1 MSSMFVTVNEF
12 IGEKWPPFLPKPPD
26 PAVLDHV
33 WIEPPQTTANVDRGG
48 MTTRLLFEKELVLG
62 LPGFDA
68 VSVVLAPGAA
78 DGAPAELG
86 LGIDILP
93 KTVLRLTDA
102 PVALRFGPKLL
113 RPMRK
118 VTSGG
123 EARYEPDP
131 GRPFVQ
137 FVVPKLSGS
146 ASQDGLV
153 SDTPFTAQLPYPVMI
168 GDTGVVIDGATVGF
182 HRSGGKACLVMQWTE
197 GALNRLLG
205 QFVPNLGD
213 RSPAGAQQVTLR
225 MIIGD
230 GLEELRLDWQ
240 AAAPGAAFALPGLS
254 VGIPAS
260 SRFSLLLLRQGTGLG
275 RAAFVVTLTGNE
287 PVTAGSTFAWGRDGD
302 RELHNDEPPQP
313 PDKPLFKVTL
323 KPTGGP
329 RSLVLLDVP
338 LGAAKLPGF
347 FRELTTPIAPLDLND
362 PAALCTPVAFDPVD
376 LRDGWTAELS
386 VNIDAGGGAFTL
398 PFLKQGQGGDSQFLQ
413 LYTPTP
419 LTGLPITLPQGEVG
433 FDIGVRLRALSMSF
447 DLRCRLTF
455 SLSTFALKVDHD
467 RGIELRSPEAEREFP
482 DLFGLRWRFKGKDL
496 GDKTFHYFTI
506 ATKGYNY
513 QIQQP
518 EGALL
523 ELDFTRASE
532 EPITFS
538 VRDFALTPKG
548 VNLAAT
554 VTDRPARLNG
564 LRTRFRFT
572 DSGFVIRENR
582 IADFTIAGSGPL
594 PPDLVGDATADIALQ
609 FAQRDGGNLTLVQ
622 GAANLR
628 GVKLLDCK
636 GTRFQFSVDA
646 LGLRFV
652 DDGAFHLY
660 FTITGSAQF
669 VLAPGD
675 DADGPLAL
683 LGKTR
688 IDLVQCPLTGDAQVI
703 GKHVK
708 FLIEL
713 PKPKTFGF
721 LGCFEM
727 ELRAIGFVPQCEF
740 FDGDGA
746 MQVTGQLKFAQGP
759 GDTPDSRPD
768 YHELFIGLPLPGEF
782 VPRIHF
788 TRLAVNLAIG
798 AAFRLNGVVDFVD
811 EPDQAGLIG
820 EGLVQIQ
827 GLPAIAASF
836 GFLRVRRGA
845 GSPWVRAWFLYL
857 EIRQVS
863 FMIPVIQIYL
873 REIGM
878 GFGYR
883 FTIAA
888 IKAADAENDVK
899 KLLKTLQGLSRTQ
912 GDLSKR
918 DRWAVDLEDA
928 GQDPRW
934 TIVLRAM
941 ISQTSASASPL
952 RYEAFAEA
960 DLACIFLVDAIIAF
974 RSDLTFFMSVRGWFN
989 TNYADYVTNRD
1000 GARENP
1006 ILSGFVLLSP
1016 RQKRFLAHISK
1027 PEGGKPGVHP
1037 PLPDFVRDAIANSR
1051 FSATLLIEPG
1061 LFHYELGWPNMLRWH
1076 TKLGPLAVEIEGGF
1090 IFRVSTTELVLGTS
1104 FLARGKLELSAG
1116 VDLGLVGMR
1125 ISALAR
1131 VAFGARYIG
1140 VIDFRDP
1147 TGNSAIYG
1155 AIGLEVQIAFSIEF
1169 WIKIPLVFTTI
1180 RLSFSFSLEITF
1192 SAGLEI
1198 GVKGLSIPGV
1208 RGVGTVGVA
1217 CCGHSLQ
1224 ATVKVAFQ
1232 EDNVQAALDRT
1243 KEFLSLG
1250 LEATEVDP
1258 VPGTAGTLE
1267 AASTTD
1273 TASTTDAAQ
1282 TTDAASAFTRM
1293 LTPRRAAL
1301 PPRAL
1306 APLLGEG
1313 TAAPAEADV
1322 FHVPGYVIFV
1332 LREAP
1337 SWDAERHVYFVL
1349 LPQGERLH
1357 RDAQGLL
1364 DLDEDGFPIAEPELG
1379 FLPPPPAEGTVVG
1392 KDFALRVPRPAAGET
1407 YTLKH
1412 FEPLP
1417 DPRFV
1422 DVSGAV
1428 TAGEPITWA
1437 VNWAARLYTDGSAER
1452 RVVNQTTGQPGAPTP
1467 LGDGLSLAQH
1477 LANAF
1482 KQHYSGAVARP
1493 VGDPGPLPGYRPPVT
1508 DPRVQNPSDSS
1519 FEAAVRGAYE
1529 QFSGS
1534 PFLKHDTQEL
1544 YEQLLESAFDP
1555 RTTIYAAD
1563 GAAQDGG
1570 DPGTVGTVQAN
1581 QQAHQLRGVIIHDII
1596 SDLRAFHAESDQTE
1610 RGKLVSR
1617 SLAFQMGLVFAVRT
1631 ADNRRPA
1638 WLDQVATG
1646 PDVQPS
1652 ISQRE
1657 RPEASAPGPT
1667 NEGVRTFN
1675 VAQAQFNLFPPEFE
1689 QVRQYSDASTIA
1701 LAWDL
1706 SWQRQAKPGM
1716 SRVQNDPDHHLA
1728 HYLVRRRALDG
1739 DEAERTTT
1747 VKPVKVL
1754 HRHTTDVAGADGS
1767 DEATPTDT
1775 LSLLQPRFQVVDH
1788 FPDTADDLAALPRE
1802 GRGYVYT
1809 ITPVDFAGTAGR
1821 PLTLIATRY
1830 PNTPPAVPVDGDL
1843 TVSYSIAPSDL
1854 DPAGSAATP
1863 QVMSPRQVYVEW
1875 SEPAR
1880 QNGPAVPIRTY
1891 RLIFRRESTVP
1902 IGSYGLD
1909 STTQRGRTAGLPT
1922 SNARPLPTDIKIDLD
1937 HVFGPPGARA
1947 AVIPVATLRERG
1959 VLPDG
1964 AWRPEAWR
1972 VFFQTIS
1979 DREVPSALAPVQLLL
1994 AAEAVAAP
2002 PATPAPTDRIEHT
2015 GNPREE
2021 RRPAELEWLPRP
2033 TAFGV
2038 VRPEDERA
2046 EPGTAHAPMPLPSID
2061 VQSDGEDGE
2070 DGESAGV
2077 APFVFTGDIGAN
2089 VGFRPHPLGIRAIRF
2104 RWNQGP
2110 SGDAAYPLELNAG
2123 YRLYELN
2130 IDAATTD
2137 TFASAARLSEEL
2149 RLLQEVQMLPA
2160 DDLPLVPGDTLNTSQ
2175 WEAWYPGAVQRRR
2188 RPDPSAQGVQDE
2200 RGPWYS
2206 WQDSYLEWPAWEGV
2220 TQPGGKRTTAL
2231 HPLLERLVE
2240 RLRGMRPG
2248 SVTDSQG
2255 RISDGYAAA
2264 LQISPPTLPNDL
2276 ADFLASCPPGA
2287 DRYGWGALQR
2297 LGLAVTF
2304 SLHDP
2309 VTGAVRGPKLLE
2321 LLQGLVAKLGNGE
2334 TTAAPDPDA
2343 AAPDAAGP
2351 DAAAAPDPDA
2361 AAFAAFRRHLHVELL
2376 FQPGRSIQLGERP
2389 AAGDD
2394 LLALVQI
2401 SLRPTVRQRLRYRAV
2416 TISGRSNT
2424 EVEVRFTLTAPCSL
2438 VDRPDSGAGQLELD
2452 PQPAPITRTIR
2463 LPLNGEAALLL
2474 RGAALP
2480 ATIEVR
2486 PSAKLSVDPQ
2496 PFDPAIAALLTY
2508 DAGRKLLSART
2519 MLSAEQIKLVRPSIA
2534 PADLQSVES
2543 LAGTVRSEQFGPAD
2557 ERTNHFTVA
2566 TGALAKAFAT
2576 ADGNPPEHVQWLR
2589 LKYYLETLNSNDPKV
2604 PDSSRVNLPTA
2615 EAEIA
2620 KALPDVLAWTAR
2632 FFDASGAIAARQGEL
2647 GETGAGPWVATAYPR
2662 AGSPALATPD
2672 ASGRLTYTQLLEDR
2686 WAHTLRYYF
2695 QPYGRYDLLWQ
2706 SLRRSPTLFP
2716 GRAATEVDIPAV
2728 KVDPAAGGLDVVIER
2743 TQAVDAPLILGSRR
2757 LDEAATPARPPAPG
2771 AIWEVIVAQ
2780 HHEQALAERNQTLV
2794 RQLAFRQLA
2803 FSLLRRFGYPS
2814 WYYWVRAFA
2823 RQHRFELPVRLVED
2837 EYPPIPDGLPS
2848 KPDHLVLDGAADQD
2862 ELRGL
2867 DLPERVGDFSQG
2879 VLALQWRALPFYYEH
2894 RLLVIAQTDST
2905 VSPINSV
2912 TQRDLTYRSPI
2923 PNATVSG
2930 ADIVWRRL
2938 PPFPADI
2945 PAGAQLQP
2953 DTRVRTIAIPLR
2965 RFWDSLPDEAQR
2977 RWPGETPDPATGGAT
2992 ARKLSALPDPE
3003 VVYQIVELFS
3013 GNIEVQAE
3021 CFYDPVAKKFA
3032 HRQLGKRFLVA
3043 RTTLLPPAGALGD
3056 FPLAVELVQ
3065 VSEERLSTGYSTAG
3079 LPLDTRN
3086 RVAIDAQGRLLFAG
3100 VMTSGDRDVLV
3111 RLMNEPDAAKIRQLF
3126 DGWYVTEPVS
3136 APAADLP
3143 ARLQALIDFL
3153 PTQTLTLVWEGPS
3166 DAAAG
3171 ELRRLPGDSAFT
3183 GAIAQIIAQAAG
3195 AGPDAV
3201 TRVEIS
3207 VGPEQVPAELRR
3219 KAELARNAAGTHYTT
3234 LGWNGAMS
3242 SADVAALRRWA
3253 RFPEFAQAV
3262 EKLIVAVREAGTSEP
3277 PPPSV
3282 TVPFVVAVRPTQAAL
3297 SGALAAK
3304 LLLGAVLMRY
3314 HGMMRAD
3321 DPAALLPSYPG
3332 RPDQLALRRL
3342 HSASQGSGMR
3352 GRSLVI
3358 RARRGSATPSEPRPI
3373 EPRRIEPT
3381 DL

>member
-1 MSSMFVTVNEF
+1 MTIFVTLKDYL
-12 IGEKWPPFLPKPPD
+12 GEKWPPFLPKPPD
-26 PAVLDHV
+26 PAVLAHI
-33 WIEPPQTTANVDRGG
+33 WIEPPQTTVEPGKVNLVS
-48 MTTRLLFEKELVLG
+48 RLLLEQDLVLG
-62 LPGFDA
+62 LPGLDA
-68 VSVVLAPGAA
+68 VSVVLLRDSG
-78 DGAPAELG
+78 GTAEPEGLG
-86 LGIDILP
+86 LELDFVP
-93 KTVLRLTDA
+93 HTVLRVTDA

-118 VTSGG
+118 VVSGG
-123 EARYEPDP
+123 DARYEPDP
-131 GRPFVQ
+131 GRPFVE
-137 FVVPKLSGS
+137 FTVPKLSGS
-146 ASQDGLV
+146 ASKDGIKA
-153 SDTPFTAQLPYPVMI
+153 DAPFTAQLPYPVQI
-168 GDTGVVIDGATVGF
+168 GDTGVVIDSATVGF
-182 HRSGGKACLVMQWTE
+182 HQAGGKMCLVLQWKE

-213 RSPAGAQQVTLR
+213 RSPAGEQQITLR

-230 GLEELRLDWQ
+230 GLEEVRLDWQ

-254 VGIPAS
+254 VGVPAS
-260 SRFSLLLLRQGTGLG
+260 SRFSLLLMRQGAGLG
-275 RAAFVVTLTGNE
+275 RAAFVVTLTGTD

-313 PDKPLFKVTL
+313 PGEPLFSVTL
-323 KPTGGP
+323 KPADGP

-338 LGAAKLPGF
+338 LGEPKLPGF
-347 FRELTTPIAPLDLND
+347 FSELATPIPPLDLND
-362 PAALCTPVAFDPVD
+362 PAALCEPVVFDPAE
-376 LRDGWTAELS
+376 LQDGWTATLS

-398 PFLKQGQGGDSQFLQ
+398 PFLRQGQGTDAQFLQ
-413 LYTPTP
+413 LYTRTP
-419 LTGLPITLPQGEVG
+419 LKGLPITLPQGEVS
-433 FDIGVRLRALSMSF
+433 FDIGVRVRVVSLSF
-447 DLRCRLTF
+447 DLLCRLTF

-467 RGIELRSPEAEREFP
+467 EGIELRSPEAEREFP

-506 ATKGYNY
+506 ATKDYHY
-513 QIQQP
+513 QLQQP
-518 EGALL
+518 EGAVL

-660 FTITGSAQF
+660 FTITGSARF

-675 DADGPLAL
+675 DADGPLGL
-683 LGKTR
+683 LGKIR
-688 IDLVQCPLTGDAQVI
+688 IDLVQCPLTGDARVI

-708 FLIEL
+708 FLVEL
-713 PKPKTFGF
+713 PKPKSFNF

-768 YHELFIGLPLPGEF
+768 YHQLFIGLPLPGEF

-798 AAFRLNGVVDFVD
+798 AAFRLSGAVDFVD
-811 EPDQAGLIG
+811 EPDQTGLVG
-820 EGLVQIQ
+820 EGIVQIQ

-845 GSPWVRAWFLYL
+845 GSPWLRAWFLYL

-888 IKAADAENDVK
+888 IKAADVENDVK
-899 KLLKTLQGLSRTQ
+899 KLLKTLQELSRTQ

-918 DRWAVDLEDA
+918 DRWAVDLEEA

-1027 PEGGKPGVHP
+1027 PEGGKPGIHP

-1090 IFRVSTTELVLGTS
+1090 IFRVSTTEMVLGTS
-1104 FLARGKLELSAG
+1104 FLARGRLELSAG

-1125 ISALAR
+1125 ISATAR

-1147 TGNSAIYG
+1147 TGESAVYG
-1155 AIGLEVQIAFSIEF
+1155 AIGLEVQIAFAIEF

-1180 RLSFSFSLEITF
+1180 RLSFKFSLEITF

-1198 GVKGLSIPGV
+1198 GVKGLSVPGV
-1208 RGVGTVGVA
+1208 RGSGTVGVS

-1224 ATVKVAFQ
+1224 ANVKLAFQ

-1250 LEATEVDP
+1250 LEATEVEP
-1258 VPGTAGTLE
+1258 VPGTGGALG
-1267 AASTTD
+1267 AAPE
-1273 TASTTDAAQ
+1273 
-1282 TTDAASAFTRM
+1282 FTR
-1293 LTPRRAAL
+1293 LQDARRPAL

-1306 APLLGEG
+1306 AAVLGEPSS
-1313 TAAPAEADV
+1313 APAEGDV

-1332 LREAP
+1332 LREPP
-1337 SWDAERHVYFVL
+1337 SWDDERKTYFVL

-1357 RDAQGLL
+1357 RDAQGALE
-1364 DLDEDGFPIAEPELG
+1364 LDEDGFPVAEPELG
-1379 FLPPPPAEGTVVG
+1379 FLPPPPAENTVVG
-1392 KDFALRVPRPAAGET
+1392 KDFALRVPRPAAGENT
-1407 YTLKH
+1407 TLLH

-1417 DPRFV
+1417 TPRFV
-1422 DVSGAV
+1422 DVSGVV
-1428 TAGEPITWA
+1428 TAGQPITWA
-1437 VNWAARLYTDGSAER
+1437 VDWAARLYTGKAAER
-1452 RVVNQTTGQPGAPTP
+1452 RVVNRTTGDPGKPTP
-1467 LGDGLSLAQH
+1467 LEDGLSLAEH

-1482 KQHYSGAVARP
+1482 KQTYTGEGEGAVARP
-1493 VGDPGPLPGYRPPVT
+1493 VGDPGALPGYRPPVS
-1508 DPRVQNPSDSS
+1508 DPRVRNPSDGS

-1534 PFLKHDTQEL
+1534 PFLKRDPREL
-1544 YEQLLESAFDP
+1544 YEQLLEAAFDP
-1555 RTTIYAAD
+1555 ATSIYAAD
-1563 GAAQDGG
+1563 GSAQDGG
-1570 DPGTVGTVQAN
+1570 DPGSVSAVQAG

-1596 SDLRAFHAESDQTE
+1596 ADLRAYHAERDQAE
-1610 RGKLVSR
+1610 RDKLAAG
-1617 SLAFQMGLVFAVRT
+1617 SLAFKMGLVFAVRT
-1631 ADNRRPA
+1631 ADGRRPA
-1638 WLDQVATG
+1638 WLDQVAAG
-1646 PDVQPS
+1646 PDAQPT

-1657 RPEASAPGPT
+1657 RPDATDPGPVS
-1667 NEGVRTFN
+1667 EGVRTFN
-1675 VAQAQFNLFPPEFE
+1675 VAQTQFSLFPPEFE
-1689 QVRQYSDASTIA
+1689 QVRQHSDASTIA
-1701 LAWDL
+1701 LTWDL
-1706 SWQRQAKPGM
+1706 TWRRAATAGT
-1716 SRVQNDPDHHLA
+1716 SRAQNDPDHHLA

-1739 DEAERTTT
+1739 AEAERVTT

-1754 HRHTTDVAGADGS
+1754 HRHTTDVPGDDGS
-1767 DEATPTDT
+1767 GEATPTDT

-1788 FPDTADDLAALPRE
+1788 FPDTAADRAALPRE
-1802 GRGYVYT
+1802 GRSYVYT
-1809 ITPVDFAGTAGR
+1809 ITPVDFAGTSGR

-1863 QVMSPRQVYVEW
+1863 QVMPPRQVYVEW

-1880 QNGPAVPIRTY
+1880 QDGPAVPIRTY

-1909 STTQRGRTAGLPT
+1909 STTQRGRTTGLPT

-1947 AVIPVATLRERG
+1947 AVIPVAVLRERG
-1959 VLPDG
+1959 VLPGG

-1979 DREVPSALAPVQLLL
+1979 DRDVPSALAPVQLML

-2002 PATPAPTDRIEHT
+2002 PTSPAPDDRIEHS

-2033 TAFGV
+2033 TGFSV
-2038 VRPEDERA
+2038 VSPEDERA
-2046 EPGTAHAPMPLPSID
+2046 EPGLAHAPMPLPGTAPS
-2061 VQSDGEDGE
+2061 G
-2070 DGESAGV
+2070 AG
-2077 APFVFTGDIGAN
+2077 APDPFVFTGDIGAM

-2137 TFASAARLSEEL
+2137 TFASAARLAEEL

-2188 RPDPSAQGVQDE
+2188 RPDPSARGVQDE

-2206 WQDSYLEWPAWEGV
+2206 WQDSYLEWPEWEGV
-2220 TQPGGKRTTAL
+2220 TRPGGRRETAL

-2240 RLRGMRPG
+2240 RLRAMRPG
-2248 SVTDSQG
+2248 SGTDPRG
-2255 RISDGYAAA
+2255 GITDGYAAA
-2264 LQISPPTLPNDL
+2264 LQVSPPTLPNDL

-2309 VTGAVRGPKLLE
+2309 DAGALRGPKLLE
-2321 LLQGLVAKLGNGE
+2321 LLRELFARLGTGE
-2334 TTAAPDPDA
+2334 TDPD
-2343 AAPDAAGP
+2343 G
-2351 DAAAAPDPDA
+2351 

-2376 FQPGRSIQLGERP
+2376 FQPGRGVQLGERP
-2389 AAGDD
+2389 AEGDD
-2394 LLALVQI
+2394 LLALVQL

-2424 EVEVRFTLTAPCSL
+2424 DVEVRFTLTAPCSL
-2438 VDRPDSGAGQLELD
+2438 VDRPDGGAGQQELE

-2480 ATIEVR
+2480 ATIEIR
-2486 PSAKLSVDPQ
+2486 PSARLSAAPQ
-2496 PFDPAIAALLTY
+2496 PFDPAIAPLLTF
-2508 DAGRKLLSART
+2508 DADRKLLSAST
-2519 MLSAEQIKLVRPSIA
+2519 MLSAAQLKLLRPAIA
-2534 PADLQSVES
+2534 PADLQAVEG
-2543 LAGTVRSEQFGPAD
+2543 LAGTVRSEDFGPTD
-2557 ERTNHFTVA
+2557 ERSGHFTVA
-2566 TGALAKAFAT
+2566 TDALAKAFAT
-2576 ADGNPPEHVQWLR
+2576 GGLPEQVQWLR

-2604 PDSSRVNLPTA
+2604 PDTSRVTVPTA
-2615 EAEIA
+2615 EAEIVR
-2620 KALPDVLAWTAR
+2620 ALPDVLAWTTR
-2632 FFDASGAIAARQGEL
+2632 FFDAGGAIHAGQDGL

-2662 AGSPALATPD
+2662 AGSPAVAASD
-2672 ASGRLTYTQLLEDR
+2672 ADGRLTYTQLLEDR

-2716 GRAATEVDIPAV
+2716 GRAAAEADDPAV
-2728 KVDPAAGGLDVVIER
+2728 RVDPAAGGLDVVIER

-2757 LDEAATPARPPAPG
+2757 LDEAATPAGPPAPG

-2794 RQLAFRQLA
+2794 RQLAFRQVA
-2803 FSLLRRFGYPS
+2803 FSLLRRFGYTS
-2814 WYYWVRAFA
+2814 WYHWVRGFV
-2823 RQHRFELPVRLVED
+2823 QEHEQELPVRLVED
-2837 EYPPIPDGLPS
+2837 VYPPIPGELPDR
-2848 KPDHLVLDGAADQD
+2848 PDHLVLDGAADQD

-2894 RLLVIAQTDST
+2894 RLLVIAQTDGT

-2912 TQRDLTYRSPI
+2912 TQRDLTYRSPL
-2923 PNATVSG
+2923 PHATVTG

-2938 PPFPADI
+2938 PPFPTDI
-2945 PAGAQLQP
+2945 PGGAQLQP
-2953 DTRVRTIAIPLR
+2953 DTRVRTITVPLR
-2965 RFWDSLPDEAQR
+2965 RLWDSLPDEAQR
-2977 RWPGETPDPATGGAT
+2977 RWPGETPDPAGGDTNGEAT
-2992 ARKLSALPDPE
+2992 ARKLGALPDPE

-3021 CFYDPVAKKFA
+3021 CFYDPAAKKFT

-3043 RTTLLPPAGALGD
+3043 RTTLMPPADVLGD
-3056 FPLAVELVQ
+3056 FPLAVDLVQ
-3065 VSEERLSTGYSTAG
+3065 VSEERLSTGYSTAN

-3086 RVAIDAQGRLLFAG
+3086 RVAIDGQGRLLFAG
-3100 VMTSGDRDVLV
+3100 VMTRGDRDALTG
-3111 RLMNEPDAAKIRQLF
+3111 LMNAADAAKIRQLY
-3126 DGWYVTEPVS
+3126 DGWYTTEPVS
-3136 APAADLP
+3136 APAQNLP
-3143 ARLQALIDFL
+3143 ARLQPLIDFL

-3166 DAAAG
+3166 DAAAAD
-3171 ELRRLPGDSAFT
+3171 LRGLPGDSAFT
-3183 GAIAQIIAQAAG
+3183 GAIEQIIARAAG
-3195 AGPDAV
+3195 AGPGAV
-3201 TRVEIS
+3201 TRVEIP
-3207 VGPEQVPAELRR
+3207 VGPEQIPDELEG
-3219 KAELARNAAGTHYTT
+3219 KVELARDAAGRRYTT
-3234 LGWNGAMS
+3234 IGWNGAMS
-3242 SADVAALRRWA
+3242 AADIDALRRWA
-3253 RFPEFAQAV
+3253 RFPEFTEAV
-3262 EKLIVAVREAGTSEP
+3262 EKLIVAVREAGTGDP
-3277 PPPSV
+3277 PAASV
-3282 TVPFVVAVRPTQAAL
+3282 TVPFTVAVRPVQAGL
-3297 SGALAAK
+3297 SGALAGK
-3304 LLLGAVLMRY
+3304 LLLGAALMRY

-3321 DPAALLPSYPG
+3321 DPAALLTSYPG
-3332 RPDQLALRRL
+3332 RPDQLAIRRL
-3342 HSASQGSGMR
+3342 HHTSQGSGTR

-3358 RARRGSATPSEPRPI
+3358 RARRGSAAPSEPRPI
-3373 EPRRIEPT
+3373 DPANV
-3381 DL
+3381 L

>member
-1 MSSMFVTVNEF
+1 MSSTMFVTLNEYF
-12 IGEKWPPFLPKPPD
+12 GSKWPAFLPRPSD
-26 PAVLDHV
+26 PATLDHV
-33 WIEPPQTTANVDRGG
+33 WIEPPQTTAKAGEVNL
-48 MTTRLLFEKELVLG
+48 TTRLLFEQEFVLG
-62 LPGFDA
+62 LPGVDA
-68 VSVVLAPGAA
+68 VSLVLFPGGGDAPA
-78 DGAPAELG
+78 AELG
-86 LGIDILP
+86 LEIDVLP
-93 KTVLRLTDA
+93 KTVLRVTDV
-102 PVALRFGPKLL
+102 PVALRFGPELL
-113 RPMRK
+113 RPMRR
-118 VTSGG
+118 VAGG
-123 EARYEPDP
+123 GDVRYEPDP

-137 FVVPKLSGS
+137 LAMPKLSGS
-146 ASQDGLV
+146 ASKDGIV
-153 SDTPFTAQLPYPVMI
+153 FDAPFTAQLPHPVMV
-168 GDTGVVIDGATVGF
+168 GDTGVVVDGAAVAF
-182 HRSGGKACLVMQWTE
+182 HRAGGKACLVLQWKE
-197 GALNRLLG
+197 GGLNGLLG
-205 QFVPNLGD
+205 RFLPNLGD
-213 RSPAGAQQVTLR
+213 RSPAGEQQVTLR
-225 MIIGD
+225 LIIGD
-230 GLEELRLDWQ
+230 GLEEVRLDWQ

-254 VGIPAS
+254 VGLPAS
-260 SRFSLLLLRQGTGLG
+260 SRFSLLLLRQGAGLG
-275 RAAFVVTLTGNE
+275 RAAFVVTLAGDGA
-287 PVTAGSTFAWGRDGD
+287 VTAGSTFAWNRDGD
-302 RELHNDEPPQP
+302 RELHNDETPQP
-313 PDKPLFKVTL
+313 PGKPLFSVSLT
-323 KPTGGP
+323 PADGP
-329 RSLVLLDVP
+329 RSLVLLDVA
-338 LGAAKLPGF
+338 LGAAELPGF
-347 FRELTTPIAPLDLND
+347 FRQLTTPIAPLDLND
-362 PAALCTPVAFDPVD
+362 PAALCTPVAFDPAD
-376 LRDGWTAELS
+376 LQDGWTAQLS
-386 VNIDAGGGAFTL
+386 VDVDAGGGDFTL
-398 PFLKQGQGGDSQFLQ
+398 PFLKQGQGGDSQFVQ
-413 LYTPTP
+413 LYTRTP
-419 LTGLPITLPQGEVG
+419 LDGLPITLPQGEVA
-433 FDIGVRLRALSMSF
+433 FDIGVRVRILSISL
-447 DLRCRLTF
+447 DLLCRLTF
-455 SLSTFALKVDHD
+455 NLRTFALKVDHD
-467 RGIELRSPEAEREFP
+467 QGIELRSTEAEREFP
-482 DLFGLRWRFKGKDL
+482 DLFGLRWRFKGRDL
-496 GDKTFHYFTI
+496 GDKTFHYLTI
-506 ATKGYNY
+506 ATKDYHY

-518 EGALL
+518 EGAVL

-548 VNLAAT
+548 VSLAAA

-660 FTITGSAQF
+660 FTVTGSAQF
-669 VLAPGD
+669 VAAPGD
-675 DADGPLAL
+675 DPDGPLAL

-688 IDLVQCPLTGDAQVI
+688 IDLVQCPLTGDARVI
-703 GKHVK
+703 AKHVK

-713 PKPKTFGF
+713 PKPVSFNF

-727 ELRAIGFVPQCEF
+727 ELRAIGFVPQCDF

-782 VPRIHF
+782 LPRIHF
-788 TRLAVNLAIG
+788 THLAVNLAIG
-798 AAFRLNGVVDFVD
+798 AAFRLNGAVDFVD
-811 EPDQAGLIG
+811 QPDQTGLVG

-845 GSPWVRAWFLYL
+845 GSPWLRAWFLYL

-888 IKAADAENDVK
+888 IKAADAENDVR
-899 KLLKTLQGLSRTQ
+899 KLLKTLEGLSRTQ

-952 RYEAFAEA
+952 RYEALAEA
-960 DLACIFLVDAIIAF
+960 DLACVFLVDAIIAL
-974 RSDLTFFMSVRGWFN
+974 RSDLTFFMAVRGWFN
-989 TNYADYVTNRD
+989 TNYADYVTNKD
-1000 GARENP
+1000 GVRENP

-1016 RQKRFLAHISK
+1016 RQKRFLAHVFK

-1076 TKLGPLAVEIEGGF
+1076 TQLGPLAVEVEGGF
-1090 IFRVSTTELVLGTS
+1090 ILRVSTTEMVLGTS
-1104 FLARGKLELSAG
+1104 FLARGRLELSAG

-1125 ISALAR
+1125 ISATAR

-1147 TGNSAIYG
+1147 VNGSAVYG
-1155 AIGLEVQIAFSIEF
+1155 AIGLEVQVAFAIEF

-1180 RLSFSFSLEITF
+1180 RLSFRFSLEIAF

-1198 GVKGLSIPGV
+1198 GVKGLSVPGV
-1208 RGVGTVGVA
+1208 RGVGTVGVS
-1217 CCGHSLQ
+1217 CCGHSLH
-1224 ATVKVAFQ
+1224 ATVKVAFE

-1243 KEFLSLG
+1243 KGFLSLG
-1250 LEATEVDP
+1250 LEATEVEP
-1258 VPGTAGTLE
+1258 VPGTGTAL
-1267 AASTTD
+1267 
-1273 TASTTDAAQ
+1273 DAAPDLARGL
-1282 TTDAASAFTRM
+1282 DA
-1293 LTPRRAAL
+1293 RRPAL

-1306 APLLGEG
+1306 RAVLGEE

-1322 FHVPGYVIFV
+1322 FHVPGYVVFV
-1332 LREAP
+1332 LRDAP
-1337 SWDAERHVYFVL
+1337 SWDAEKHTYFVL
-1349 LPQGERLH
+1349 LPQAERLH
-1357 RDAQGLL
+1357 RDAQGRLV
-1364 DLDEDGFPIAEPELG
+1364 LDEEGFPVAEPERG
-1379 FLPPPPAEGTVVG
+1379 FLPPPPSAGTAVG
-1392 KDFALRVPRPAAGET
+1392 KDFALRVPKPAAGES
-1407 YTLKH
+1407 YTLRH
-1412 FEPLP
+1412 FDPLP

-1428 TAGEPITWA
+1428 TAGEPITWK
-1437 VNWAARLYTDGSAER
+1437 VNWAARLYADGSAER
-1452 RVVNQTTGQPGAPTP
+1452 RVVNQATGEPGAPAP
-1467 LGDGLSLAQH
+1467 LADGLSLAQH

-1482 KQHYSGAVARP
+1482 KQTYTGAGDGAVARP
-1493 VGDPGPLPGYRPPVT
+1493 VGDPGALPGYRPPVS
-1508 DPRVQNPSDSS
+1508 DPRVQNPSDGS

-1534 PFLKHDTQEL
+1534 PFLKRDRQEL
-1544 YEQLLESAFDP
+1544 YERLLESAFGPD
-1555 RTTIYAAD
+1555 TTIYAAD
-1563 GAAQDGG
+1563 GTAQDGG
-1570 DPGTVGTVQAN
+1570 DPGTVGAVQAD
-1581 QQAHQLRGVIIHDII
+1581 QQAHQMRGVIIHDII
-1596 SDLRAFHAESDQTE
+1596 SDLRAFQAEADQAE
-1610 RGKLVSR
+1610 RAKIVAR
-1617 SLAFQMGLVFAVRT
+1617 SLAFQMGLVFAVRS
-1631 ADNRRPA
+1631 ADGHRPA

-1646 PDVQPS
+1646 LDAQPS
-1652 ISQRE
+1652 IGQRE
-1657 RPEASAPGPT
+1657 RPEATDPGT
-1667 NEGVRTFN
+1667 AGQDVRAFN
-1675 VAQAQFNLFPPEFE
+1675 VAQAQFSLFPPEFQ

-1706 SWQRQAKPGM
+1706 SWQRPGTPGM
-1716 SRVQNDPDHHLA
+1716 SRAQNDPDHHLA

-1739 DEAERTTT
+1739 GEAEHTTT
-1747 VKPVKVL
+1747 VKPVAVL
-1754 HRHTTDVAGADGS
+1754 HRHTTDVPGAG
-1767 DEATPTDT
+1767 EAGEAVPTDT
-1775 LSLLQPRFQVVDH
+1775 LALLQPRFQVVDH
-1788 FPDTADDLAALPRE
+1788 FPDTAADRAALPRE

-1830 PNTPPAVPVDGDL
+1830 PSTPPAVPVDGDL

-1854 DPAGSAATP
+1854 EPAGTAATP
-1863 QVMSPRQVYVEW
+1863 TVLAPRQVYVEW

-1880 QNGPAVPIRTY
+1880 QDGPAVPIRTY

-1937 HVFGPPGARA
+1937 PVFGPPGARG
-1947 AVIPVATLRERG
+1947 AVIPVAVLRERG

-1979 DREVPSALAPVQLLL
+1979 DRDVPSALAPVQLML

-2002 PATPAPTDRIEHT
+2002 PTTPAPADRIEHT

-2033 TAFGV
+2033 TAFDV

-2046 EPGTAHAPMPLPSID
+2046 EPGLAHTPMP
-2061 VQSDGEDGE
+2061 VQDADG
-2070 DGESAGV
+2070 SAAETAGPP
-2077 APFVFTGDIGAN
+2077 PFVFTGDIGAT

-2137 TFASAARLSEEL
+2137 TFASPARLAEEL
-2149 RLLQEVQMLPA
+2149 RLLQEVQMIPA
-2160 DDLPLVPGDTLNTSQ
+2160 DDLPLAPGDTLNTGQ

-2188 RPDPSAQGVQDE
+2188 PPDPSAQGVRDE

-2206 WQDSYLEWPAWEGV
+2206 WQDSYLEWPEWKGV
-2220 TQPGGKRTTAL
+2220 TQPGGRRETAL

-2240 RLRGMRPG
+2240 RLRAMRPG
-2248 SVTDSQG
+2248 STTDPQG
-2255 RISDGYAAA
+2255 RLSDGYAAA
-2264 LQISPPTLPNDL
+2264 LQASPPTLPNDL

-2309 VTGAVRGPKLLE
+2309 SAGTLHGPKLLE
-2321 LLQGLVAKLGNGE
+2321 LLKELFARLGSGG
-2334 TTAAPDPDA
+2334 T
-2343 AAPDAAGP
+2343 GP
-2351 DAAAAPDPDA
+2351 DPDPDA
-2361 AAFAAFRRHLHVELL
+2361 AAFAALRRHLHVELL
-2376 FQPGRSIQLGERP
+2376 FQPGRSVQLGERP
-2389 AAGDD
+2389 AEGDD
-2394 LLALVQI
+2394 LLALVQL
-2401 SLRPTVRQRLRYRAV
+2401 SLRPAVRQRLRYRAV

-2438 VDRPDSGAGQLELD
+2438 VDRPDGRTGQLELE
-2452 PQPAPITRTIR
+2452 PQPTPTTRRIR
-2463 LPLNGEAALLL
+2463 LPLNGEAAMLL
-2474 RGAALP
+2474 RGATLP

-2486 PSAKLSVDPQ
+2486 PSVKLSADPG
-2496 PFDPAIAALLTY
+2496 PFVPAIASLLDY
-2508 DAGRKLLSART
+2508 DQGRKLLSART
-2519 MLSAEQIKLVRPSIA
+2519 MLSAAQIELVRPSLA
-2534 PADLQSVES
+2534 AADRQAADG
-2543 LAGTVRSEQFGPAD
+2543 LAGTVRSEEFGPTD
-2557 ERTNHFTVA
+2557 ERTDHFTVA
-2566 TGALAKAFAT
+2566 TEALAKVFAA
-2576 ADGNPPEHVQWLR
+2576 ADGSAPERVQWLR
-2589 LKYYLETLNSNDPKV
+2589 LTYYVETLNSNDPKV
-2604 PDSSRVNLPTA
+2604 PGTRKVTFPTG

-2632 FFDASGAIAARQGEL
+2632 FFDAGGAIGTGPDGL
-2647 GETGAGPWVATAYPR
+2647 GRTGTGPWTATAYPR

-2672 ASGRLTYTQLLEDR
+2672 AGGRLTYTQPVEDR
-2686 WAHTLRYYF
+2686 WAHTLRYYL
-2695 QPYGRYDLLWQ
+2695 QPFGRYDLLWQ

-2716 GRAATEVDIPAV
+2716 GRAAADAGAPAV
-2728 KVDPAAGGLDVVIER
+2728 KVDPAAGGLDVVIGR

-2757 LDEAATPARPPAPG
+2757 LDGPATPAAPPAPG

-2794 RQLAFRQLA
+2794 RQLAFRQVA
-2803 FSLLRRFGYPS
+2803 FSLLRRFGYPA
-2814 WYYWVRAFA
+2814 WYRWVRDFA
-2823 RQHRFELPVRLVED
+2823 ADHQHELPVRLVEG
-2837 EYPPIPDGLPS
+2837 EYPPVPDGLPGT
-2848 KPDHLVLDGAADQD
+2848 PDHLDLGGAADQD

-2867 DLPERVGDFSQG
+2867 DLPERVGDFSRG
-2879 VLALQWRALPFYYEH
+2879 ALALQWRALPFYYEH
-2894 RLLVIAQTDST
+2894 RLLVIAQTDGT
-2905 VSPINSV
+2905 VSPVNSV
-2912 TQRDLTYRSPI
+2912 TQRDLAYRSPL
-2923 PNATVSG
+2923 PSATVSG
-2930 ADIVWRRL
+2930 ADIVWHRL
-2938 PPFPADI
+2938 PPFPDGI
-2945 PAGAQLQP
+2945 PGDAPLEP
-2953 DTRVRTIAIPLR
+2953 DTRVRTVTVPLR
-2965 RFWDSLPDEAQR
+2965 RLWDSLSDEAQQ
-2977 RWPGETPDPATGGAT
+2977 RWPGERPDPAGNGAA

-3021 CFYDPVAKKFA
+3021 CFYDPVAGRFT

-3043 RTTLLPPAGALGD
+3043 RTTLAPPADPLGD
-3056 FPLAVELVQ
+3056 FPLAVDLVQ
-3065 VSEERLSTGYSTAG
+3065 VSEERLSAGYPTAN
-3079 LPLDTRN
+3079 LPLGTRN
-3086 RVAIDAQGRLLFAG
+3086 RVAVDEHGRLLFAG
-3100 VMTSGDRDVLV
+3100 VMTRADRDALV
-3111 RLMNEPDAAKIRQLF
+3111 GLVGAADAAKIRRLYESW
-3126 DGWYVTEPVS
+3126 DVTEPVS
-3136 APAADLP
+3136 APAATLP
-3143 ARLQALIDFL
+3143 SRLAALIDFL
-3153 PTQTLTLVWEGPS
+3153 PAQTLTLVWEGPS

-3171 ELRRLPGDSAFT
+3171 DLRLLPGDSAFT
-3183 GAIAQIIAQAAG
+3183 GAVNQLIAQAAG
-3195 AGPDAV
+3195 ADPDAS
-3201 TRVEIS
+3201 TRVEIPA
-3207 VGPEQVPAELRR
+3207 GPEQIPDELRGR
-3219 KAELARNAAGTHYTT
+3219 VQVARNAAGTQYTT
-3234 LGWNGAMS
+3234 IGWTGAMS
-3242 SADVAALRRWA
+3242 GADIDALRRWA
-3253 RFPEFAQAV
+3253 RFPEFAAAV
-3262 EKLIVAVREAGTSEP
+3262 EKLIVAVRDAGTGG
-3277 PPPSV
+3277 PPPSTV
-3282 TVPFVVAVRPTQAAL
+3282 TVPFTVAVRPTQAGL
-3297 SGALAAK
+3297 SGVLAGK

-3321 DPAALLPSYPG
+3321 DPDALLPAYPG

-3342 HSASQGSGMR
+3342 HRASQGGGMS

-3358 RARRGSATPSEPRPI
+3358 RAHRGSATPSEPRPI
-3373 EPRRIEPT
+3373 EPA
-3381 DL
+3381 DV

>member
-1 MSSMFVTVNEF
+1 MSGSMFQTVNEY
-12 IGEKWPPFLPKPPD
+12 IGRKWPPFLGEPPAPD
-26 PAVLDHV
+26 VLDHI
-33 WIEPPQTTANVDRGG
+33 WIEPLFTTADVNKGG
-48 MTTRLLFEKELVLG
+48 MATRLLFERELVLAMPG
-62 LPGFDA
+62 LDE
-68 VSVVLAPGAA
+68 VSLVLAPAGG
-78 DGAPAELG
+78 DGEPAQMG
-86 LGIDILP
+86 LEVDILP
-93 KTVLRLTDA
+93 KTLLRLTDV

-118 VTSGG
+118 VSGG
-123 EARYEPDP
+123 GYEPDP
-131 GRPFVQ
+131 GHPFVQ
-137 FVVPKLSGS
+137 LTVPKISGT
-146 ASQDGLV
+146 ASEDGIRA
-153 SDTPFTAQLPYPVMI
+153 DTPFTADLPYPVQI
-168 GDTGVVIDGATVGF
+168 GDTGVVIDSAKVGF
-182 HRSGGKACLVMQWTE
+182 HQAGGKTCLVLQWKE
-197 GALNRLLG
+197 GALSRLLG

-213 RSPAGAQQVTLR
+213 RSPAGEQDVTLR
-225 MIIGD
+225 LIIGD
-230 GLEELRLDWQ
+230 GIEEARLDWQ

-254 VGIPAS
+254 VNVPAS
-260 SRFSLLLLRQGTGLG
+260 SRFSLLLMRQGAGLG
-275 RAAFVVTLTGNE
+275 RAAFVVTLTGTD

-302 RELHNDEPPQP
+302 RELHNDEPPPP
-313 PDKPLFKVTL
+313 PDKPLFTVAL
-323 KPTGGP
+323 KPPAGP
-329 RSLVLLDVP
+329 RSLVLLDVA

-347 FRELTTPIAPLDLND
+347 FHELATPIPPLDLTD
-362 PAALCTPVAFDPVD
+362 PAALCKPTVFDPGD
-376 LRDGWTAELS
+376 LHDGWTATLS
-386 VNIDAGGGAFTL
+386 VNLDAAGGAFTL
-398 PFLKQGQGGDSQFLQ
+398 PFLKQGQGDDSQFLQ
-413 LYTPTP
+413 LYTNTP
-419 LTGLPITLPQGEVG
+419 LTGLPITLPQGEVS
-433 FDIGVRLRALSMSF
+433 FDIGVRLRVLSLSF
-447 DLRCRLTF
+447 DLLSRLTF

-467 RGIELRSPEAEREFP
+467 QGIKLRSPEAEREFP

-496 GDKTFHYFTI
+496 GDRTFHYFTV
-506 ATKGYNY
+506 ATKDYHY

-518 EGALL
+518 EGAVL
-523 ELDFTRASE
+523 ELDFTRASD
-532 EPITFS
+532 EPISFS
-538 VRDFALTPKG
+538 VKDFALTPKG
-548 VNLAAT
+548 VNLAAA
-554 VTDRPARLNG
+554 VIDRPARLNG

-646 LGLRFV
+646 IGLRFV

-675 DADGPLAL
+675 DADGPLGL
-683 LGKTR
+683 LGKIR
-688 IDLVQCPLTGDAQVI
+688 IDLVQCPLTGDARVI

-708 FLIEL
+708 FLVEL
-713 PKPKTFGF
+713 PKPKSFSF

-746 MQVTGQLKFAQGP
+746 MQVTGQLTFAQGA

-768 YHELFIGLPLPGEF
+768 YHQLFVGLPAPGEF

-798 AAFRLNGVVDFVD
+798 AAFKLSGAVDFVD
-811 EPDQAGLIG
+811 EPDQTGLIG
-820 EGLVQIQ
+820 EGVVQIH
-827 GLPAIAASF
+827 GLPTIAASF
-836 GFLRVRRGA
+836 GFLRVRRGP
-845 GSPWVRAWFLYL
+845 GSPWLRAWFLYL

-899 KLLKTLQGLSRTQ
+899 KLLKTLEGLSRTQ

-928 GQDPRW
+928 GEDPRW

-952 RYEAFAEA
+952 RYEASAEEK
-960 DLACIFLVDAIIAF
+960 LACVFLVDAIIAF

-989 TNYADYVTNRD
+989 TNYADYVTNKD

-1037 PLPDFVRDAIANSR
+1037 PLPDFVRDAIASSR

-1076 TKLGPLAVEIEGGF
+1076 TKLGPLAVEVEGGF
-1090 IFRVSTTELVLGTS
+1090 IFRVSTTEMVLGTS
-1104 FLARGKLELSAG
+1104 FLARGRLELSAG

-1125 ISALAR
+1125 ITATAR

-1140 VIDFRDP
+1140 VVDFRDP
-1147 TGNSAIYG
+1147 FGNSAVYG
-1155 AIGLEVQIAFSIEF
+1155 AIGLEVQITFAIEF

-1208 RGVGTVGVA
+1208 RGVGTVGVS

-1224 ATVKVAFQ
+1224 ATVKIAFQ

-1250 LEATEVDP
+1250 LEATEVEP
-1258 VPGTAGTLE
+1258 VPGTEGAV
-1267 AASTTD
+1267 
-1273 TASTTDAAQ
+1273 
-1282 TTDAASAFTRM
+1282 AFTRS
-1293 LTPRRAAL
+1293 LAARRAAL

-1306 APLLGEG
+1306 AAVIGE
-1313 TAAPAEADV
+1313 TAAVEADV
-1322 FHVPGYVIFV
+1322 FHVPGYVLFV
-1332 LREAP
+1332 LRDAP
-1337 SWDAERHVYFVL
+1337 SWDDEHQTYFAL

-1357 RDAQGLL
+1357 RDAQGGLV
-1364 DLDEDGFPIAEPELG
+1364 LDEDGFPVAEPELG
-1379 FLPPPPAEGTVVG
+1379 FLPPPPTEGTVVG
-1392 KDFALRVPRPAAGET
+1392 KDFALRVPKPAAGET
-1407 YTLKH
+1407 YTLRH

-1417 DPRFV
+1417 DPKFV

-1428 TAGEPITWA
+1428 TAGQPITWA
-1437 VNWAARLYTDGSAER
+1437 VNWAARLYADGSAER
-1452 RVVNQTTGQPGAPTP
+1452 RVVNQATGQPSDPTP
-1467 LGDGLSLAQH
+1467 LQDGLSLAQH
-1477 LANAF
+1477 VANAF
-1482 KQHYSGAVARP
+1482 KQQYTGTDAHP
-1493 VGDPGPLPGYRPPVT
+1493 VGDPGALPGYRPPVS

-1519 FEAAVRGAYE
+1519 YEAAVRGAYE

-1534 PFLKHDTQEL
+1534 PFLKRDHQEL
-1544 YEQLLESAFDP
+1544 YEQLLEAAFDP

-1563 GAAQDGG
+1563 GAAQDDG
-1570 DPGTVGTVQAN
+1570 DPGTVSPVQAD
-1581 QQAHQLRGVIIHDII
+1581 QQAHQLRGVIIHDIV
-1596 SDLRAFHAESDQTE
+1596 SDLRAFHAESDQTK
-1610 RGKLVSR
+1610 RNHLIAR
-1617 SLAFQMGLVFAVRT
+1617 SLAFQMGLVFAVKS
-1631 ADNRRPA
+1631 ADNHRPA

-1646 PDVQPS
+1646 LDAQPS

-1657 RPEASAPGPT
+1657 KPDATAPGPT
-1667 NEGVRTFN
+1667 NEAVRSFN

-1701 LAWDL
+1701 LAWEL
-1706 SWQRQAKPGM
+1706 SWRRRASPGT

-1754 HRHTTDVAGADGS
+1754 HRHKTDVAGAADA
-1767 DEATPTDT
+1767 ATPTDT
-1775 LSLLQPRFQVVDH
+1775 LSLLQPRFQIVDH
-1788 FPDTADDLAALPRE
+1788 FPDTADDRAALPRE

-1809 ITPVDFAGTAGR
+1809 IIPVDFAGNSGR

-1843 TVSYSIAPSDL
+1843 TVSYSIAPSDV
-1854 DPAGSAATP
+1854 DPAGPVTTP
-1863 QVMSPRQVYVEW
+1863 QVMPPRQVYVEW

-1880 QNGPAVPIRTY
+1880 QDGPAVPVRTY

-1909 STTQRGRTAGLPT
+1909 STTQRGRTTGLPT
-1922 SNARPLPTDIKIDLD
+1922 SNARPLPTDVKIDLD
-1937 HVFGPPGARA
+1937 HVFGPAGARA

-1959 VLPDG
+1959 LLPDG

-1979 DREVPSALAPVQLLL
+1979 DRGVPSALAPVQLLL

-2002 PATPAPTDRIEHT
+2002 PTSPAPTDHIEHT

-2038 VRPEDERA
+2038 VLPEDERA
-2046 EPGTAHAPMPLPSID
+2046 EPGLAHMPMPLQNIA
-2061 VQSDGEDGE
+2061 QSEAE
-2070 DGESAGV
+2070 AA
-2077 APFVFTGDIGAN
+2077 APFVFTGDIGTI
-2089 VGFRPHPLGIRAIRF
+2089 VGFRTHPLGIRAIRF

-2137 TFASAARLSEEL
+2137 TFASAARLAEEL

-2188 RPDPSAQGVQDE
+2188 QPDPSAQGVQDE

-2206 WQDSYLEWPAWEGV
+2206 WQDSYLEWPEWQGV
-2220 TQPGGKRTTAL
+2220 TQPGGRRETAL

-2248 SVTDSQG
+2248 SGTDPQG
-2255 RISDGYAAA
+2255 QITNGYAAA
-2264 LQISPPTLPNDL
+2264 LQASPPTLPNDL
-2276 ADFLASCPPGA
+2276 ADFLANCPPGA

-2309 VTGAVRGPKLLE
+2309 DTGALRGPKLLE
-2321 LLQGLVAKLGNGE
+2321 LLQGLFTKLGGDA
-2334 TTAAPDPDA
+2334 TPADPDA
-2343 AAPDAAGP
+2343 P
-2351 DAAAAPDPDA
+2351 
-2361 AAFAAFRRHLHVELL
+2361 AFAAFRRHLHVELL
-2376 FQPGRSIQLGERP
+2376 FQQGRSVQLNQRP
-2389 AAGDD
+2389 AEGDD

-2416 TISGRSNT
+2416 TISGRSNADI
-2424 EVEVRFTLTAPCSL
+2424 EVRFTLTAPCSL
-2438 VDRPDSGAGQLELD
+2438 VDRPDSGTGQSELE
-2452 PQPAPITRTIR
+2452 PQPSPITRTIR

-2474 RGAALP
+2474 RGATLP

-2486 PSAKLSVDPQ
+2486 PSAKLSVNPK
-2496 PFDPAIAALLTY
+2496 PFAPAIAPLLSY
-2508 DAGRKLLSART
+2508 DSGRKLLTATT
-2519 MLSAEQIKLVRPSIA
+2519 MLSAAQLKLLRPSLA
-2534 PADLQSVES
+2534 AADVQAAQNLG
-2543 LAGTVRSEQFGPAD
+2543 GTVGSEDFGPTD
-2557 ERTNHFTVA
+2557 ERTSHFTVA
-2566 TGALAKAFAT
+2566 TDALAKVFAT
-2576 ADGNPPEHVQWLR
+2576 PDDTVPEHVQWLR

-2604 PDSSRVNLPTA
+2604 PDTSRVVLPTN
-2615 EAEIA
+2615 ETEIA
-2620 KALPDVLAWTAR
+2620 KALPDVIAWTTR
-2632 FFDASGAIAARQGEL
+2632 FFDASGAVFAGPDGL
-2647 GETGAGPWVATAYPR
+2647 GTTGAGPWAATAYPR
-2662 AGSPALATPD
+2662 AGSPAVATPD
-2672 ASGRLTYTQLLEDR
+2672 DDGRLTYTQLLEDR

-2716 GRAATEVDIPAV
+2716 GRAAAEVDVPVV

-2780 HHEQALAERNQTLV
+2780 HHEQTLAERNQTLV
-2794 RQLAFRQLA
+2794 RQLAFRQIA
-2803 FSLLRRFGYPS
+2803 FTLLRRFGYPS
-2814 WYYWVRAFA
+2814 WYYWVRGFA
-2823 RQHRFELPVRLVED
+2823 EEHQRELPVRLVED
-2837 EYPPIPDGLPS
+2837 VYPPVPDQLPS
-2848 KPDHLVLDGAADQD
+2848 RPDHLVLDDAADQD

-2894 RLLVIAQTDST
+2894 RLLVIAQTDGT
-2905 VSPINSV
+2905 VSPINSI
-2912 TQRDLTYRSPI
+2912 TQRDLTYRSPL
-2923 PNATVSG
+2923 PGATVTG
-2930 ADIVWRRL
+2930 ADIVWHRV
-2938 PPFPADI
+2938 PPFPAGT
-2945 PAGAQLQP
+2945 PGGGRLRA
-2953 DTRVRTIAIPLR
+2953 DTRVRTITIPLR
-2965 RFWDSLPDEAQR
+2965 PFWDSLPDEAQQ
-2977 RWPGETPDPATGGAT
+2977 RWPGEKPDPTSGPAT

-3021 CFYDPVAKKFA
+3021 CFFDPVTKKFA
-3032 HRQLGKRFLVA
+3032 HRQLGKRFLVSG
-3043 RTTLLPPAGALGD
+3043 TTLLPPKGALDD
-3056 FPLAVELVQ
+3056 FPLAVDLVQ
-3065 VSEERLSTGYSTAG
+3065 VSEEQLSTGYSTAH
-3079 LPLDTRN
+3079 LPVGTRN
-3086 RVAIDAQGRLLFAG
+3086 RVAIDDHGRLLFAG
-3100 VMTSGDRDVLV
+3100 VMTKGDLDALV
-3111 RLMNEPDAAKIRQLF
+3111 GLVNAADAAKIRELF
-3126 DGWYVTEPVS
+3126 ESWYTTEPVS
-3136 APAADLP
+3136 GPAANLP
-3143 ARLQALIDFL
+3143 ARLQALIDF
-3153 PTQTLTLVWEGPS
+3153 PTTQALTLVWEGPS
-3166 DAAAG
+3166 DAAAA
-3171 ELRRLPGDSAFT
+3171 ELRRLAGDTAFT
-3183 GAIAQIIAQAAG
+3183 GAIEQIITEAAG

-3201 TRVEIS
+3201 TRVEIP
-3207 VGPEQVPAELRR
+3207 VGPEQIPEELEG
-3219 KAELARNAAGTHYTT
+3219 KVELARNAPGTQYTA
-3234 LGWNGAMS
+3234 LGWTGAMS
-3242 SADVAALRRWA
+3242 DADIAALRRWA
-3253 RFPEFAQAV
+3253 RFPAFADAV
-3262 EKLIVAVREAGTSEP
+3262 EKLIVAVREAGTTDP
-3277 PPPSV
+3277 PPPPPI
-3282 TVPFVVAVRPTQAAL
+3282 TVPFTVAVRPRQSGL
-3297 SGALAAK
+3297 SGVLAKK

-3332 RPDQLALRRL
+3332 RPDQLALGRL
-3342 HSASQGSGMR
+3342 HRASQDSGMS

-3358 RARRGSATPSEPRPI
+3358 RASRGSAAPSETRPI
-3373 EPRRIEPT
+3373 EPLPIEPE
-3381 DL
+3381 DV

>member
-1 MSSMFVTVNEF
+1 MTIFVSLKDYL
-12 IGEKWPPFLPKPPD
+12 GEKWPPFLPRPAD
-26 PAVLDHV
+26 PAVLAHI
-33 WIEPPQTTANVDRGG
+33 WIEPPQTTVQPDKVNLVS
-48 MTTRLLFEKELVLG
+48 RLLLEQDLVLG
-62 LPGFDA
+62 LPGLDA
-68 VSVVLAPGAA
+68 VSLVLKRDSGGTDDPQG
-78 DGAPAELG
+78 LG
-86 LGIDILP
+86 LEIDFVP
-93 KTVLRLTDA
+93 HTVLRVTDA

-113 RPMRK
+113 RAMRK
-118 VTSGG
+118 VSGG
-123 EARYEPDP
+123 GDARYEPDP
-131 GRPFVQ
+131 GRPFVELA
-137 FVVPKLSGS
+137 VPKLSGT
-146 ASQDGLV
+146 ASKDGIR
-153 SDTPFTAQLPYPVMI
+153 SDTPFSAALPYPVQI
-168 GDTGVVIDGATVGF
+168 ADTGVVVDSATVGF
-182 HRSGGKACLVMQWTE
+182 HQADGRTCLVLQWKE

-213 RSPAGAQQVTLR
+213 RSPAGEQQVTLR

-230 GLEELRLDWQ
+230 GIEEVRLDWQ

-254 VGIPAS
+254 VSLPAS
-260 SRFSLLLLRQGTGLG
+260 TRFSLLLMRQGAGGAGLG
-275 RAAFVVTLTGNE
+275 RAAFVATLTGTD

-313 PDKPLFKVTL
+313 PGKPLFAVTL
-323 KPTGGP
+323 KPADGP
-329 RSLVLLDVP
+329 RSLVLLDVA
-338 LGAAKLPGF
+338 LGAPKLPGF
-347 FRELTTPIAPLDLND
+347 FRQLTTPIPALDLND
-362 PAALCTPVAFDPVD
+362 PAALCKPTVFDPAD
-376 LRDGWTAELS
+376 LHDGWTATLS
-386 VNIDAGGGAFTL
+386 VNLDAGGGAFTL
-398 PFLKQGQGGDSQFLQ
+398 PFLKQGQGADSQFLQ
-413 LYTPTP
+413 LYLRTP
-419 LTGLPITLPQGEVG
+419 LDGLPITLPQGEVS
-433 FDIGVRLRALSMSF
+433 FDIGMRLRVLSLSF
-447 DLRCRLTF
+447 DLLCRLTF

-467 RGIELRSPEAEREFP
+467 QGIELRAPEAEREFP
-482 DLFGLRWRFKGKDL
+482 DLFGMRWRFKGRPL
-496 GDKTFHYFTI
+496 EDKSFHYFTI
-506 ATKGYNY
+506 ATKDYHY

-518 EGALL
+518 EGAVL

-660 FTITGSAQF
+660 FTVTGSAQF

-688 IDLVQCPLTGDAQVI
+688 IDLVQCPLTGDARVI
-703 GKHVK
+703 AKHVK
-708 FLIEL
+708 FLVEL
-713 PKPKTFGF
+713 PKPKSFNF

-768 YHELFIGLPLPGEF
+768 YHELFIGLPAPGEF

-788 TRLAVNLAIG
+788 THLAVNLAIG
-798 AAFRLNGVVDFVD
+798 SAFRLHGVVDFVD
-811 EPDQAGLIG
+811 EPDQTGLVG
-820 EGLVQIQ
+820 EGLVEIH
-827 GLPAIAASF
+827 GLPTLAASF

-845 GSPWVRAWFLYL
+845 GQPWLRAWFLYL

-883 FTIAA
+883 YTIAS
-888 IKAADAENDVK
+888 IKAADAEHDVK
-899 KLLKTLQGLSRTQ
+899 KLLKTLEGLSRTQ

-952 RYEAFAEA
+952 RYEAAAEA

-974 RSDLTFFMSVRGWFN
+974 RSDLTFFMAVRGWFN
-989 TNYADYVTNRD
+989 TNYADYVNNVD

-1027 PEGGKPGVHP
+1027 PEGGKPGKHP
-1037 PLPDFVRDAIANSR
+1037 PLPDFVRDAIGNSR

-1090 IFRVSTTELVLGTS
+1090 IFRVSTTEMVLGTS
-1104 FLARGKLELSAG
+1104 FLARGRLELSAG

-1125 ISALAR
+1125 ISATAR

-1147 TGNSAIYG
+1147 TGNSAVYG
-1155 AIGLEVQIAFSIEF
+1155 AIGLEVQVTFAIEF

-1180 RLSFSFSLEITF
+1180 RLTFRFSLEISF

-1208 RGVGTVGVA
+1208 RGHGTVGIS

-1224 ATVKVAFQ
+1224 ANVKVAFQ

-1258 VPGTAGTLE
+1258 VPGTEGALG
-1267 AASTTD
+1267 AAPD
-1273 TASTTDAAQ
+1273 IA
-1282 TTDAASAFTRM
+1282 RM
-1293 LTPRRAAL
+1293 LPTPQHVL

-1306 APLLGEG
+1306 APLLGM
-1313 TAAPAEADV
+1313 APSVEADV

-1332 LREAP
+1332 LRDAP
-1337 SWDAERHVYFVL
+1337 SWDAEHKIYFAL

-1357 RDAQGLL
+1357 RDAQGRLV
-1364 DLDEDGFPIAEPELG
+1364 LDEDGFPVAEPEPG
-1379 FLPPPPAEGTVVG
+1379 FLPPPPAQNTVPT
-1392 KDFALRVPRPAAGET
+1392 KDFALRVPKPAAGET
-1407 YTLKH
+1407 YTLLH
-1412 FEPLP
+1412 YEPLP
-1417 DPRFV
+1417 TPQFV

-1428 TAGEPITWA
+1428 TAGQPISWA
-1437 VNWAARLYTDGSAER
+1437 VDWAARLYAGSAER
-1452 RVVNQTTGQPGAPTP
+1452 RVVNQTTGEPGDPTK

-1477 LANAF
+1477 VGNAF
-1482 KQHYSGAVARP
+1482 KQQYTGSGDTAVGRP
-1493 VGDPGPLPGYRPPVT
+1493 VGDPGALPGYRPPVS
-1508 DPRVQNPSDSS
+1508 DPRVRNPSDSS
-1519 FEAAVRGAYE
+1519 FEAAVRGAFE

-1544 YEQLLESAFDP
+1544 YEQLLESAFSTG
-1555 RTTIYAAD
+1555 TTIYAPN
-1563 GAAQDGG
+1563 GTAQDEG
-1570 DPGTVGTVQAN
+1570 DPGTVGAVQAD
-1581 QQAHQLRGVIIHDII
+1581 QQAHQMRGVIIHDII
-1596 SDLRAFHAESDQTE
+1596 SDLRAFHAEGSQAE
-1610 RGKLVSR
+1610 RDKIAAG
-1617 SLAFQMGLVFAVRT
+1617 SLAFRMGLVFAVKS
-1631 ADNRRPA
+1631 ADGRRPA

-1657 RPEASAPGPT
+1657 RPEATAPGST
-1667 NEGVRTFN
+1667 SESVRSFN

-1701 LAWDL
+1701 L
-1706 SWQRQAKPGM
+1706 SWELGWRRPAAPGM
-1716 SRVQNDPDHHLA
+1716 TRAQNDPDHHLA

-1754 HRHTTDVAGADGS
+1754 HRHTTDVPGVPGLDEAGGAGTDA
-1767 DEATPTDT
+1767 ATPTDT

-1788 FPDTADDLAALPRE
+1788 FPDTAEDRAALPRE

-1809 ITPVDFAGTAGR
+1809 ITPVDFSGSAGR

-1863 QVMSPRQVYVEW
+1863 QVMPPRQVYVEW
-1875 SEPAR
+1875 SEPAV
-1880 QNGPAVPIRTY
+1880 QNGPPVPVRTY

-1909 STTQRGRTAGLPT
+1909 STTQRGRTTGLPT

-1947 AVIPVATLRERG
+1947 AVIPVAKLREAG

-1979 DREVPSALAPVQLLL
+1979 DRDVPSALAPVQLLL

-2002 PATPAPTDRIEHT
+2002 PASPAPTDRIEHT
-2015 GNPREE
+2015 GAPREE

-2033 TAFGV
+2033 TGFAV

-2046 EPGTAHAPMPLPSID
+2046 EPGLAHTPMPLATT
-2061 VQSDGEDGE
+2061 GG
-2070 DGESAGV
+2070 AGV
-2077 APFVFTGDIGAN
+2077 EAAGPFIFTGAIGSI

-2137 TFASAARLSEEL
+2137 TFASAARLAEEL
-2149 RLLQEVQMLPA
+2149 RLRQEVQMLPA

-2175 WEAWYPGAVQRRR
+2175 WEAWYPGAIQRRR
-2188 RPDPSAQGVQDE
+2188 RPDPATEGVRDQ

-2206 WQDSYLEWPAWEGV
+2206 WQDSYLEWPAWPGV
-2220 TQPGGKRTTAL
+2220 TQPGGRRTAAL

-2240 RLRGMRPG
+2240 RLRALRPG
-2248 SVTDSQG
+2248 SGTDPQG

-2264 LQISPPTLPNDL
+2264 LQVSPPTLPNDL
-2276 ADFLASCPPGA
+2276 ADFLASCPPAA
-2287 DRYGWGALQR
+2287 DRYGWGVLQR

-2309 VTGAVRGPKLLE
+2309 ATGALRGPKLLE
-2321 LLQGLVAKLGNGE
+2321 LLQKLFTLLGDAG
-2334 TTAAPDPDA
+2334 AA
-2343 AAPDAAGP
+2343 
-2351 DAAAAPDPDA
+2351 DPDA

-2376 FQPGRSIQLGERP
+2376 FQPGHSVQLGER
-2389 AAGDD
+2389 AAEGDD

-2416 TISGRSNT
+2416 TITGRSNAD
-2424 EVEVRFTLTAPCSL
+2424 VEVRFTVTAPCSL
-2438 VDRPDSGAGQLELD
+2438 VERPDTGSGQSELE

-2474 RGAALP
+2474 RAAALP

-2486 PSAKLSVDPQ
+2486 PSTRLTKDPG
-2496 PFDPAIAALLTY
+2496 PFDPAIASLLIY
-2508 DAGRKLLSART
+2508 DQARKLLTART
-2519 MLSAEQIKLVRPSIA
+2519 MLSADQIKLLRRA
-2534 PADLQSVES
+2534 LDPADLQAADN
-2543 LAGTVRSEQFGPAD
+2543 LAGTVRTEDFGPTD

-2566 TGALAKAFAT
+2566 TGALAAVFA
-2576 ADGNPPEHVQWLR
+2576 APDDGVPEHVQWLR

-2604 PDSSRVNLPTA
+2604 PDTGRVTLPTG
-2615 EAEIA
+2615 ESEIA
-2620 KALPDVLAWTAR
+2620 KALPDVLAWTVR
-2632 FFDASGAIAARQGEL
+2632 FFDASGAVFAGQDGL
-2647 GETGAGPWVATAYPR
+2647 GATGTGPWVATAYPR
-2662 AGSPALATPD
+2662 AGSPTVATPD
-2672 ASGRLTYTQLLEDR
+2672 AGGRLTYTHLLEDH

-2716 GRAATEVDIPAV
+2716 GRAAAEVGVPAV

-2771 AIWEVIVAQ
+2771 AIWEVIIAQ
-2780 HHEQALAERNQTLV
+2780 HHEQTLAEHNQTLA
-2794 RQLAFRQLA
+2794 RQLAFRRLA
-2803 FSLLRRFGYPS
+2803 FTLLRRFGYTD
-2814 WYYWVRAFA
+2814 WYDWVRGFA
-2823 RQHRFELPVRLVED
+2823 RDHQREVPVRLVED
-2837 EYPPIPDGLPS
+2837 EFPAIPATLPDR
-2848 KPDHLVLDGAADQD
+2848 PDHLVLDGAADRD

-2867 DLPERVGDFSQG
+2867 DLPERVGDFSRG

-2894 RLLVIAQTDST
+2894 RLLVIAQTDGT

-2912 TQRDLTYRSPI
+2912 TQRDLTYRSPLPI
-2923 PNATVSG
+2923 ATVSG
-2930 ADIVWRRL
+2930 ADIVWHRL
-2938 PPFPADI
+2938 PPFPADV
-2945 PAGAQLQP
+2945 PADAPLQA
-2953 DTRVRTIAIPLR
+2953 DTRVRSVTIPLR
-2965 RFWDSLPDEAQR
+2965 PFWDSLPDDAQA
-2977 RWPGETPDPATGGAT
+2977 RWPGEKPDPAASGANAGAT
-2992 ARKLSALPDPE
+2992 ARKLAALPDPE

-3021 CFYDPVAKKFA
+3021 CFFDAVAGRFT

-3043 RTTLLPPAGALGD
+3043 RTTLAPPAGDLGD
-3056 FPLAVELVQ
+3056 FPLTVDLVQ
-3065 VSEERLSTGYSTAG
+3065 VSEEQLSHGYSTAN

-3086 RVAIDAQGRLLFAG
+3086 RVAIDDKGRLLFAG
-3100 VMTSGDRDVLV
+3100 VMTRADRDALV
-3111 RLMNEPDAAKIRQLF
+3111 GLTSAPDAAKIRQLYES
-3126 DGWYVTEPVS
+3126 WYVTEPVS
-3136 APAADLP
+3136 GPAAHLP
-3143 ARLQALIDFL
+3143 DRLAPLIDFL
-3153 PTQTLTLVWEGPS
+3153 PTQTLTLAWQGPS
-3166 DAAAG
+3166 DAAAAD
-3171 ELRRLPGDSAFT
+3171 LQRLPGDSAFT
-3183 GAIAQIIAQAAG
+3183 GAIARIVAQAAG
-3195 AGPDAV
+3195 AGPDV
-3201 TRVEIS
+3201 ITRVEIP
-3207 VGPEQVPAELRR
+3207 VGPEQIPDKLQGKVD
-3219 KAELARNAAGTHYTT
+3219 LARNAPGTRYTSI
-3234 LGWNGAMS
+3234 GWTGAMTD
-3242 SADVAALRRWA
+3242 ADAAALRRWA
-3253 RFPEFAQAV
+3253 TFPEFTQAV
-3262 EKLIVAVREAGTSEP
+3262 EALIVAVRGAATPGDAP
-3277 PPPSV
+3277 V
-3282 TVPFVVAVRPTQAAL
+3282 TVPFDVPVRPVQSGLTGVVAE
-3297 SGALAAK
+3297 K

-3321 DPAALLPSYPG
+3321 DPAALRSSYPG

-3342 HSASQGSGMR
+3342 HRTSQGSGMA
-3352 GRSLVI
+3352 GRSLVV
-3358 RARRGSATPSEPRPI
+3358 RARRGSAGPSEQRPI
-3373 EPRRIEPT
+3373 DPADVRA
-3381 DL
+3381 DA

>member
-1 MSSMFVTVNEF
+1 MFVTVNDF
-12 IGEKWPPFLPKPPD
+12 LGSKWPAFLPEPPD
-26 PAVLDHV
+26 PAVLDSI
-33 WIEPPQTTANVDRGG
+33 WIEPPQTTAKAGEVNLR
-48 MTTRLLFEKELVLG
+48 TRLLFEQELVLG
-62 LPGFDA
+62 LPGLDA
-68 VSVVLAPGAA
+68 VSLVLFPAGG

-86 LGIDILP
+86 LEIDVLP
-93 KTVLRLTDA
+93 KTVLRVVDV
-102 PVALRFGPKLL
+102 PVALRFGTELL

-118 VTSGG
+118 VANGG
-123 EARYEPDP
+123 DARYEPDP
-131 GRPFVQ
+131 GRQFVQ
-137 FVVPKLSGS
+137 LTMPKLSGS
-146 ASQDGLV
+146 ASKDGIEF
-153 SDTPFTAQLPYPVMI
+153 DAPFTAQLPHPVMI
-168 GDTGVVIDGATVGF
+168 GDTGVVVDSAAVGF
-182 HRSGGKACLVMQWTE
+182 HRAGGKACLVLQWKE
-197 GALNRLLG
+197 SGLNGLLG

-213 RSPAGAQQVTLR
+213 RSPAGEQQVTLR
-225 MIIGD
+225 LIIGD
-230 GLEELRLDWQ
+230 GLEEVRLDWQ
-240 AAAPGAAFALPGLS
+240 AAAPGAAFALPGLT
-254 VGIPAS
+254 VGVPAS
-260 SRFSLLLLRQGTGLG
+260 SRFSLLVLRQGAGLG
-275 RAAFVVTLTGNE
+275 RAALVVTLAGGE
-287 PVTAGSTFAWGRDGD
+287 PVTAGSTFAWNRDGD

-313 PDKPLFKVTL
+313 PDKPLFSVSL
-323 KPTGGP
+323 KPTSGP
-329 RSLVLLDVP
+329 RSLVLLDVA

-347 FRELTTPIAPLDLND
+347 FRQLTTPIAPLDLGD
-362 PAALCTPVAFDPVD
+362 PDALCTPVVFDPADLQGDWIALLSVD
-376 LRDGWTAELS
+376 L
-386 VNIDAGGGAFTL
+386 DAAGGAFTL
-398 PFLKQGQGGDSQFLQ
+398 PFLKQGQGDDAQFLQ
-413 LYTPTP
+413 LYLHTP
-419 LTGLPITLPQGEVG
+419 LDGLPITLPQGEVG
-433 FDIGVRLRALSMSF
+433 FDIGVRVRVLSLSF
-447 DLRCRLTF
+447 DLLCRLTF
-455 SLSTFALKVDHD
+455 NLTTFALKVDHD
-467 RGIELRSPEAEREFP
+467 RGIELRSTEAEREFP
-482 DLFGLRWRFKGKDL
+482 ELFGMRWRFKGKDL

-506 ATKGYNY
+506 ATKDYQY

-518 EGALL
+518 EGAVL

-548 VNLAAT
+548 VNLSAT

-609 FAQRDGGNLTLVQ
+609 FAQREGGNLTLVQ

-669 VLAPGD
+669 VPAPGD

-688 IDLVQCPLTGDAQVI
+688 IDLVQCPLTGDASVI

-713 PKPKTFGF
+713 PKPKSFSF

-746 MQVTGQLKFAQGP
+746 MQVAGQLKFAQGP

-768 YHELFIGLPLPGEF
+768 YHELFIGLPAPGEF
-782 VPRIHF
+782 LPRIHF
-788 TRLAVNLAIG
+788 TRLAVNLALG
-798 AAFRLNGVVDFVD
+798 AAFRLSGAVDFVD
-811 EPDQAGLIG
+811 QPDQTGLIG
-820 EGLVQIQ
+820 EGVVQIQ
-827 GLPAIAASF
+827 GLPAVAASF
-836 GFLRVRRGA
+836 GFLRVRRGP
-845 GSPWVRAWFLYL
+845 GSPWLRAWFLYL

-899 KLLKTLQGLSRTQ
+899 KLLKTLEGLSRTQ

-918 DRWAVDLEDA
+918 DRWAVDLEEA

-941 ISQTSASASPL
+941 ISQTSASPSPL

-960 DLACIFLVDAIIAF
+960 DLACVFLVDAIIAF
-974 RSDLTFFMSVRGWFN
+974 RSDLTFFMAVRGWFN
-989 TNYADYVTNRD
+989 TNYADYVNDKD
-1000 GARENP
+1000 GVRENP

-1016 RQKRFLAHISK
+1016 RQKRFLAHVSK
-1027 PEGGKPGVHP
+1027 PEGGKPGTHP

-1076 TKLGPLAVEIEGGF
+1076 TELGPLAVEVEGGF
-1090 IFRVSTTELVLGTS
+1090 IFRVSTTEMVLGTS
-1104 FLARGKLELSAG
+1104 FLARGRLALSAG

-1125 ISALAR
+1125 ISATAR

-1147 TGNSAIYG
+1147 AGDSAVYG
-1155 AIGLEVQIAFSIEF
+1155 AIGLEVQVAFAIEF
-1169 WIKIPLVFTTI
+1169 WIKIPLVFTTVK
-1180 RLSFSFSLEITF
+1180 LSFKFSLEITF

-1198 GVKGLSIPGV
+1198 GVKGLSVPGV
-1208 RGVGTVGVA
+1208 RGVGTVGVS

-1224 ATVKVAFQ
+1224 ANVKVAF
-1232 EDNVQAALDRT
+1232 EEENVQAALDRT
-1243 KEFLSLG
+1243 REFLSLG
-1250 LEATEVDP
+1250 LEATEVEP
-1258 VPGTAGTLE
+1258 VPGTEG
-1267 AASTTD
+1267 AA
-1273 TASTTDAAQ
+1273 AFARG
-1282 TTDAASAFTRM
+1282 SAE
-1293 LTPRRAAL
+1293 RRAAL

-1306 APLLGEG
+1306 AAVLGEA
-1313 TAAPAEADV
+1313 AAPAEGDV

-1332 LREAP
+1332 LRDAP
-1337 SWDAERHVYFVL
+1337 SWDAEQQTYFVL
-1349 LPQGERLH
+1349 LPQGERPQ
-1357 RDAQGLL
+1357 RDAQGRLV
-1364 DLDEDGFPIAEPELG
+1364 LDEDGFSVAVPEPG

-1392 KDFALRVPRPAAGET
+1392 KDFALRVPKPAPGES
-1407 YTLKH
+1407 YTLRH
-1412 FEPLP
+1412 FEPSP

-1422 DVSGAV
+1422 DVSAAV
-1428 TAGEPITWA
+1428 AAGEPITWA

-1452 RVVNQTTGQPGAPTP
+1452 RVVNQATGEPGAPAP
-1467 LGDGLSLAQH
+1467 LEDGLSLAQH

-1482 KQHYSGAVARP
+1482 KQTYTGSGDGAVARP
-1493 VGDPGPLPGYRPPVT
+1493 VGDPGPLPGYRPPVS

-1529 QFSGS
+1529 QFGGS
-1534 PFLKHDTQEL
+1534 PFLKRDPQEP

-1555 RTTIYAAD
+1555 RSTIYAAD
-1563 GAAQDGG
+1563 GVAQDDG
-1570 DPGTVGTVQAN
+1570 DPAAVGPVQVD

-1596 SDLRAFHAESDQTE
+1596 SDLRAFHAESDQG
-1610 RGKLVSR
+1610 RRAQLVAR
-1617 SLAFQMGLVFAVRT
+1617 SAAFQMGLVFAVRS
-1631 ADNRRPA
+1631 ADGHRPA
-1638 WLDQVATG
+1638 WLDQVGTG
-1646 PDVQPS
+1646 PEAQPS

-1657 RPEASAPGPT
+1657 RPEAPAPGPV
-1667 NEGVRTFN
+1667 NDDVRTFN
-1675 VAQAQFNLFPPEFE
+1675 VAQAQFSLFPPEFE

-1701 LAWDL
+1701 LSWEL
-1706 SWQRQAKPGM
+1706 SWQRQAVPGM
-1716 SRVQNDPDHHLA
+1716 SRAQNDPDHHLA

-1739 DEAERTTT
+1739 DEAEHTTT

-1754 HRHTTDVAGADGS
+1754 HRHTTDVAGAEGA

-1788 FPDTADDLAALPRE
+1788 FPDTANDRAALPRE

-1809 ITPVDFAGTAGR
+1809 ITPVDFAGSSGR

-1863 QVMSPRQVYVEW
+1863 QVMAPRQVYVEW
-1875 SEPAR
+1875 SEPAG
-1880 QNGPAVPIRTY
+1880 QNGPAVPIRAY
-1891 RLIFRRESTVP
+1891 RLVFRRESTVP

-1947 AVIPVATLRERG
+1947 AVIPVAVLRERG
-1959 VLPDG
+1959 VLPEG

-1972 VFFQTIS
+1972 VFFQTVS
-1979 DREVPSALAPVQLLL
+1979 DRDVPSALAPVQLML
-1994 AAEAVAAP
+1994 AAEAVAEP
-2002 PATPAPTDRIEHT
+2002 PASPAPTDRIEHT
-2015 GNPREE
+2015 GDPREE

-2033 TAFGV
+2033 TAFDV

-2046 EPGTAHAPMPLPSID
+2046 EPGLAHAPMPLPGADRSGAEAA
-2061 VQSDGEDGE
+2061 VP
-2070 DGESAGV
+2070 
-2077 APFVFTGDIGAN
+2077 APFVFTGDIGAI

-2137 TFASAARLSEEL
+2137 TFDSAERLGEEL

-2160 DDLPLVPGDTLNTSQ
+2160 DDLPLMPGDTLNTSQ
-2175 WEAWYPGAVQRRR
+2175 WEAWYPAAVQRRR
-2188 RPDPSAQGVQDE
+2188 PPDPSAQGVRDE

-2206 WQDSYLEWPAWEGV
+2206 WQDSYLEWPEWPGV
-2220 TQPGGKRTTAL
+2220 TQPGGKRETAL

-2248 SVTDSQG
+2248 SGTDPRG
-2255 RISDGYAAA
+2255 RLSDGYAAA

-2276 ADFLASCPPGA
+2276 ADFMASCPPSA

-2309 VTGAVRGPKLLE
+2309 AMGALRGPKLLE
-2321 LLQGLVAKLGNGE
+2321 LLQELFERLGSGD
-2334 TTAAPDPDA
+2334 TD
-2343 AAPDAAGP
+2343 
-2351 DAAAAPDPDA
+2351 PDPDA

-2376 FQPGRSIQLGERP
+2376 FQPGRSVQLGERP
-2389 AAGDD
+2389 AEGDD
-2394 LLALVQI
+2394 LLALVQL

-2424 EVEVRFTLTAPCSL
+2424 DVEVRFTLTAPCSL
-2438 VDRPDSGAGQLELD
+2438 VERPDGGAGRQELE
-2452 PQPAPITRTIR
+2452 PQPAPITRTVR

-2486 PSAKLSVDPQ
+2486 PSARLTADPK
-2496 PFDPAIAALLTY
+2496 PFDPAIAPLLTY
-2508 DAGRKLLSART
+2508 DPSRKLLSART
-2519 MLSAEQIKLVRPSIA
+2519 MLSAAQFGLLRPSLA
-2534 PADLQSVES
+2534 PADLQAAAS
-2543 LAGTVRSEQFGPAD
+2543 LAGTVLTEDFGPTD
-2557 ERTNHFTVA
+2557 ERANHFTVA
-2566 TGALAKAFAT
+2566 TDALAKVFAT
-2576 ADGNPPEHVQWLR
+2576 ADGNPPERVQWLR

-2604 PDSSRVNLPTA
+2604 PDTSRVNLPTV
-2615 EAEIA
+2615 ETEIV

-2632 FFDASGAIAARQGEL
+2632 FFDASGAVEAGPDGL
-2647 GETGAGPWVATAYPR
+2647 GRTGAGPWAATAYPR
-2662 AGSPALATPD
+2662 AGSPVPATPD
-2672 ASGRLTYTQLLEDR
+2672 AGGRLTYTQLIEDR

-2716 GRAATEVDIPAV
+2716 GRAATEVGIPPV
-2728 KVDPAAGGLDVVIER
+2728 KADPAAGGLDVVIER
-2743 TQAVDAPLILGSRR
+2743 TQAVDAPLVLGSRR

-2771 AIWEVIVAQ
+2771 AIWEVIIAQ
-2780 HHEQALAERNQTLV
+2780 HHEQALAERNQTLA
-2794 RQLAFRQLA
+2794 RQLAFRRIA

-2814 WYYWVRAFA
+2814 WYHWLRAFA
-2823 RQHRFELPVRLVED
+2823 EDHQRELPVRLIED
-2837 EYPPIPDGLPS
+2837 EYPPVPDHLLS
-2848 KPDHLVLDGAADQD
+2848 EPDHLVLDGAADRD

-2894 RLLVIAQTDST
+2894 RLLVIAQTDGT
-2905 VSPINSV
+2905 VSPVNAV
-2912 TQRDLTYRSPI
+2912 TQRDLTYRSPL
-2923 PNATVSG
+2923 PEAAMSG
-2930 ADIVWRRL
+2930 ADIVWHRQ
-2938 PPFPADI
+2938 PPFPAGVPDDA
-2945 PAGAQLQP
+2945 PLQA
-2953 DTRVRTIAIPLR
+2953 DTRARTVTIPLR

-2977 RWPGETPDPATGGAT
+2977 RWPGEAPDPATGDAA

-3021 CFYDPVAKKFA
+3021 CFYDPVAGRFS

-3043 RTTLLPPAGALGD
+3043 RTTLTPPADALGD
-3056 FPLAVELVQ
+3056 FPLAVDLVQ
-3065 VSEERLSTGYSTAG
+3065 VSEEQLSRGYSTAN

-3086 RVAIDAQGRLLFAG
+3086 RVAIDEHGRLLLAG
-3100 VMTSGDRDVLV
+3100 VMTRADRDALAGLV
-3111 RLMNEPDAAKIRQLF
+3111 NGPDAAKIRRLF
-3126 DGWYVTEPVS
+3126 ETWDVTEPVS
-3136 APAADLP
+3136 LSAGDLP
-3143 ARLQALIDFL
+3143 DRLEAVIDFL
-3153 PTQTLTLVWEGPS
+3153 PAQTLSLVWEGPS
-3166 DAAAG
+3166 DAAA
-3171 ELRRLPGDSAFT
+3171 EDLRRLPGDSAFT
-3183 GAIAQIIAQAAG
+3183 GAVAQLVAQAAG
-3195 AGPDAV
+3195 ADPGAV
-3201 TRVEIS
+3201 TRVEIP
-3207 VGPEQVPAELRR
+3207 VGPEQIPEELQD
-3219 KAELARNAAGTHYTT
+3219 KVDFARDAPGTQYTAI
-3234 LGWNGAMS
+3234 GWSGAMS
-3242 SADVAALRRWA
+3242 GTDIAALRRWA
-3253 RFPEFAQAV
+3253 LFPEFAEAV
-3262 EKLIVAVREAGTSEP
+3262 EKLIVAVREAGAGDAAASP
-3277 PPPSV
+3277 V
-3282 TVPFVVAVRPTQAAL
+3282 TVPFAAAVRPVQTAL
-3297 SGALAAK
+3297 DGVLAER

-3321 DPAALLPSYPG
+3321 DPDALLASYPG

-3342 HSASQGSGMR
+3342 HHASQVGGMN

-3358 RARRGSATPSEPRPI
+3358 RARRGSAEPSEPRLIDPV
-3373 EPRRIEPT
+3373 

>member
-1 MSSMFVTVNEF
+1 MSSMFVTVNDYL
-12 IGEKWPPFLPKPPD
+12 GDKWPDFLPRPPD

-33 WIEPPQTTANVDRGG
+33 WLEPPQITAKPDDVSL
-48 MTTRLLFEKELVLG
+48 TTRLLFERELVLG
-62 LPGFDA
+62 LPGLDA
-68 VSVVLAPGAA
+68 VSLVLAPGSG
-78 DGAPAELG
+78 DGAPVGLS

-93 KTVLRLTDA
+93 QTVLRVTDM

-118 VTSGG
+118 VTGG
-123 EARYEPDP
+123 GDARYEPDP

-137 FVVPKLSGS
+137 LDVPKLSGR
-146 ASQDGLV
+146 ASRDGITF
-153 SDTPFTAQLPYPVMI
+153 DAPFTAQLPYPVMI
-168 GDTGVVIDGATVGF
+168 GDTGLVVDGAAVGF
-182 HRSGGKACLVMQWTE
+182 HRAGGKACLVLQWKE

-205 QFVPNLGD
+205 GLVPNLGD
-213 RSPAGAQQVTLR
+213 RSPAGEQQVTLR
-225 MIIGD
+225 LIIGGD
-230 GLEELRLDWQ
+230 GPEELRLDWQ
-240 AAAPGAAFALPGLS
+240 AAAPGAAFTLPGLS
-254 VGIPAS
+254 VGVPATG
-260 SRFSLLLLRQGTGLG
+260 RFSLLLLRQGAGLG
-275 RAAFVVTLTGNE
+275 RAAFVVTLTGGD

-313 PDKPLFKVTL
+313 PDKPLFSVTL
-323 KPTGGP
+323 KPADGP
-329 RSLVLLDVP
+329 RSVVLLDVA
-338 LGAAKLPGF
+338 LGEPKLPGF
-347 FRELTTPIAPLDLND
+347 FRQLTTPIAPLDLND
-362 PAALCTPVAFDPVD
+362 PAALCTPVVFDPAD
-376 LRDGWTAELS
+376 LQEGWSAQLS

-398 PFLKQGQGGDSQFLQ
+398 PFLKQGQGGDAQFLQ

-433 FDIGVRLRALSMSF
+433 FDIGVRLRVLSLGF
-447 DLRCRLTF
+447 DLLCRLTF
-455 SLSTFALKVDHD
+455 DLGTFALKVDHD
-467 RGIELRSPEAEREFP
+467 RGIELRSPESEREFP

-506 ATKGYNY
+506 ATKDYHY

-518 EGALL
+518 QGAAL

-548 VNLAAT
+548 VTLAAT

-660 FTITGSAQF
+660 FTVTGSAQF
-669 VLAPGD
+669 VPAPGD
-675 DADGPLAL
+675 DPDGPLAL

-688 IDLVQCPLTGDAQVI
+688 IDLVQCPLTGDARVI

-713 PKPKTFGF
+713 PKPTSFGF

-740 FDGDGA
+740 FGGDGA
-746 MQVTGQLKFAQGP
+746 MLVTGQLKFAQGP

-811 EPDQAGLIG
+811 EPDQTGLVG

-845 GSPWVRAWFLYL
+845 GLPWLRAWFLYL

-888 IKAADAENDVK
+888 IKAADAENDVR
-899 KLLKTLQGLSRTQ
+899 KLLKTLEGLSRTQ

-918 DRWAVDLEDA
+918 DRWAVDLEEA

-960 DLACIFLVDAIIAF
+960 DLACVFLVDAIIAF

-989 TNYADYVTNRD
+989 TNYADYVGNRD

-1027 PEGGKPGVHP
+1027 PEGGKPGDHP
-1037 PLPDFVRDAIANSR
+1037 PLPDFVRDAIADSR

-1076 TKLGPLAVEIEGGF
+1076 TELGPLAVEVEGGF
-1090 IFRVSTTELVLGTS
+1090 IFRVSTTEMVLGTS
-1104 FLARGKLELSAG
+1104 FLARGRLQLSAG

-1125 ISALAR
+1125 ISATAR

-1147 TGNSAIYG
+1147 TGESAVYG
-1155 AIGLEVQIAFSIEF
+1155 AIGLEVQVSFAIEF

-1180 RLSFSFSLEITF
+1180 RLSFRFSLEITF

-1198 GVKGLSIPGV
+1198 GVKGLSVPGV
-1208 RGVGTVGVA
+1208 RGVGTVGVS

-1224 ATVKVAFQ
+1224 ATVRVAFE

-1250 LEATEVDP
+1250 LEATEVEP
-1258 VPGTAGTLE
+1258 VPGTEGAP
-1267 AASTTD
+1267 AA
-1273 TASTTDAAQ
+1273 AP
-1282 TTDAASAFTRM
+1282 AFTR
-1293 LTPRRAAL
+1293 LQSARRPAL

-1306 APLLGEG
+1306 AAVIGE
-1313 TAAPAEADV
+1313 APAPAEADV

-1332 LREAP
+1332 LREP
-1337 SWDAERHVYFVL
+1337 PGWDGEHKIYFVL

-1357 RDAQGLL
+1357 RDAQGRLV
-1364 DLDEDGFPIAEPELG
+1364 LDEEGFPVAEPEPG

-1392 KDFALRVPRPAAGET
+1392 KDFALRVPKPADGEN
-1407 YTLKH
+1407 YTLLH
-1412 FEPLP
+1412 YEPLAGQ
-1417 DPRFV
+1417 RFV
-1422 DVSGAV
+1422 DVSNAV
-1428 TAGEPITWA
+1428 AAGQPITWA

-1452 RVVNQTTGQPGAPTP
+1452 RVVNQATGAPGAPVP
-1467 LGDGLSLAQH
+1467 LENGLSLAQH

-1482 KQHYSGAVARP
+1482 KQHYAGAGEGATARP
-1493 VGDPGPLPGYRPPVT
+1493 VGDPGALPGYRPPVS

-1534 PFLKHDTQEL
+1534 PFLKRDPQEL
-1544 YEQLLESAFDP
+1544 YGQLLESAFDP

-1563 GAAQDGG
+1563 GAAHDDG
-1570 DPGTVGTVQAN
+1570 DPGAVGPVQAD

-1596 SDLRAFHAESDQTE
+1596 SDLRAFHAEGDQARRDT
-1610 RGKLVSR
+1610 LVAGST
-1617 SLAFQMGLVFAVRT
+1617 AFQMGLVFAVRT

-1646 PDVQPS
+1646 LDAQPA

-1657 RPEASAPGPT
+1657 RPEATGPGPAA
-1667 NEGVRTFN
+1667 EGVRAFN
-1675 VAQAQFNLFPPEFE
+1675 VAQAQFSLFPPEFE

-1701 LAWDL
+1701 LTWDL
-1706 SWQRQAKPGM
+1706 GWRRQAMPGT
-1716 SRVQNDPDHHLA
+1716 SRAQNDPDHHLA

-1739 DEAERTTT
+1739 DEAEHTTT

-1754 HRHTTDVAGADGS
+1754 HRHTTDVAGAEGADQ
-1767 DEATPTDT
+1767 ATPTDT

-1788 FPDTADDLAALPRE
+1788 FPDTADDRAALPRE

-1809 ITPVDFAGTAGR
+1809 ITPVDFSGGSGR

-1843 TVSYSIAPSDL
+1843 TVAYSIAPSDL

-1863 QVMSPRQVYVEW
+1863 EVMPPRQVYVEW

-1880 QNGPAVPIRTY
+1880 QNGPAVPIRTH

-1909 STTQRGRTAGLPT
+1909 STTQRGRTTGLPT
-1922 SNARPLPTDIKIDLD
+1922 SNARPLPADIKIDLD

-1947 AVIPVATLRERG
+1947 AVVPVATLRERG

-1972 VFFQTIS
+1972 VYFQTVS
-1979 DREVPSALAPVQLLL
+1979 DRDVPSALAPVQLRL

-2002 PATPAPTDRIEHT
+2002 PASPAPDDRIEHS

-2033 TAFGV
+2033 AGFDV

-2046 EPGTAHAPMPLPSID
+2046 EPGLAHAPMPLQDITR
-2061 VQSDGEDGE
+2061 SDAEA
-2070 DGESAGV
+2070 AGPD
-2077 APFVFTGDIGAN
+2077 PFVFTGDIGAI

-2123 YRLYELN
+2123 YRLYELD

-2137 TFASAARLSEEL
+2137 TFASATRLAEEL

-2206 WQDSYLEWPAWEGV
+2206 WQDSYLEWPTWEGV
-2220 TQPGGKRTTAL
+2220 TRPGGKRETAL

-2240 RLRGMRPG
+2240 RLRAMRPG
-2248 SVTDSQG
+2248 SVTDPQG

-2264 LQISPPTLPNDL
+2264 LQVSPPTLPNDL

-2287 DRYGWGALQR
+2287 DRYGWGVLQR

-2309 VTGAVRGPKLLE
+2309 ISGAVRGPKLLE
-2321 LLQGLVAKLGNGE
+2321 LLQGLFAQLGSGE
-2334 TTAAPDPDA
+2334 VIADPEADPDT
-2343 AAPDAAGP
+2343 
-2351 DAAAAPDPDA
+2351 
-2361 AAFAAFRRHLHVELL
+2361 AAFAAVRRHLHVELL

-2424 EVEVRFTLTAPCSL
+2424 DVEVRFTLTAPCSL
-2438 VDRPDSGAGQLELD
+2438 VGRPDGGTGQVELE
-2452 PQPAPITRTIR
+2452 PQPSPLTRTIR

-2486 PSAKLSVDPQ
+2486 PSAKLSAEPK
-2496 PFDPAIAALLTY
+2496 PFDPAVAPLLDY
-2508 DAGRKLLSART
+2508 DPARKLLRART
-2519 MLSAEQIKLVRPSIA
+2519 MLSADQIKLLRPSLA
-2534 PADLQSVES
+2534 PADLQAVES
-2543 LAGTVRSEQFGPAD
+2543 LAGTVRSEEFGPTD
-2557 ERTNHFTVA
+2557 ERANHFTVA
-2566 TGALAKAFAT
+2566 TGALAKVFAT
-2576 ADGNPPEHVQWLR
+2576 ADDDVPEHVQWLR

-2604 PDSSRVNLPTA
+2604 PDTGKVSLPTG

-2620 KALPDVLAWTAR
+2620 KVLPDVLAWTAR
-2632 FFDASGAIAARQGEL
+2632 FFDAGGAVYAGQGGMAA
-2647 GETGAGPWVATAYPR
+2647 TGAGPWAATAYPR
-2662 AGSPALATPD
+2662 AGSPAPATPD
-2672 ASGRLTYTQLLEDR
+2672 AGGRLTYTQLLEDR

-2716 GRAATEVDIPAV
+2716 GRAAAEIDVPAV

-2757 LDEAATPARPPAPG
+2757 LDEPATPARPPAPG

-2780 HHEQALAERNQTLV
+2780 HHEQTLAEHNQTLV
-2794 RQLAFRQLA
+2794 RRLAFRQIA
-2803 FSLLRRFGYPS
+2803 FSLLRRFGYTS
-2814 WYYWVRAFA
+2814 WYHWVRGFA
-2823 RQHRFELPVRLVED
+2823 HDNQRELPVRLVED
-2837 EYPPIPDGLPS
+2837 EYPDIPDHLPDR
-2848 KPDHLVLDGAADQD
+2848 PDHLVLDGAADQD

-2879 VLALQWRALPFYYEH
+2879 VLALQWRALPFYYDH
-2894 RLLVIAQTDST
+2894 RLLVIAQTDGT
-2905 VSPINSV
+2905 VSKINSV
-2912 TQRDLTYRSPI
+2912 TQRDLTYRSPL
-2923 PNATVSG
+2923 PSATVSG
-2930 ADIVWRRL
+2930 ADIVWHRL
-2938 PPFPADI
+2938 PPFPDAI
-2945 PAGAQLQP
+2945 PGDAPLQP
-2953 DTRVRTIAIPLR
+2953 DTRVRSIAIPLR
-2965 RFWDSLPDEAQR
+2965 RFWDSLSDEAQQ
-2977 RWPGETPDPATGGAT
+2977 RWPAEQPDPVTGGAT
-2992 ARKLSALPDPE
+2992 ARKPGALPDPE

-3021 CFYDPVAKKFA
+3021 CFYDPVAKRFA
-3032 HRQLGKRFLVA
+3032 HRQLGERFLVA
-3043 RTTLLPPAGALGD
+3043 RTTLMPPAGALGD
-3056 FPLAVELVQ
+3056 FPLMVDLVQ
-3065 VSEERLSTGYSTAG
+3065 VSEEQLGHGYSTAD

-3086 RVAIDAQGRLLFAG
+3086 RTAIDEHGRLLFAG
-3100 VMTSGDRDVLV
+3100 VMTRGDRDALAG
-3111 RLMNEPDAAKIRQLF
+3111 LMSEADAAKIRQLF
-3126 DGWYVTEPVS
+3126 EGWYATEPVG
-3136 APAADLP
+3136 APAGALP
-3143 ARLQALIDFL
+3143 GRLGTLIDFL

-3166 DAAAG
+3166 DAAA
-3171 ELRRLPGDSAFT
+3171 EDLRRLPGDSAFT
-3183 GAIAQIIAQAAG
+3183 GAIAQIVAQAAG
-3195 AGPDAV
+3195 AGPDTV
-3201 TRVEIS
+3201 TRVEIPA
-3207 VGPEQVPAELRR
+3207 GPEQIPDELQG
-3219 KAELARNAAGTHYTT
+3219 KAELARNAPGTQYTAI
-3234 LGWNGAMS
+3234 GWSGAMTT
-3242 SADVAALRRWA
+3242 ADIAALRRWA
-3253 RFPEFAQAV
+3253 RFPEFAEAV
-3262 EKLIVAVREAGTSEP
+3262 EKLIVAVRDAAAGDAQA
-3277 PPPSV
+3277 PSV
-3282 TVPFVVAVRPTQAAL
+3282 TVPFTVAVRPIQAGL
-3297 SGALAAK
+3297 SGVLAEK

-3342 HSASQGSGMR
+3342 HRASQGSGMR
-3352 GRSLVI
+3352 GRSLVV
-3358 RARRGSATPSEPRPI
+3358 RARRGSAAPSGPRPI
-3373 EPRRIEPT
+3373 DPA
-3381 DL
+3381 DV

>member
-1 MSSMFVTVNEF
+1 MSSSSMFVTLNDF
-12 IGEKWPPFLPKPPD
+12 LGSKWPAFLPKPPD
-26 PAVLDHV
+26 PATLDHV
-33 WIEPPQTTANVDRGG
+33 WIEPPQTTAKAGEVNL
-48 MTTRLLFEKELVLG
+48 TTRLLFEQELVLG
-62 LPGFDA
+62 LPGLDA
-68 VSVVLAPGAA
+68 VSLVLFPARG

-86 LGIDILP
+86 LEIDVLP
-93 KTVLRLTDA
+93 QTVLRVVDV
-102 PVALRFGPKLL
+102 PVALRFGTELL

-118 VTSGG
+118 VTNGG
-123 EARYEPDP
+123 DARYEPDP

-137 FVVPKLSGS
+137 LAMPKLSGS
-146 ASQDGLV
+146 AGKDGIKF
-153 SDTPFTAQLPYPVMI
+153 DAPFTAELPHPVMI
-168 GDTGVVIDGATVGF
+168 GDTGLVIDGATVGF
-182 HRSGGKACLVMQWTE
+182 HRAGGKACLVLQWKE
-197 GALNRLLG
+197 GGLNRLLG
-205 QFVPNLGD
+205 QLIPNLGD
-213 RSPAGAQQVTLR
+213 RSPAGEQQVTLR
-225 MIIGD
+225 LIIGD

-240 AAAPGAAFALPGLS
+240 AAAPGAAFALPGLD
-254 VGIPAS
+254 VGLPAS
-260 SRFSLLLLRQGTGLG
+260 SRFSLLLLRQGAGLG
-275 RAAFVVTLTGNE
+275 RAALVVTLAGGE

-302 RELHNDEPPQP
+302 RELHNDEPPPP
-313 PDKPLFKVTL
+313 PDKPLFSVTL
-323 KPTGGP
+323 KPADGP
-329 RSLVLLDVP
+329 RSLVLLDVA

-347 FRELTTPIAPLDLND
+347 FRQLTTPIAPLDLND
-362 PAALCTPVAFDPVD
+362 PAALCTPVAFDPAD
-376 LRDGWTAELS
+376 LQGDWTARLS
-386 VNIDAGGGAFTL
+386 VNIDAAGGAFTL
-398 PFLKQGQGGDSQFLQ
+398 PFLKQGQGEDAQFLQ
-413 LYTPTP
+413 LYLRTP
-419 LTGLPITLPQGEVG
+419 LDGLPITLPQGEVG
-433 FDIGVRLRALSMSF
+433 FDIGVRLRVLSLSF
-447 DLRCRLTF
+447 DLLCRLTF
-455 SLSTFALKVDHD
+455 NLSTFALKVDHD
-467 RGIELRSPEAEREFP
+467 QGIELRSPEPEREFP
-482 DLFGLRWRFKGKDL
+482 DLFGMRWRFKGRDL

-506 ATKGYNY
+506 ATKDYHY

-518 EGALL
+518 EGSVL

-609 FAQRDGGNLTLVQ
+609 FAQREGGNLTLVQ

-669 VLAPGD
+669 VAAPGD
-675 DADGPLAL
+675 DPDGPLAL

-688 IDLVQCPLTGDAQVI
+688 IDLVQCPLTGDARVI

-713 PKPKTFGF
+713 PKPKSFSF

-740 FDGDGA
+740 FGGDGA

-782 VPRIHF
+782 LPRIHF
-788 TRLAVNLAIG
+788 TRLAVNLALG
-798 AAFRLNGVVDFVD
+798 AAFRLNGAVDFVD
-811 EPDQAGLIG
+811 EPDQTGLIG

-845 GSPWVRAWFLYL
+845 GSPWLRAWFLYL

-883 FTIAA
+883 FTIAS

-899 KLLKTLQGLSRTQ
+899 KLLKTLEGLSRTQ

-918 DRWAVDLEDA
+918 DRWAVDLEEA

-960 DLACIFLVDAIIAF
+960 DLACVFLVDAIIAF
-974 RSDLTFFMSVRGWFN
+974 RSDLTFFMAVRGWFN
-989 TNYADYVTNRD
+989 TNYADYVDNKD
-1000 GARENP
+1000 GVRENP

-1027 PEGGKPGVHP
+1027 PEGGKPGNHP

-1076 TKLGPLAVEIEGGF
+1076 TKLGPLAVEVEGGF
-1090 IFRVSTTELVLGTS
+1090 IFRVSTTEMVLGTS
-1104 FLARGKLELSAG
+1104 FLARGSLELSAG

-1125 ISALAR
+1125 ISATAR

-1147 TGNSAIYG
+1147 TTNSAVYG
-1155 AIGLEVQIAFSIEF
+1155 AIGLEVQIAFAIEF

-1198 GVKGLSIPGV
+1198 GVKGLSVPGV
-1208 RGVGTVGVA
+1208 RGVGTVGVS

-1224 ATVKVAFQ
+1224 ATVKVAF
-1232 EDNVQAALDRT
+1232 EEENVQAALDRT

-1250 LEATEVDP
+1250 LEATEVEP
-1258 VPGTAGTLE
+1258 VPGTEGAL
-1267 AASTTD
+1267 
-1273 TASTTDAAQ
+1273 DAA
-1282 TTDAASAFTRM
+1282 AALTRTPSA
-1293 LTPRRAAL
+1293 RRPAL

-1306 APLLGEG
+1306 AAVLG
-1313 TAAPAEADV
+1313 AAASAPAEGDV

-1332 LREAP
+1332 LRDSP
-1337 SWDAERHVYFVL
+1337 SWDDEHQIYFVL

-1357 RDAQGLL
+1357 RDAQGGLE
-1364 DLDEDGFPIAEPELG
+1364 LDEDGFPVAEPEPG

-1392 KDFALRVPRPAAGET
+1392 KDFALRVPKPAAGESL
-1407 YTLKH
+1407 TLRH

-1428 TAGEPITWA
+1428 AAGEPITWG
-1437 VNWAARLYTDGSAER
+1437 VNWAARLYTGGSAER
-1452 RVVNQTTGQPGAPTP
+1452 RVVNQATGEPGAPTP
-1467 LGDGLSLAQH
+1467 LEDGLSLAQH

-1482 KQHYSGAVARP
+1482 KQTYAGAGDGAVARP
-1493 VGDPGPLPGYRPPVT
+1493 AGDPGALPGYRPPVS

-1534 PFLKHDTQEL
+1534 PFLKRDPQEL
-1544 YEQLLESAFDP
+1544 YGQLLESAFDP
-1555 RTTIYAAD
+1555 HSTIYAAD
-1563 GAAQDGG
+1563 GVAQDDG
-1570 DPGTVGTVQAN
+1570 DPGAVSPVQAD

-1596 SDLRAFHAESDQTE
+1596 SDLRAFHAESSQSE
-1610 RGKLVSR
+1610 RAKLVAG

-1631 ADNRRPA
+1631 ADGRRPS
-1638 WLDQVATG
+1638 WLDQVGTG
-1646 PDVQPS
+1646 MAAQPS

-1657 RPEASAPGPT
+1657 RPAATAPGPAS
-1667 NEGVRTFN
+1667 EGVRTFN
-1675 VAQAQFNLFPPEFE
+1675 VAQAQFDLFPPEFE

-1701 LAWDL
+1701 LAWEL
-1706 SWQRQAKPGM
+1706 SWRRQAAPGT
-1716 SRVQNDPDHHLA
+1716 SRAQNDPDHHLA

-1739 DEAERTTT
+1739 DEAERITT

-1754 HRHTTDVAGADGS
+1754 HRHTTDVAGAEGADQ
-1767 DEATPTDT
+1767 ATPTDT

-1788 FPDTADDLAALPRE
+1788 FSDTASDRAALPRE

-1809 ITPVDFAGTAGR
+1809 ITPVDFAGGSGR

-1854 DPAGSAATP
+1854 DPAGSVATP

-1880 QNGPAVPIRTY
+1880 QNGPAVPIRTH

-1947 AVIPVATLRERG
+1947 AVVPVAVLRERG

-1979 DREVPSALAPVQLLL
+1979 DRDVPSALAPVQLLL

-2002 PATPAPTDRIEHT
+2002 PTSPAPTDRIEHS

-2033 TAFGV
+2033 TAFDV

-2046 EPGTAHAPMPLPSID
+2046 EPGLAHTPMPLPSVD
-2061 VQSDGEDGE
+2061 RSDAAT
-2070 DGESAGV
+2070 AGP
-2077 APFVFTGDIGAN
+2077 APFVFTGDIGAI

-2130 IDAATTD
+2130 IDEATTD
-2137 TFASAARLSEEL
+2137 AFAGAARLAEEL

-2160 DDLPLVPGDTLNTSQ
+2160 DDLPLMPGDTLNTSQ

-2206 WQDSYLEWPAWEGV
+2206 WQDSYLEWPEWEGV
-2220 TQPGGKRTTAL
+2220 TRPGGKRETAL

-2248 SVTDSQG
+2248 SGTGPQG
-2255 RISDGYAAA
+2255 RLSDGYAAA
-2264 LQISPPTLPNDL
+2264 LQVSPPTLPHDL

-2309 VTGAVRGPKLLE
+2309 VTGALRGPKLLE
-2321 LLQGLVAKLGNGE
+2321 LLQALFAQMGSGE
-2334 TTAAPDPDA
+2334 TDPD
-2343 AAPDAAGP
+2343 
-2351 DAAAAPDPDA
+2351 PDPDA
-2361 AAFAAFRRHLHVELL
+2361 AAFAALRRHLHVELL
-2376 FQPGRSIQLGERP
+2376 FQPGRSVQLSERP
-2389 AAGDD
+2389 ADGDD
-2394 LLALVQI
+2394 LLALVQL

-2424 EVEVRFTLTAPCSL
+2424 DVDVRFTLTAPCSL
-2438 VDRPDSGAGQLELD
+2438 VDRPDGGTGQLELE
-2452 PQPAPITRTIR
+2452 PQPAPITRTVR

-2486 PSAKLSVDPQ
+2486 PSARLSVDPQ
-2496 PFDPAIAALLTY
+2496 PFDPAIAPLLNY
-2508 DAGRKLLSART
+2508 DPGRKLLSART
-2519 MLSAEQIKLVRPSIA
+2519 MLGADQMRLLRPSLA
-2534 PADLQSVES
+2534 PADLPAAES
-2543 LAGTVRSEQFGPAD
+2543 LAGTVRSEEFGPTD

-2566 TGALAKAFAT
+2566 TGALAKVFAT
-2576 ADGNPPEHVQWLR
+2576 ADDGLPEHVQWLR

-2604 PDSSRVNLPTA
+2604 PDTGKVNVPTG
-2615 EAEIA
+2615 EAEIV

-2632 FFDASGAIAARQGEL
+2632 FFDAGGAIEETADGLAK
-2647 GETGAGPWVATAYPR
+2647 TGAGPWAATAYPR
-2662 AGSPALATPD
+2662 AGSPAPATPD
-2672 ASGRLTYTQLLEDR
+2672 AGGRLTHTQLLEDR

-2716 GRAATEVDIPAV
+2716 GRAAAEVDTPAV

-2743 TQAVDAPLILGSRR
+2743 TQAVDAPLILSSRR

-2771 AIWEVIVAQ
+2771 AIWEVIVAR
-2780 HHEQALAERNQTLV
+2780 HHEQALAERNQTLA
-2794 RQLAFRQLA
+2794 RRLAFRRLA

-2814 WYYWVRAFA
+2814 WYQWVRGFA
-2823 RQHRFELPVRLVED
+2823 EDHQHELPVRLVEG
-2837 EYPPIPDGLPS
+2837 EYPAIPDHLPS
-2848 KPDHLVLDGAADQD
+2848 RPDHLVLDGAADQD

-2894 RLLVIAQTDST
+2894 RLLVIAQTDGT
-2905 VSPINSV
+2905 VSPVNSV
-2912 TQRDLTYRSPI
+2912 TQRDLTYRSPV
-2923 PNATVSG
+2923 PDATVSG
-2930 ADIVWRRL
+2930 ADIVWHRL
-2938 PPFPADI
+2938 PPFPAGVPGD
-2945 PAGAQLQP
+2945 ARLQS
-2953 DTRVRTIAIPLR
+2953 DTRVRTLTIPLR
-2965 RFWDSLPDEAQR
+2965 RFWDSLPDEAQV
-2977 RWPGETPDPATGGAT
+2977 RWPGEAPDPATGEAT

-3021 CFYDPVAKKFA
+3021 CFYDPVAEKFA

-3043 RTTLLPPAGALGD
+3043 RTTLTPPEGALGD
-3056 FPLAVELVQ
+3056 FPLAVDLVQ
-3065 VSEERLSTGYSTAG
+3065 VSEEQLSGGYSTAN
-3079 LPLDTRN
+3079 LPPDTRN
-3086 RVAIDAQGRLLFAG
+3086 RVAIDERGRLLLAG
-3100 VMTSGDRDVLV
+3100 VMTRGDRDALV
-3111 RLMNEPDAAKIRQLF
+3111 GLVNASDAAKIRQLF
-3126 DGWYVTEPVS
+3126 ESWYVTEPVS
-3136 APAADLP
+3136 APAGNLP
-3143 ARLQALIDFL
+3143 SRLEALIDFL
-3153 PTQTLTLVWEGPS
+3153 PAQTLTLVWEGPS

-3171 ELRRLPGDSAFT
+3171 DLQRLPGDSAFT
-3183 GAIAQIIAQAAG
+3183 GAIAQIITQAAG
-3195 AGPDAV
+3195 AGPAAV
-3201 TRVEIS
+3201 TRVEIP
-3207 VGPEQVPAELRR
+3207 VGPEQIPDELQG
-3219 KAELARNAAGTHYTT
+3219 KVELARNAPGTQYSAI
-3234 LGWNGAMS
+3234 GWNGAMS
-3242 SADVAALRRWA
+3242 SADIAALRRWA
-3253 RFPEFAQAV
+3253 RFPVFAEAV
-3262 EKLIVAVREAGTSEP
+3262 EKLIVAVRDTGTGTGSEP
-3277 PPPSV
+3277 ASLV
-3282 TVPFVVAVRPTQAAL
+3282 TVPFVVAVRPTQAGL
-3297 SGALAAK
+3297 GGALAEK

-3342 HSASQGSGMR
+3342 HHASQGSGMR

-3358 RARRGSATPSEPRPI
+3358 RARRGSATPSEPRQI
-3373 EPRRIEPT
+3373 EPA
-3381 DL
+3381 DV

>member
-1 MSSMFVTVNEF
+1 MTMFITLKDYL
-12 IGEKWPPFLPKPPD
+12 GDKWPPFLPKPSD
-26 PAVLDHV
+26 PAVLSHI
-33 WIEPPQTTANVDRGG
+33 WIEPPQSTVEPDKVNLL
-48 MTTRLLFEKELVLG
+48 TRLLLEQDLVLA

-68 VSVVLAPGAA
+68 VSVVLKRDAGGSA
-78 DGAPAELG
+78 DSEGLG
-86 LGIDILP
+86 LEIDFVP
-93 KTVLRLTDA
+93 QTVLRVTDA
-102 PVALRFGPKLL
+102 PVALRFGPTLL

-118 VTSGG
+118 VTGG
-123 EARYEPDP
+123 GDARYEPDP
-131 GRPFVQ
+131 GRPFVE
-137 FVVPKLSGS
+137 FAVPKVSGT
-146 ASQDGLV
+146 ASKDGIQ
-153 SDTPFTAQLPYPVMI
+153 SDTPFTAALPYPVQI
-168 GDTGVVIDGATVGF
+168 AGTGVVIDSAMVGF
-182 HRSGGKACLVMQWTE
+182 HQAGGKACLVLQWKE
-197 GALNRLLG
+197 GALGKLLG

-213 RSPAGAQQVTLR
+213 RSPAGEQDVTLR
-225 MIIGD
+225 LIIGAD
-230 GLEELRLDWQ
+230 GLEEARLDWQ

-254 VGIPAS
+254 VNVPAS
-260 SRFSLLLLRQGTGLG
+260 SRFSLLLMRQGAGLG
-275 RAAFVVTLTGNE
+275 RAAFVVTLTGDD

-313 PDKPLFKVTL
+313 PDKPLFAVTL

-329 RSLVLLDVP
+329 RSLMLLDVT
-338 LGAAKLPGF
+338 LGAPKLPGF
-347 FRELTTPIAPLDLND
+347 FRQLTTPIPPLDLND
-362 PAALCTPVAFDPVD
+362 PVSLCKPVVFDPAD
-376 LRDGWTAELS
+376 LGAGWSAQLS

-413 LYTPTP
+413 LYTNTP
-419 LTGLPITLPQGEVG
+419 LTGLPITLPQGEVS
-433 FDIGVRLRALSMSF
+433 FDIGVRVRVLSISF
-447 DLRCRLTF
+447 DLLCRLTF
-455 SLSTFALKVDHD
+455 NLSTFALKVDHD
-467 RGIELRSPEAEREFP
+467 QGIQLRSKEAEREFP
-482 DLFGLRWRFKGKDL
+482 DLFGMRWRFKGKDL

-506 ATKGYNY
+506 ATKDYHY
-513 QIQQP
+513 QVQQP
-518 EGALL
+518 EGAVL

-582 IADFTIAGSGPL
+582 IADFTLAGSGPL

-628 GVKLLDCK
+628 GAKLLDCK

-660 FTITGSAQF
+660 FTVTGSAQF

-675 DADGPLAL
+675 DADGPLGL

-688 IDLVQCPLTGDAQVI
+688 IDLVQCPLTGDARVI

-713 PKPKTFGF
+713 PKPKSFHF

-740 FDGDGA
+740 FGGDGA

-768 YHELFIGLPLPGEF
+768 YHELFIGLPAPGEF
-782 VPRIHF
+782 VPRVHF
-788 TRLAVNLAIG
+788 TRLPVNLAIG

-811 EPDQAGLIG
+811 EPDQTGLIG
-820 EGLVQIQ
+820 EGVVQIQ
-827 GLPAIAASF
+827 GLPTIAASF

-845 GSPWVRAWFLYL
+845 GSPWLRAWFLYL

-883 FTIAA
+883 FTIAS

-899 KLLKTLQGLSRTQ
+899 KLLKTLEGLSRTQ

-960 DLACIFLVDAIIAF
+960 DLACVFLVDAIIAF
-974 RSDLTFFMSVRGWFN
+974 RSDLTFFMAVRGWFN
-989 TNYADYVTNRD
+989 TNYADYVDNKE

-1016 RQKRFLAHISK
+1016 RQKRFLAHVAK
-1027 PEGGKPGVHP
+1027 PEGGKPGNHP

-1076 TKLGPLAVEIEGGF
+1076 IELGPLGLEVEGGF
-1090 IFRVSTTELVLGTS
+1090 IFRVSTTEMVLGTS
-1104 FLARGKLELSAG
+1104 FLARGKIELSAG

-1125 ISALAR
+1125 ISATAR

-1147 TGNSAIYG
+1147 TGNSAVYG
-1155 AIGLEVQIAFSIEF
+1155 AIGLEVQVGFAIEF

-1180 RLSFSFSLEITF
+1180 RLSFSFSLEIAY

-1198 GVKGLSIPGV
+1198 GVKGLSVPGV
-1208 RGVGTVGVA
+1208 RGVGTVGVS

-1224 ATVKVAFQ
+1224 ATVKVAFE

-1243 KEFLSLG
+1243 KQFLSLG

-1258 VPGTAGTLE
+1258 VPGTAG
-1267 AASTTD
+1267 AM
-1273 TASTTDAAQ
+1273 DAAPEFIRMQ
-1282 TTDAASAFTRM
+1282 AA
-1293 LTPRRAAL
+1293 RRPAL

-1306 APLLGEG
+1306 AAVLREE
-1313 TAAPAEADV
+1313 TAAPVEADV
-1322 FHVPGYVIFV
+1322 FRVPGYVVFV
-1332 LREAP
+1332 LRDAP
-1337 SWDAERHVYFVL
+1337 SWDADHQIYFVL

-1357 RDAQGLL
+1357 RDAQGHLI
-1364 DLDEDGFPIAEPELG
+1364 LDEDGFPVAEPELG
-1379 FLPPPPAEGTVVG
+1379 FLPPPPADGTVVG
-1392 KDFALRVPRPAAGET
+1392 KDFSLRVPQPAAGES
-1407 YTLKH
+1407 YTLRH

-1417 DPRFV
+1417 TPQFV
-1422 DVSGAV
+1422 DVTGAV
-1428 TAGEPITWA
+1428 TGGNPITWG
-1437 VNWAARLYTDGSAER
+1437 VNWAARLYADGSAER
-1452 RVVNQTTGQPGAPTP
+1452 RVVNPTTGDPGTPTP
-1467 LGDGLSLAQH
+1467 LQDGISLAQH
-1477 LANAF
+1477 LGNAF
-1482 KQHYSGAVARP
+1482 KQTYTGAGDGAVAHP
-1493 VGDPGPLPGYRPPVT
+1493 VGDPGALPNYRPPVS

-1519 FEAAVRGAYE
+1519 FEAAVRGAYK
-1529 QFSGS
+1529 QFGGS
-1534 PFLKHDTQEL
+1534 PFLKRDPQEL
-1544 YEQLLESAFDP
+1544 YEQLLDEAFKP
-1555 RTTIYAAD
+1555 ETSIYAGD
-1563 GAAQDGG
+1563 GAAHDGD
-1570 DPGTVGTVQAN
+1570 DPGSVSVVQGN
-1581 QQAHQLRGVIIHDII
+1581 QQAHQLRGVIIHDIV
-1596 SDLRAFHAESDQTE
+1596 SDLRAFHAEGDQAK
-1610 RGKLVSR
+1610 RDKLVAG
-1617 SLAFQMGLVFAVRT
+1617 SLAFQMGLVFAVKT
-1631 ADNRRPA
+1631 ADGRRPA

-1646 PDVQPS
+1646 LDGQPS

-1657 RPEASAPGPT
+1657 RPDATDPGT
-1667 NEGVRTFN
+1667 SKQDVRTFN
-1675 VAQAQFNLFPPEFE
+1675 VAQAQFSLFPPEFQ

-1701 LAWDL
+1701 LAWEL
-1706 SWQRQAKPGM
+1706 SWRREALPGV
-1716 SRVQNDPDHHLA
+1716 SRAQNDPDHHLA
-1728 HYLVRRRALDG
+1728 HYHVRRRALDG
-1739 DEAERTTT
+1739 DEAEHTTT

-1754 HRHTTDVAGADGS
+1754 HRHKTDIAGAGP
-1767 DEATPTDT
+1767 ATPIDT

-1788 FPDTADDLAALPRE
+1788 FPDTAGDRAALPRE
-1802 GRGYVYT
+1802 GRSYVYT
-1809 ITPVDFAGTAGR
+1809 ITPVDFAGNAGR

-1854 DPAGSAATP
+1854 DPAGGAATP
-1863 QVMSPRQVYVEW
+1863 QVMPPRQVYVEW
-1875 SEPAR
+1875 SEPTR
-1880 QNGPAVPIRTY
+1880 QDGPPVPIRHY

-1909 STTQRGRTAGLPT
+1909 STTQRGRTEGLPT
-1922 SNARPLPTDIKIDLD
+1922 SNARPLPTDVEIDLE

-1947 AVIPVATLRERG
+1947 AVIPVDTLRKAG

-1972 VFFQTIS
+1972 VFFQTVS
-1979 DREVPSALAPVQLLL
+1979 DRDVPSALAPVQLML
-1994 AAEAVAAP
+1994 AAEAVTTP
-2002 PATPAPTDRIEHT
+2002 PTSPAPTDSIEHSL
-2015 GNPREE
+2015 NPREE

-2033 TAFGV
+2033 TGFDV
-2038 VRPEDERA
+2038 VLPEDERA
-2046 EPGTAHAPMPLPSID
+2046 EPGLAHAPMPLSGTGTGGPP
-2061 VQSDGEDGE
+2061 
-2070 DGESAGV
+2070 
-2077 APFVFTGDIGAN
+2077 PFVFTGDIGKV
-2089 VGFRPHPLGIRAIRF
+2089 VGFRAHPLGIRAIRF

-2110 SGDAAYPLELNAG
+2110 SGAAAYPLELNAG
-2123 YRLYELN
+2123 YRLFELN

-2137 TFASAARLSEEL
+2137 TFASGARLAEEL

-2188 RPDPSAQGVQDE
+2188 APDPSAQGVQDG

-2206 WQDSYLEWPAWEGV
+2206 WQDSYLEWPEWQGV
-2220 TQPGGKRTTAL
+2220 TQPGGKREAPV
-2231 HPLLERLVE
+2231 HPLLGRLVE
-2240 RLRGMRPG
+2240 RLRALRPG
-2248 SVTDSQG
+2248 SGTDSQG
-2255 RISDGYAAA
+2255 QLTGGYAAA
-2264 LQISPPTLPNDL
+2264 LQLSPPTLPNGL

-2309 VTGAVRGPKLLE
+2309 DTGAVRGPKLLE
-2321 LLQGLVAKLGNGE
+2321 LLQGLFARLE
-2334 TTAAPDPDA
+2334 SSELPL
-2343 AAPDAAGP
+2343 
-2351 DAAAAPDPDA
+2351 DPDA
-2361 AAFAAFRRHLHVELL
+2361 AAFAAVRRHLHVELL

-2389 AAGDD
+2389 AGGDD

-2416 TISGRSNT
+2416 TITGRSNAD
-2424 EVEVRFTLTAPCSL
+2424 VEVRFTLAAPCSL
-2438 VDRPDSGAGQLELD
+2438 VDRPGGGAGQVELE
-2452 PQPAPITRTIR
+2452 PQPAPITRTVR

-2474 RGAALP
+2474 RGASLP

-2486 PSAKLSVDPQ
+2486 PQARLTADPT
-2496 PFDPAIAALLTY
+2496 PFDPAIAPLLDY
-2508 DAGRKLLSART
+2508 DAGRKLLSAHT
-2519 MLSAEQIKLVRPSIA
+2519 MLSADQLALLRPSLA
-2534 PADLQSVES
+2534 PADLQAVEG
-2543 LAGTVRSEQFGPAD
+2543 LAGTVRTEDFGPAD
-2557 ERTNHFTVA
+2557 ERTHHFTVA
-2566 TGALAKAFAT
+2566 TDALAKLFST
-2576 ADGNPPEHVQWLR
+2576 ADDSVPEHVQWMR

-2604 PDSSRVNLPTA
+2604 PDTGRVDLPVD
-2615 EAEIA
+2615 EAGIA

-2632 FFDASGAIAARQGEL
+2632 FFDAGGAVEVGADGL
-2647 GETGAGPWVATAYPR
+2647 GKTGAGPWTATAYPR

-2672 ASGRLTYTQLLEDR
+2672 ADGRLTYTQLIEDR

-2716 GRAATEVDIPAV
+2716 GRAATEVDTPVV
-2728 KVDPAAGGLDVVIER
+2728 KVDPAAGGLDVVIDR
-2743 TQAVDAPLILGSRR
+2743 TQAVDAPIVLGSRR

-2780 HHEQALAERNQTLV
+2780 HHEQTLAERNQTLV
-2794 RQLAFRQLA
+2794 RQLAFRGLA
-2803 FSLLRRFGYPS
+2803 FTLLRRFGYAD
-2814 WYYWVRAFA
+2814 WYAWVRGFA
-2823 RQHRFELPVRLVED
+2823 QEHQREVPVRLVED
-2837 EYPPIPDGLPS
+2837 DYPDIPDALPGV
-2848 KPDHLVLDGAADQD
+2848 PDHLVLDGTADQD

-2894 RLLVIAQTDST
+2894 RLLVVAQTDGT

-2912 TQRDLTYRSPI
+2912 TQRDLTYRSPL
-2923 PNATVSG
+2923 PDATVSG
-2930 ADIVWRRL
+2930 TDIVLHRL
-2938 PPFPADI
+2938 PPFPPLVRGD
-2945 PAGAQLQP
+2945 AGFQA
-2953 DTRVRTIAIPLR
+2953 DTRVRTVTIPLR
-2965 RFWDSLPDEAQR
+2965 RFWDSLPDEAQQ
-2977 RWPGETPDPATGGAT
+2977 RWPAETPDPTTGTAT
-2992 ARKLSALPDPE
+2992 ARKLGALPDPE

-3021 CFYDPVAKKFA
+3021 CFYDPVAKKFT

-3043 RTTLLPPAGALGD
+3043 RTTLAPPAGVLGD
-3056 FPLAVELVQ
+3056 FPLAVDLVQ
-3065 VSEERLSTGYSTAG
+3065 VSEEQLGSGYDTTG

-3086 RVAIDAQGRLLFAG
+3086 RVAIDEHGRLLFAG
-3100 VMTSGDRDVLV
+3100 VMTKADRDALV
-3111 RLMNEPDAAKIRQLF
+3111 RLMHEPDAAKIRALF
-3126 DGWYVTEPVS
+3126 EGWYATEPVS
-3136 APAADLP
+3136 APAANLP
-3143 ARLQALIDFL
+3143 DRLQALIDFL
-3153 PTQTLTLVWEGPS
+3153 PAPTLTLVWQGPS
-3166 DAAAG
+3166 DASAG
-3171 ELRRLPGDSAFT
+3171 DLRRLPGDSAFT
-3183 GAIAQIIAQAAG
+3183 GAIAQIITQATG
-3195 AGPDAV
+3195 AGPDTV
-3201 TRVEIS
+3201 TRVEIPA
-3207 VGPEQVPAELRR
+3207 GPEQIPGELQN
-3219 KAELARNAAGTHYTT
+3219 KVAFTRNEPGTQYTGIT
-3234 LGWNGAMS
+3234 WTGAMS
-3242 SADVAALRRWA
+3242 GDDIAALRRWA
-3253 RFPEFAQAV
+3253 RFPEFADAV
-3262 EKLIVAVREAGTSEP
+3262 EKLIAAVHDASATVP

-3282 TVPFVVAVRPTQAAL
+3282 TVPFTVAVRPVQAGL
-3297 SGALAAK
+3297 SGVLAEK
-3304 LLLGAVLMRY
+3304 LLLGAVLMRH

-3321 DPAALLPSYPG
+3321 DPAALLASYPG
-3332 RPDQLALRRL
+3332 KPDQLALRRL
-3342 HSASQGSGMR
+3342 HHTSQGSGMR

-3373 EPRRIEPT
+3373 DPT

>member
-1 MSSMFVTVNEF
+1 MTIFVTLKEYL
-12 IGEKWPPFLPKPPD
+12 GEKWPAFLPRPPD
-26 PAVLDHV
+26 PAVLAHI
-33 WIEPPQTTANVDRGG
+33 WIEPPQTSAEPDQVKLVS
-48 MTTRLLFEKELVLG
+48 RLLLEQDLVLP
-62 LPGFDA
+62 LPGLDS
-68 VSVVLAPGAA
+68 VSLVLQRDSGGAA
-78 DGAPAELG
+78 EPEGLG
-86 LGIDILP
+86 LEIDIFP
-93 KTVLRLTDA
+93 QTVLRVTDA

-118 VTSGG
+118 VTNGG
-123 EARYEPDP
+123 DARYEPDP

-137 FVVPKLSGS
+137 FAVPKLSGS
-146 ASQDGLV
+146 AGKDGIV
-153 SDTPFTAQLPYPVMI
+153 FDAPFTAQLPYPVQI

-182 HRSGGKACLVMQWTE
+182 HRAGGKACLVMQWKE

-205 QFVPNLGD
+205 QLVPNLGD
-213 RSPAGAQQVTLR
+213 RSPAGEQLVTLR
-225 MIIGD
+225 LIIGD
-230 GLEELRLDWQ
+230 GLEEVRLDWQ
-240 AAAPGAAFALPGLS
+240 AAAPGGAFALPGLS
-254 VGIPAS
+254 VNVPAS
-260 SRFSLLLLRQGTGLG
+260 SRFSLLLMRQGAGLG
-275 RAAFVVTLTGNE
+275 RAAFVVTLAGTD

-313 PDKPLFKVTL
+313 PGKPLFSVTL
-323 KPTGGP
+323 KPADGP

-338 LGAAKLPGF
+338 LGGTRLPGF
-347 FRELTTPIAPLDLND
+347 FSELTTPIPPLDLND
-362 PAALCTPVAFDPVD
+362 PAALCKPVVFDPAD
-376 LRDGWTAELS
+376 LRDGWTATLS

-433 FDIGVRLRALSMSF
+433 FDIGVRLRVLSMSF
-447 DLRCRLTF
+447 DLLCRLTF
-455 SLSTFALKVDHD
+455 DLRTFALKVDHD
-467 RGIELRSPEAEREFP
+467 QGIALRSAEAEREFP
-482 DLFGLRWRFKGKDL
+482 DLFGLRWRFKGKALD
-496 GDKTFHYFTI
+496 DKTFHYFTI
-506 ATKGYNY
+506 ATKNYHY

-518 EGALL
+518 EGAVL

-582 IADFTIAGSGPL
+582 IADFTLAGSGPL

-609 FAQRDGGNLTLVQ
+609 FAQREGGNLTLVQ

-660 FTITGSAQF
+660 FTVTGSAQF
-669 VLAPGD
+669 VQAPGD

-688 IDLVQCPLTGDAQVI
+688 IDLVQCPLTGDATVI

-713 PKPKTFGF
+713 PKPKSFNF

-727 ELRAIGFVPQCEF
+727 ELRAIGFVPQCEH

-746 MQVTGQLKFAQGP
+746 MQVAGQLKFAQGP

-782 VPRIHF
+782 VPRVHF
-788 TRLAVNLAIG
+788 SRLAVNLSIG
-798 AAFRLNGVVDFVD
+798 AAFRLSGVVDFVD
-811 EPDQAGLIG
+811 EPDQTGLVG

-845 GSPWVRAWFLYL
+845 GSPWLRAWFLYL

-883 FTIAA
+883 FTIAS
-888 IKAADAENDVK
+888 IKAADAENDIK

-918 DRWAVDLEDA
+918 DRWAVDLEEA

-960 DLACIFLVDAIIAF
+960 DLACVFLVDAIIAF
-974 RSDLTFFMSVRGWFN
+974 RSDLTFFMAVRGWFN
-989 TNYADYVTNRD
+989 TNYADYVTNKD

-1027 PEGGKPGVHP
+1027 PEGGKPGTHP

-1076 TKLGPLAVEIEGGF
+1076 IELGPVAVEVEGGF
-1090 IFRVSTTELVLGTS
+1090 IFRVSSTEMVLGTS
-1104 FLARGKLELSAG
+1104 FLARGRLELSAG
-1116 VDLGLVGMR
+1116 VDLGLVGVR
-1125 ISALAR
+1125 ISATAR

-1147 TGNSAIYG
+1147 TENSAVYG
-1155 AIGLEVQIAFSIEF
+1155 AIGLEVQVAFAIEF

-1180 RLSFSFSLEITF
+1180 RLSFSFSLEIMY

-1198 GVKGLSIPGV
+1198 GVKGLSVPGV
-1208 RGVGTVGVA
+1208 RGVGTVGVS

-1224 ATVKVAFQ
+1224 VTVKVAF
-1232 EDNVQAALDRT
+1232 EEENVQAALDRT

-1258 VPGTAGTLE
+1258 VPGTEGAL
-1267 AASTTD
+1267 D
-1273 TASTTDAAQ
+1273 
-1282 TTDAASAFTRM
+1282 FTRM
-1293 LTPRRAAL
+1293 LTPRRSAL

-1306 APLLGEG
+1306 APLLGE
-1313 TAAPAEADV
+1313 AAAAAAEAEV

-1332 LREAP
+1332 LREPP
-1337 SWDAERHVYFVL
+1337 SWDDERQLYFVL

-1357 RDAQGLL
+1357 RDAQGEL
-1364 DLDEDGFPIAEPELG
+1364 DLDEDGFPVAEPELG

-1392 KDFALRVPRPAAGET
+1392 KDFALRVPQPTAGEN
-1407 YTLKH
+1407 YTLRH

-1417 DPRFV
+1417 NPRFV

-1428 TAGEPITWA
+1428 TAGQPITWA

-1452 RVVNQTTGQPGAPTP
+1452 RVVNPTTGDPGAPTP
-1467 LGDGLSLAQH
+1467 LQDGLSLAQH

-1482 KQHYSGAVARP
+1482 KQQYTGTGTGTVARP
-1493 VGDPGPLPGYRPPVT
+1493 VGDPGALPGYRPPVT
-1508 DPRVQNPSDSS
+1508 DPRVQDPSDSS

-1534 PFLKHDTQEL
+1534 PFLKHDTREL
-1544 YEQLLESAFDP
+1544 YEELLESAFSP
-1555 RTTIYAAD
+1555 QSTIYAAD
-1563 GAAQDGG
+1563 GAVQDDG
-1570 DPGTVGTVQAN
+1570 DPGTVSAVQAD
-1581 QQAHQLRGVIIHDII
+1581 QQAHQLRGVIIHDIVA
-1596 SDLRAFHAESDQTE
+1596 DLRAFHAEGNQTE
-1610 RGKLVSR
+1610 RDKLVAR
-1617 SLAFQMGLVFAVRT
+1617 SLAFQMGLVFSVRT
-1631 ADNRRPA
+1631 TDNRRPA
-1638 WLDQVATG
+1638 WLDQVTTG
-1646 PDVQPS
+1646 PGAQPS

-1657 RPEASAPGPT
+1657 RPDATAPGPAS
-1667 NEGVRTFN
+1667 EGVRAFN
-1675 VAQAQFNLFPPEFE
+1675 VAQAQFSLFPPEFE
-1689 QVRQYSDASTIA
+1689 QVRQYNDAGTIA
-1701 LAWDL
+1701 LTWDL
-1706 SWQRQAKPGM
+1706 TWRRQATPGM
-1716 SRVQNDPDHHLA
+1716 SRAQNDPDHHLA
-1728 HYLVRRRALDG
+1728 HYLVRRRSLDG

-1747 VKPVKVL
+1747 VKPAKVL
-1754 HRHTTDVAGADGS
+1754 HRHTTDVAGAEG
-1767 DEATPTDT
+1767 ATPTDT
-1775 LSLLQPRFQVVDH
+1775 LSLLEPRFQVVDH
-1788 FPDTADDLAALPRE
+1788 FPDSASDLAALPRE
-1802 GRGYVYT
+1802 GRSYVYT
-1809 ITPVDFAGTAGR
+1809 ITPVDFAGSAGR

-1854 DPAGSAATP
+1854 DPVGSATTP
-1863 QVMSPRQVYVEW
+1863 QVLAPRQVYVEW
-1875 SEPAR
+1875 TEPAR
-1880 QNGPAVPIRTY
+1880 ENGPTVPVRTY

-1922 SNARPLPTDIKIDLD
+1922 SNARPLPTDVKIDLD
-1937 HVFGPPGARA
+1937 QVFGPPGARG

-1959 VLPDG
+1959 VLPG
-1964 AWRPEAWR
+1964 GTWRPEAWR

-1979 DREVPSALAPVQLLL
+1979 DRDVPSALAPVQLLL

-2002 PATPAPTDRIEHT
+2002 PTSPAPTDRVEHT

-2033 TAFGV
+2033 TGFGV

-2046 EPGTAHAPMPLPSID
+2046 EPGLAHAPMPLPS
-2061 VQSDGEDGE
+2061 VEQSGPV
-2070 DGESAGV
+2070 SAGTAAGGRGGSSPHTGTDAAEP

-2137 TFASAARLSEEL
+2137 TFAGAARLAQEL

-2188 RPDPSAQGVQDE
+2188 PPDPSAQGVQDA

-2220 TQPGGKRTTAL
+2220 TQPGGRRTTAV

-2248 SVTDSQG
+2248 SVTDPRG

-2304 SLHDP
+2304 GLHDP
-2309 VTGAVRGPKLLE
+2309 ATGALRGPKLLE
-2321 LLQGLVAKLGNGE
+2321 LLQELFTRLEDG
-2334 TTAAPDPDA
+2334 T
-2343 AAPDAAGP
+2343 
-2351 DAAAAPDPDA
+2351 DPDA
-2361 AAFAAFRRHLHVELL
+2361 AAFAALRRHLHVELL
-2376 FQPGRSIQLGERP
+2376 FQPGRSVQLGERP
-2389 AAGDD
+2389 AGGDD
-2394 LLALVQI
+2394 LLAMVQL

-2416 TISGRSNT
+2416 TITGRSNT
-2424 EVEVRFTLTAPCSL
+2424 DVEVRFTLAAPCSL
-2438 VDRPDSGAGQLELD
+2438 VHRPDAGTGQLELE
-2452 PQPAPITRTIR
+2452 PQPAPVTRTIR

-2474 RGAALP
+2474 RGASLP

-2486 PSAKLSVDPQ
+2486 PSCRLSVDPH
-2496 PFDPAIAALLTY
+2496 PFDPAIAPLLTY
-2508 DAGRKLLSART
+2508 DAGRKLLTART
-2519 MLSAEQIKLVRPSIA
+2519 MLSADQIKLLRPSLS
-2534 PADLQSVES
+2534 PADLQAAEG
-2543 LAGTVRSEQFGPAD
+2543 LAGTVRTEDFGPTDDRGA
-2557 ERTNHFTVA
+2557 HFTVA
-2566 TGALAKAFAT
+2566 TAALAKVFAT
-2576 ADGNPPEHVQWLR
+2576 ADGDPPEHVHWLR

-2604 PDSSRVNLPTA
+2604 PDTSKVTVPTG

-2620 KALPDVLAWTAR
+2620 RALPDVLAWTAR
-2632 FFDASGAIAARQGEL
+2632 FFDASGAVGVGQGGL

-2672 ASGRLTYTQLLEDR
+2672 ADGRLTYTQLLEDR

-2728 KVDPAAGGLDVVIER
+2728 TVDPAAGGLDVVVER

-2771 AIWEVIVAQ
+2771 AIWEVLVAQ
-2780 HHEQALAERNQTLV
+2780 HHEQALTERNQTLV
-2794 RQLAFRQLA
+2794 RRLAFRQVA

-2814 WYYWVRAFA
+2814 WYSWVRDFA
-2823 RQHRFELPVRLVED
+2823 EEHEHELPVRLVED
-2837 EYPPIPDGLPS
+2837 EYPAIPDRLPS
-2848 KPDHLVLDGAADQD
+2848 EPDHLVLDGTADPD

-2894 RLLVIAQTDST
+2894 RLLVIAQTDGT
-2905 VSPINSV
+2905 VSPVNSV
-2912 TQRDLTYRSPI
+2912 TQRDLTYRSPL
-2923 PNATVSG
+2923 PSATVTG
-2930 ADIVWRRL
+2930 ADIVWHRV
-2938 PPFPADI
+2938 PPFPAV
-2945 PAGAQLQP
+2945 PPGAPLQP
-2953 DTRVRTIAIPLR
+2953 DTRVRAVTVPLR

-2977 RWPGETPDPATGGAT
+2977 RWPAEAPDPASGGAT
-2992 ARKLSALPDPE
+2992 ARKLGALPDPE

-3021 CFYDPVAKKFA
+3021 CFYDPVARKFT

-3043 RTTLLPPAGALGD
+3043 KTTLLPPADALGD
-3056 FPLAVELVQ
+3056 FPLAVDLVQ
-3065 VSEERLSTGYSTAG
+3065 VSEERLSSGYATAN
-3079 LPLDTRN
+3079 LPPGTRN
-3086 RVAIDAQGRLLFAG
+3086 RVDIDEHGRLLFAG
-3100 VMTSGDRDVLV
+3100 VMTKADRTALLRLV
-3111 RLMNEPDAAKIRQLF
+3111 NEPDAAKIRRLF
-3126 DGWYVTEPVS
+3126 ESWYTTEPVS
-3136 APAADLP
+3136 GPAADLP
-3143 ARLQALIDFL
+3143 DRLRALIDFL
-3153 PTQTLTLVWEGPS
+3153 PAQTLTLVWEGPS
-3166 DAAAG
+3166 DAAASD
-3171 ELRRLPGDSAFT
+3171 LRQLPGDSAFT

-3201 TRVEIS
+3201 TRVEIP
-3207 VGPEQVPAELRR
+3207 VGPERIPDELQD
-3219 KAELARNAAGTHYTT
+3219 KVELGRNAPGTRYTII
-3234 LGWNGAMS
+3234 GWDGPMS
-3242 SADVAALRRWA
+3242 DADAAALRRWA
-3253 RFPEFAQAV
+3253 RFPEFAEAV
-3262 EKLIVAVREAGTSEP
+3262 EKLITAAREAAQSDP
-3277 PPPSV
+3277 PVLSV
-3282 TVPFVVAVRPTQAAL
+3282 TVPFTVAVRPTQAGL
-3297 SGALAAK
+3297 GDALAGK

-3314 HGMMRAD
+3314 HGLMRAD
-3321 DPAALLPSYPG
+3321 DPDALLTSYPG

-3342 HSASQGSGMR
+3342 HHASQDSGMN

-3358 RARRGSATPSEPRPI
+3358 RARRGSATPSEPR
-3373 EPRRIEPT
+3373 RIEPT
-3381 DL
+3381 DV

>member
-1 MSSMFVTVNEF
+1 MFVTLKDF
-12 IGEKWPPFLPKPPD
+12 LGEKWPAFLPKPPD
-26 PAVLDHV
+26 PAVLEHI
-33 WIEPPQTTANVDRGG
+33 WIEPPQTTGEAGNFNLV
-48 MTTRLLFEKELVLG
+48 TRLLLEQDLVLG
-62 LPGFDA
+62 LPGLDA
-68 VSVVLAPGAA
+68 ASLVVQRDSG
-78 DGAPAELG
+78 DGEPEGLG
-86 LGIDILP
+86 LEIDIFP

-102 PVALRFGPKLL
+102 PVALRFGPELL

-118 VTSGG
+118 VTNGD
-123 EARYEPDP
+123 ARYEPDP
-131 GRPFVQ
+131 GRPYVEIA
-137 FVVPKLSGS
+137 VPKLSVS
-146 ASQDGLV
+146 ASSEGIGFDA
-153 SDTPFTAQLPYPVMI
+153 PFTAQLPYPVMI
-168 GDTGVVIDGATVGF
+168 GDTGLVIDSATVGF
-182 HRSGGKACLVMQWTE
+182 HRAGGKACVVLQWKE
-197 GALNRLLG
+197 GGLNRLLG
-205 QFVPNLGD
+205 QFIPNLGD
-213 RSPAGAQQVTLR
+213 RSPAGEQQVTLR
-225 MIIGD
+225 LIIGD
-230 GLEELRLDWQ
+230 GLEEARLDWQ
-240 AAAPGAAFALPGLS
+240 TAAPGASFSLPGLS
-254 VGIPAS
+254 VNVPAS
-260 SRFSLLLLRQGTGLG
+260 GSFSLLLMGAGLG
-275 RAAFVVTLTGNE
+275 RAAFVVTLTGNDSL
-287 PVTAGSTFAWGRDGD
+287 TAGSTFAWGRDGD

-313 PDKPLFKVTL
+313 PDKPLFSVSL
-323 KPTGGP
+323 KPPGGS

-338 LGAAKLPGF
+338 LGAPKLPGF
-347 FRELTTPIAPLDLND
+347 FSELGTPIPPLDLND
-362 PAALCTPVAFDPVD
+362 PASLCMPVVYDPAD
-376 LRDGWTAELS
+376 LQSGWTAQLS
-386 VNIDAGGGAFTL
+386 VNIDADGGEFTL
-398 PFLKQGQGGDSQFLQ
+398 PFLKQGQGDDAQFLE
-413 LYTPTP
+413 LYIHTP
-419 LTGLPITLPQGEVG
+419 LQGLPITLPQGEVS
-433 FDIGVRLRALSMSF
+433 FDIGVRLRILSLSF
-447 DLRCRLTF
+447 DLLCSLTF
-455 SLSTFALKVDHD
+455 NLSTFALKVDHD
-467 RGIELRSPEAEREFP
+467 QGIELRTSVAEREFP
-482 DLFGLRWRFKGKDL
+482 DLFGMRWRFKGKEL
-496 GDKTFHYFTI
+496 ADKTFHYFTI
-506 ATKGYNY
+506 ATKDYHY

-518 EGALL
+518 EGAVL

-548 VNLAAT
+548 VNLAAA

-609 FAQRDGGNLTLVQ
+609 FAQREGGNLTLVQ

-660 FTITGSAQF
+660 FTVTGSAQF
-669 VLAPGD
+669 VPGPGD

-688 IDLVQCPLTGDAQVI
+688 IDLVQCPLTGDARVI

-713 PKPKTFGF
+713 PKPKSFSF

-746 MQVTGQLKFAQGP
+746 MQVTGQLKFAQGL
-759 GDTPDSRPD
+759 GDTPDSRHD

-798 AAFRLNGVVDFVD
+798 AAFRLSGVVDFVD
-811 EPDQAGLIG
+811 KTDETGLIG
-820 EGLVQIQ
+820 EGLVEIQ

-845 GSPWVRAWFLYL
+845 GSPWLRAWFLYL

-883 FTIAA
+883 FTIAS
-888 IKAADAENDVK
+888 IKAADAENDVR
-899 KLLKTLQGLSRTQ
+899 KLLKTLQDLSRTQ
-912 GDLSKR
+912 GDLSRR
-918 DRWAVDLEDA
+918 DRWAVDLEEA

-960 DLACIFLVDAIIAF
+960 DIACVFLVDAIIAF
-974 RSDLTFFMSVRGWFN
+974 RSDLTFFMAVRGWFN
-989 TNYADYVTNRD
+989 TNYADYVTNKD

-1016 RQKRFLAHISK
+1016 RQKRFLAHVHK
-1027 PEGGKPGVHP
+1027 PEGGKPGIHP
-1037 PLPDFVRDAIANSR
+1037 PLPDFVRDAIADSR

-1090 IFRVSTTELVLGTS
+1090 IFRVSSTEMVLGTS
-1104 FLARGKLELSAG
+1104 FLARGRLELSAG
-1116 VDLGLVGMR
+1116 VDLGLIGLR
-1125 ISALAR
+1125 ISATAR

-1147 TGNSAIYG
+1147 TSNSAIYG
-1155 AIGLEVQIAFSIEF
+1155 AIGLEVQVAFSIEF

-1180 RLSFSFSLEITF
+1180 RLSFKFSLEITF

-1198 GVKGLSIPGV
+1198 GVKGLSVPGV
-1208 RGVGTVGVA
+1208 RGTGTVGVS

-1224 ATVKVAFQ
+1224 ANVKVAFQ
-1232 EDNVQAALDRT
+1232 EENVQAAYDRT

-1250 LEATEVDP
+1250 LEATEVEP
-1258 VPGTAGTLE
+1258 VPGTESAL
-1267 AASTTD
+1267 AA
-1273 TASTTDAAQ
+1273 AP
-1282 TTDAASAFTRM
+1282 AFTRM
-1293 LTPRRAAL
+1293 LATRHTAL

-1306 APLLGEG
+1306 AALFD
-1313 TAAPAEADV
+1313 TAAAPAEADA

-1332 LREAP
+1332 LRDPP
-1337 SWDAERHVYFVL
+1337 SWDDEHQIYFVL

-1357 RDAQGLL
+1357 WDAQGRLE
-1364 DLDEDGFPIAEPELG
+1364 LDEDGFPVAEPEQG
-1379 FLPPPPAEGTVVG
+1379 FLPPPPAENTVVG
-1392 KDFALRVPRPAAGET
+1392 NDFALRVPKPAAGES
-1407 YTLKH
+1407 YTLSH
-1412 FEPLP
+1412 FEPMSGQQ
-1417 DPRFV
+1417 FV

-1428 TAGEPITWA
+1428 AAGQPITWGVKWSA
-1437 VNWAARLYTDGSAER
+1437 QLYADGSAER
-1452 RVVNQTTGQPGAPTP
+1452 RLVNQTTGQPDAPTP
-1467 LGDGLSLAQH
+1467 LAEGISLAQH
-1477 LANAF
+1477 VANAF
-1482 KQHYSGAVARP
+1482 KQVYTGAGESAVARP
-1493 VGDPGPLPGYRPPVT
+1493 VGDPDALPGYRPPVS

-1519 FEAAVRGAYE
+1519 FEAAVRGAFE

-1534 PFLKHDTQEL
+1534 PFLKRDPQEL
-1544 YEQLLESAFDP
+1544 YVRLLESAFKPD
-1555 RTTIYAAD
+1555 TTIYTDD
-1563 GAAQDGG
+1563 GIAQD
-1570 DPGTVGTVQAN
+1570 DDQPGTVSTVQAN

-1596 SDLRAFHAESDQTE
+1596 SDLCAFHAESSQTE
-1610 RGKLVSR
+1610 RNKLIAR
-1617 SLAFQMGLVFAVRT
+1617 SPAFQLGLVFAVRS

-1638 WLDQVATG
+1638 WLDQVATEL
-1646 PDVQPS
+1646 DAQPT
-1652 ISQRE
+1652 ICQRE
-1657 RPEASAPGPT
+1657 RPEATEPGPT
-1667 NEGVRTFN
+1667 SESVRTFN
-1675 VAQAQFNLFPPEFE
+1675 VAQAHFSLFPPQFE

-1701 LAWDL
+1701 LAWEL
-1706 SWQRQAKPGM
+1706 SWRRPAMPGM
-1716 SRVQNDPDHHLA
+1716 SRAQDDPDHHLA
-1728 HYLVRRRALDG
+1728 HYLVRRRTLDG

-1754 HRHTTDVAGADGS
+1754 HRGTTDIVGADGS
-1767 DEATPTDT
+1767 DQPMPIPT

-1788 FPDTADDLAALPRE
+1788 FSDTASDRAALPRQ
-1802 GRGYVYT
+1802 GRSYVYT
-1809 ITPVDFAGTAGR
+1809 ITPVDFAGSSGR

-1854 DPAGSAATP
+1854 EPAESAAAP
-1863 QVMSPRQVYVEW
+1863 QVMPPRQVYVEW

-1891 RLIFRRESTVP
+1891 QLIFRRESTVP

-1922 SNARPLPTDIKIDLD
+1922 SNARPLPTDVKIELD

-1947 AVIPVATLRERG
+1947 AVIPVATLRAKG

-1964 AWRPEAWR
+1964 TWRPEAWR

-1979 DREVPSALAPVQLLL
+1979 DLDVPSALAPVQLRL
-1994 AAEAVAAP
+1994 AVEAVAEP
-2002 PATPAPTDRIEHT
+2002 PTSPAPTDEIE
-2015 GNPREE
+2015 GSDASREE

-2033 TAFGV
+2033 TGFAV
-2038 VRPEDERA
+2038 VQPEDERA
-2046 EPGTAHAPMPLPSID
+2046 EPGVAHAPMPLPSIE
-2061 VQSDGEDGE
+2061 QSDAETTDL
-2070 DGESAGV
+2070 
-2077 APFVFTGDIGAN
+2077 APFIFTGTIGAI

-2110 SGDAAYPLELNAG
+2110 SSDPAYPLDLNAG

-2137 TFASAARLSEEL
+2137 TFASAARLAEEL

-2160 DDLPLVPGDTLNTSQ
+2160 DDLPLVPADTLNTSQ
-2175 WEAWYPGAVQRRR
+2175 WEAWYPGAIQRRR
-2188 RPDPSAQGVQDE
+2188 RTDPSAQGVQNE

-2206 WQDSYLEWPAWEGV
+2206 WQDSYLDWPVWEGV
-2220 TQPGGKRTTAL
+2220 TQPGGRRTTAL

-2248 SVTDSQG
+2248 SV
-2255 RISDGYAAA
+2255 RPSDGYTAA
-2264 LQISPPTLPNDL
+2264 LQVSPPTLPNGL
-2276 ADFLASCPPGA
+2276 ADFLASCPPGV

-2309 VTGAVRGPKLLE
+2309 VTGALRGPKLLE
-2321 LLQGLVAKLGNGE
+2321 LLQVLFAQLGNDEG
-2334 TTAAPDPDA
+2334 TADPDA
-2343 AAPDAAGP
+2343 M
-2351 DAAAAPDPDA
+2351 
-2361 AAFAAFRRHLHVELL
+2361 AFAAFRRQLHVELL
-2376 FQPGRSIQLGERP
+2376 FQPGRSVQLSEQP
-2389 AAGDD
+2389 ATGDD

-2424 EVEVRFTLTAPCSL
+2424 DVEVRFTLTAPCSL
-2438 VDRPDSGAGQLELD
+2438 VDQPDSGTGQVELE

-2474 RGAALP
+2474 RSAILP
-2480 ATIEVR
+2480 AEAEIEVR
-2486 PSAKLSVDPQ
+2486 PSARLTEAPK
-2496 PFDPAIAALLTY
+2496 PFHAAVANLLIY
-2508 DAGRKLLSART
+2508 ESDRKLLSART
-2519 MLSAEQIKLVRPSIA
+2519 MLSADQIKLLRPSLA
-2534 PADLQSVES
+2534 PADFQAVES
-2543 LAGTVRSEQFGPAD
+2543 LAGTVRSEDFGPTD
-2557 ERTNHFTVA
+2557 ERTGHFTVA
-2566 TGALAKAFAT
+2566 TAALAKLFAT
-2576 ADGNPPEHVQWLR
+2576 ADASLPEHVQWLR
-2589 LKYYLETLNSNDPKV
+2589 LKYYVETLNSNDPKV
-2604 PDSSRVNLPTA
+2604 PDTSKVSVPTG
-2615 EAEIA
+2615 EAEILEV
-2620 KALPDVLAWTAR
+2620 LPDVLAWTAR
-2632 FFDASGAIAARQGEL
+2632 FFDASGAVDVGKDGLA
-2647 GETGAGPWVATAYPR
+2647 ETGAGPWVATAYPR
-2662 AGSPALATPD
+2662 AGSPALAAPD

-2716 GRAATEVDIPAV
+2716 GRAAAEIDTPTVQ
-2728 KVDPAAGGLDVVIER
+2728 VDPAAGGLDVVVER
-2743 TQAVDAPLILGSRR
+2743 TQAVDAPLVLSSRR
-2757 LDEAATPARPPAPG
+2757 LDEAATPAHPPAPG

-2794 RQLAFRQLA
+2794 RQLAFRQIA
-2803 FSLLRRFGYPS
+2803 FSLLRRFGYVS
-2814 WYYWVRAFA
+2814 WYYWVRGFA
-2823 RQHRFELPVRLVED
+2823 QDHQHELPVRLVEG
-2837 EYPPIPDGLPS
+2837 EYPAIPDQLPNQ
-2848 KPDHLVLDGAADQD
+2848 PDHLVLDSAADQD
-2862 ELRGL
+2862 ELRAL
-2867 DLPERVGDFSQG
+2867 DLPERVGNFSQG

-2912 TQRDLTYRSPI
+2912 TQRDLTYRSPV

-2938 PPFPADI
+2938 PPFPDEI
-2945 PAGAQLQP
+2945 PDDAQLQP
-2953 DTRVRTIAIPLR
+2953 DTRVRTITAPLR
-2965 RFWDSLPDEAQR
+2965 RLWDSLPDEAQQC
-2977 RWPGETPDPATGGAT
+2977 WPGEQPDPANSEAT

-3021 CFYDPVAKKFA
+3021 CYFDSVAKQFA

-3043 RTTLLPPAGALGD
+3043 KATLLPPTGALGD
-3056 FPLAVELVQ
+3056 FPLAVDLVQ
-3065 VSEERLSTGYSTAG
+3065 VSEEQLSGSYSTAN

-3086 RVAIDAQGRLLFAG
+3086 RVAIDEHGRLLFAG
-3100 VMTSGDRDVLV
+3100 VMTRGDRDALV
-3111 RLMNEPDAAKIRQLF
+3111 ALVNESDEAKIRQLF
-3126 DGWYVTEPVS
+3126 ETWYATEPVS
-3136 APAADLP
+3136 APAEGLP
-3143 ARLQALIDFL
+3143 SRLEALIDFV
-3153 PTQTLTLVWEGPS
+3153 PTQTLALVWEGPS
-3166 DAAAG
+3166 DTAAEDLQG
-3171 ELRRLPGDSAFT
+3171 LPGDSAFT
-3183 GAIAQIIAQAAG
+3183 GAIARIITEAAG
-3195 AGPDAV
+3195 AGPDAI
-3201 TRVEIS
+3201 TRVEIP
-3207 VGPEQVPAELRR
+3207 VGPEQIPDELQG
-3219 KAELARNAAGTHYTT
+3219 KVELARNAPGTQYTT
-3234 LGWNGAMS
+3234 IGWSGAMS
-3242 SADVAALRRWA
+3242 SADADALRRWA

-3262 EKLIVAVREAGTSEP
+3262 EELIVAVQDAGESNAP
-3277 PPPSV
+3277 ASSV
-3282 TVPFVVAVRPTQAAL
+3282 TVPFVVPVRPTQAGL
-3297 SGALAAK
+3297 GDALAEK
-3304 LLLGAVLMRY
+3304 LLLGAVLTRY

-3321 DPAALLPSYPG
+3321 DPAALLPFYPG

-3342 HSASQGSGMR
+3342 HRASQGSGMR

-3358 RARRGSATPSEPRPI
+3358 RTRRGSAMPSELRPI
-3373 EPRRIEPT
+3373 EPA
-3381 DL
+3381 DV

>member
-1 MSSMFVTVNEF
+1 MSIFVTLKDYL
-12 IGEKWPPFLPKPPD
+12 GEKWPAFLPKPPD
-26 PAVLDHV
+26 PAVLAHI
-33 WIEPPQTTANVDRGG
+33 WIEPPQTTAEPDKVNLVS
-48 MTTRLLFEKELVLG
+48 RLLLEEDLVLG
-62 LPGFDA
+62 LPGLEA
-68 VSVVLAPGAA
+68 VSLVLQRDRSGAA
-78 DGAPAELG
+78 EPEGLG
-86 LGIDILP
+86 LEIDIFP
-93 KTVLRLTDA
+93 QTVLRVTDA

-113 RPMRK
+113 RPMRR
-118 VTSGG
+118 VNGG
-123 EARYEPDP
+123 YEPDP
-131 GRPFVQ
+131 GRPYVEIA
-137 FVVPKLSGS
+137 VPKLDGS
-146 ASQDGLV
+146 ASKEGIRFDA
-153 SDTPFTAQLPYPVMI
+153 PFTAQLPYPVMI
-168 GDTGVVIDGATVGF
+168 GETGAVIDGAAVSF
-182 HRSGGKACLVMQWTE
+182 HREGGKACLVLQWT
-197 GALNRLLG
+197 GGLNGLLG
-205 QFVPNLGD
+205 QLIPNLGD
-213 RSPAGAQQVTLR
+213 RSPAGDQQITLR

-230 GLEELRLDWQ
+230 GLEEVRVDWQ
-240 AAAPGAAFALPGLS
+240 AAAPGAAFSLPGLS
-254 VGIPAS
+254 VKVPS
-260 SRFSLLLLRQGTGLG
+260 SGRFSLLLMRQGAGLG
-275 RAAFVVTLTGNE
+275 RAAFVVTLTGAD
-287 PVTAGSTFAWGRDGD
+287 PLTAGSTFAWGRDGD

-313 PDKPLFKVTL
+313 PDKPLFSVTL
-323 KPTGGP
+323 KPPGGS
-329 RSLVLLDVP
+329 RSLVLLDVT
-338 LGAAKLPGF
+338 LGAPKLPGF
-347 FRELTTPIAPLDLND
+347 FQELGTPIQPLDLND
-362 PAALCTPVAFDPVD
+362 PESLCTPVVYDPAD
-376 LRDGWTAELS
+376 LRDGWTAALS
-386 VNIDAGGGAFTL
+386 VNLDAGGFTL
-398 PFLKQGQGGDSQFLQ
+398 PFLKQGKGDDGQFLQ
-413 LYTPTP
+413 LYTHTP

-433 FDIGVRLRALSMSF
+433 FDIGVRLRVLSLSF
-447 DLRCRLTF
+447 DLLCRLTF
-455 SLSTFALKVDHD
+455 DLSTFALKVDHD
-467 RGIELRSPEAEREFP
+467 RGIELRSSEAEREFP
-482 DLFGLRWRFKGKDL
+482 DLLGLRWRFKGKDL
-496 GDKTFHYFTI
+496 GDETFHYFTI
-506 ATKGYNY
+506 ATKDYHY

-518 EGALL
+518 AGAVL

-548 VNLAAT
+548 VDLAAT

-609 FAQRDGGNLTLVQ
+609 FAQREGGNLTLVQ
-622 GAANLR
+622 SAASLR

-669 VLAPGD
+669 VPAPGD
-675 DADGPLAL
+675 DSDGPLAL

-688 IDLVQCPLTGDAQVI
+688 IDLVQCPLTGDARVI
-703 GKHVK
+703 AKHVK
-708 FLIEL
+708 FLMEL
-713 PKPKTFGF
+713 PKPVSFSF

-740 FDGDGA
+740 FGGDGA

-768 YHELFIGLPLPGEF
+768 YHELFIGLPLPGELL
-782 VPRIHF
+782 PRIHF
-788 TRLAVNLAIG
+788 TRLAVNLALG
-798 AAFRLNGVVDFVD
+798 AAFRLSGVVDFVD
-811 EPDQAGLIG
+811 EPDETGLIG

-827 GLPAIAASF
+827 GLPAVAASF

-845 GSPWVRAWFLYL
+845 GSPWLRAWFLYL

-899 KLLKTLQGLSRTQ
+899 KLLTTLEGLSRTQ

-918 DRWAVDLEDA
+918 DRWAVDLEEA

-960 DLACIFLVDAIIAF
+960 DLACVFLVDAIIAF

-1016 RQKRFLAHISK
+1016 RQKRFLAHVSK
-1027 PEGGKPGVHP
+1027 PEGGKPGNHP

-1076 TKLGPLAVEIEGGF
+1076 TELGPLAVEVEGGF
-1090 IFRVSTTELVLGTS
+1090 IFRISTTEMVLGTS
-1104 FLARGKLELSAG
+1104 FLARGRLELSAG
-1116 VDLGLVGMR
+1116 LDLGLVGMR
-1125 ISALAR
+1125 ISATAR

-1147 TGNSAIYG
+1147 TTNSAVYG
-1155 AIGLEVQIAFSIEF
+1155 AIGLEVQVAFAIEF

-1198 GVKGLSIPGV
+1198 GVKGLSVPGV
-1208 RGVGTVGVA
+1208 RGVGTVGVS

-1224 ATVKVAFQ
+1224 ATVKVAF
-1232 EDNVQAALDRT
+1232 EEGNVQAALDRT

-1250 LEATEVDP
+1250 LEATEVEP
-1258 VPGTAGTLE
+1258 VPGTE
-1267 AASTTD
+1267 
-1273 TASTTDAAQ
+1273 DAAP
-1282 TTDAASAFTRM
+1282 AFTRM
-1293 LTPRRAAL
+1293 SATRRPAL

-1306 APLLGEG
+1306 AAVLGEG
-1313 TAAPAEADV
+1313 ASVPTEADV
-1322 FHVPGYVIFV
+1322 FQVPGYVIFV
-1332 LREAP
+1332 LRDSP
-1337 SWDAERHVYFVL
+1337 SWDDEHQIYFVL

-1357 RDAQGLL
+1357 RDAQGRLE
-1364 DLDEDGFPIAEPELG
+1364 LDEDGYPVGEPELG

-1392 KDFALRVPRPAAGET
+1392 KDFALRVPKPAAGES
-1407 YTLKH
+1407 YTLRH

-1417 DPRFV
+1417 DRRFV

-1428 TAGEPITWA
+1428 AAGEPITWK
-1437 VNWAARLYTDGSAER
+1437 VDWAARLYADGSAER
-1452 RVVNQTTGQPGAPTP
+1452 RVVNQTTGEPGAPTP

-1477 LANAF
+1477 LGNAF
-1482 KQHYSGAVARP
+1482 TQTYAGAGHDAVARP
-1493 VGDPGPLPGYRPPVT
+1493 VGDPHPLPGYRPPVS

-1534 PFLKHDTQEL
+1534 PFLKRDPQEL
-1544 YEQLLESAFDP
+1544 YGQLLESAFHP

-1563 GAAQDGG
+1563 GAPQNDD
-1570 DPGTVGTVQAN
+1570 DPGAVSTVQAD

-1596 SDLRAFHAESDQTE
+1596 SDLRAFHAESSQTE
-1610 RGKLVSR
+1610 RDKLVAGSP
-1617 SLAFQMGLVFAVRT
+1617 AFQMGLVFAVRT

-1638 WLDQVATG
+1638 WLDQVTTG
-1646 PDVQPS
+1646 LAAQPS

-1657 RPEASAPGPT
+1657 RPEATGPGPT
-1667 NEGVRTFN
+1667 SEGVRTFN
-1675 VAQAQFNLFPPEFE
+1675 VAPAQFSVFPPEFE
-1689 QVRQYSDASTIA
+1689 QVRQYSDAGTIA
-1701 LAWDL
+1701 LAWEL
-1706 SWQRQAKPGM
+1706 SWRRQAVPGM
-1716 SRVQNDPDHHLA
+1716 SRAQNDPDHHLA

-1747 VKPVKVL
+1747 VKPVTVL
-1754 HRHTTDVAGADGS
+1754 HRHTTDVPGAEGAGQ
-1767 DEATPTDT
+1767 ATSIDT

-1788 FPDTADDLAALPRE
+1788 FPDTASDRAALPRE

-1809 ITPVDFAGTAGR
+1809 ITPVDFAGSSGR

-1830 PNTPPAVPVDGDL
+1830 PTTPPPVPVDGDL

-1863 QVMSPRQVYVEW
+1863 QVMPPRQVHVEW

-1880 QNGPAVPIRTY
+1880 QNGPTVPIRAY

-1922 SNARPLPTDIKIDLD
+1922 SNARPLPTDIKIDLEQ
-1937 HVFGPPGARA
+1937 VFGPPGARG

-1979 DREVPSALAPVQLLL
+1979 DRDVPSALAPVQLML

-2002 PATPAPTDRIEHT
+2002 PTSPAPTDHIERS

-2033 TAFGV
+2033 TAFVV

-2046 EPGTAHAPMPLPSID
+2046 EAGAAHAPMPLQSID
-2061 VQSDGEDGE
+2061 RSDAEA
-2070 DGESAGV
+2070 AGP
-2077 APFVFTGDIGAN
+2077 APFIFTGDIGAI
-2089 VGFRPHPLGIRAIRF
+2089 VGFRPHPLGTRAIRF

-2137 TFASAARLSEEL
+2137 TFAGAARLAEEL

-2220 TQPGGKRTTAL
+2220 TQPGGKRETAL

-2240 RLRGMRPG
+2240 RLRGMRAG
-2248 SVTDSQG
+2248 TDSQG
-2255 RISDGYAAA
+2255 PLSDGYAAA
-2264 LQISPPTLPNDL
+2264 LQVSPPTLPNDL

-2297 LGLAVTF
+2297 LGLTVTF

-2309 VTGAVRGPKLLE
+2309 VTGALRGPKLLE
-2321 LLQGLVAKLGNGE
+2321 LLQGLFARLGNGDI
-2334 TTAAPDPDA
+2334 TA
-2343 AAPDAAGP
+2343 
-2351 DAAAAPDPDA
+2351 DPDA
-2361 AAFAAFRRHLHVELL
+2361 AAFAALRRHLHVELL
-2376 FQPGRSIQLGERP
+2376 FQPGRSVQLSERP
-2389 AAGDD
+2389 AEGDD

-2401 SLRPTVRQRLRYRAV
+2401 SLRPTVRQRQRYRAV
-2416 TISGRSNT
+2416 TISGSSNT
-2424 EVEVRFTLTAPCSL
+2424 DVEVRFTLTAPCSL
-2438 VDRPDSGAGQLELD
+2438 VERPDGGTGQLELE
-2452 PQPAPITRTIR
+2452 PQPAPITRTVR

-2474 RGAALP
+2474 RGATLP

-2486 PSAKLSVDPQ
+2486 PSARLSADPT
-2496 PFDPAIAALLTY
+2496 PFDPAVAPLLNY
-2508 DAGRKLLSART
+2508 DPGRKLLSART
-2519 MLSAEQIKLVRPSIA
+2519 MLNAGQMKLLRPSVA
-2534 PADLQSVES
+2534 PADLQAVEG
-2543 LAGTVRSEQFGPAD
+2543 LAGTVRSEEFGPTD
-2557 ERTNHFTVA
+2557 ERTNNFTVA
-2566 TGALAKAFAT
+2566 TGALATLFAT
-2576 ADGNPPEHVQWLR
+2576 ADDSVPEHVQWLR

-2604 PDSSRVNLPTA
+2604 PDTSKVSLPTG
-2615 EAEIA
+2615 EAEIV
-2620 KALPDVLAWTAR
+2620 KALPDVLTWTAR
-2632 FFDASGAIAARQGEL
+2632 FFDAGGAVDVGQDGLAR
-2647 GETGAGPWVATAYPR
+2647 TGAGPWAATAYPR

-2672 ASGRLTYTQLLEDR
+2672 ADGRLTYTQLLEDR
-2686 WAHTLRYYF
+2686 WAHILRYYF
-2695 QPYGRYDLLWQ
+2695 QPFGRYDLLWQ

-2716 GRAATEVDIPAV
+2716 GRAAAEVDLPAV
-2728 KVDPAAGGLDVVIER
+2728 TVDPAAGGLDVVIER
-2743 TQAVDAPLILGSRR
+2743 TQAVDAPLILSSRR

-2780 HHEQALAERNQTLV
+2780 HHEQALAERNQTLA
-2794 RQLAFRQLA
+2794 RRLAFRQIA
-2803 FSLLRRFGYPS
+2803 FTLLRRFGYAS
-2814 WYYWVRAFA
+2814 WYYWVRGFA
-2823 RQHRFELPVRLVED
+2823 QDHQRELPVRLVEG
-2837 EYPPIPDGLPS
+2837 EYPAIPGHLPDQ
-2848 KPDHLVLDGAADQD
+2848 PDHLTLDSGTDQD

-2912 TQRDLTYRSPI
+2912 TQRDLTYRSPV

-2930 ADIVWRRL
+2930 ADIVWRRV

-2945 PAGAQLQP
+2945 PGDAQLQP
-2953 DTRVRTIAIPLR
+2953 GTRVRAITIPLR
-2965 RFWDSLPDEAQR
+2965 RLWDSLPDEAQQ

-3021 CFYDPVAKKFA
+3021 CFYDPVVTRFA

-3043 RTTLLPPAGALGD
+3043 QTTLMPPAGALGD
-3056 FPLAVELVQ
+3056 FPLTVDLVQ
-3065 VSEERLSTGYSTAG
+3065 VSEEQLAGTYSTAN

-3086 RVAIDAQGRLLFAG
+3086 RVAIDEHGRLLLAG
-3100 VMTSGDRDVLV
+3100 VMTRGDRDALV
-3111 RLMNEPDAAKIRQLF
+3111 RLMNASDAAKIRQLYES
-3126 DGWYVTEPVS
+3126 WYATEPVS
-3136 APAADLP
+3136 APAANLP
-3143 ARLQALIDFL
+3143 GRLETLVDFL
-3153 PTQTLTLVWEGPS
+3153 TTQTFSLVWEGPS
-3166 DAAAG
+3166 DAAA
-3171 ELRRLPGDSAFT
+3171 EDLRRLPGDSAFT

-3195 AGPDAV
+3195 AGPDAI
-3201 TRVEIS
+3201 TRVGIP
-3207 VGPEQVPAELRR
+3207 VGPEQIPDELQG
-3219 KAELARNAAGTHYTT
+3219 KAELARNAPGTQYTGI
-3234 LGWNGAMS
+3234 GWSGAMS
-3242 SADVAALRRWA
+3242 GADIAALRRWA

-3262 EKLIVAVREAGTSEP
+3262 EKLIVAVQDAGTGNAATS
-3277 PPPSV
+3277 SV
-3282 TVPFVVAVRPTQAAL
+3282 TVPFVVAVRPVQAGL
-3297 SGALAAK
+3297 SGALAER

-3332 RPDQLALRRL
+3332 RPDRLALRRL
-3342 HSASQGSGMR
+3342 HRASQGSGMR

-3373 EPRRIEPT
+3373 EPA
-3381 DL
+3381 DV

>member
-1 MSSMFVTVNEF
+1 MSSSMYVTVNEF
-12 IGEKWPPFLPKPPD
+12 IGQKWPPFLPRPSD
-26 PAVLDHV
+26 PAVLDRV
-33 WIEPPQTTANVDRGG
+33 WIEPLHTTADVAHGRLA
-48 MTTRLLFEKELVLG
+48 TRLLLEQELVLG

-68 VSVVLAPGAA
+68 VSVVLAP
-78 DGAPAELG
+78 DSSPSAPAELG
-86 LGIDILP
+86 LAVDVLP
-93 KTVLRLTDA
+93 KTTLRLTDA

-123 EARYEPDP
+123 DARYEPDP

-137 FVVPKLSGS
+137 FTVPKLSGS
-146 ASQDGLV
+146 AGSDGIKA
-153 SDTPFTAQLPYPVMI
+153 DAPFTAPLPYPVQI
-168 GDTGVVIDGATVGF
+168 GDTGVVIDSATVGF
-182 HRSGGKACLVMQWTE
+182 HQAGGKACLVLQWKE

-205 QFVPNLGD
+205 RFVPNLGD
-213 RSPAGAQQVTLR
+213 RSPAGEQQVTLR
-225 MIIGD
+225 LIIGD
-230 GLEELRLDWQ
+230 GLEEVRLDWQ
-240 AAAPGAAFALPGLS
+240 AASGAAFALPGLS
-254 VGIPAS
+254 VGVPAS
-260 SRFSLLLLRQGTGLG
+260 SRFSLLLMRQGAGLG
-275 RAAFVVTLTGNE
+275 RAAFVVTLAGDG

-313 PDKPLFKVTL
+313 PGKPLFSVTL
-323 KPTGGP
+323 EPADGP
-329 RSLVLLDVP
+329 RSLVLLDVA
-338 LGAAKLPGF
+338 LGAPKLPGF
-347 FRELTTPIAPLDLND
+347 FRELPAPIAPLDPND
-362 PAALCTPVAFDPVD
+362 PASLCTPVAFDPVD
-376 LRDGWTAELS
+376 LQDGWTAKLS

-398 PFLKQGQGGDSQFLQ
+398 PFLKQGQGDDAQFLQ

-419 LTGLPITLPQGEVG
+419 LEGLPITLPQGEVG
-433 FDIGVRLRALSMSF
+433 FDIGVRLRVLSLSF

-467 RGIELRSPEAEREFP
+467 QGIELRAPQAEREFP
-482 DLFGLRWRFKGKDL
+482 DLFGMRWRFKGKEL
-496 GDKTFHYFTI
+496 ADKSFHYFTI
-506 ATKGYNY
+506 ATKDYHY

-518 EGALL
+518 EGAVL

-609 FAQRDGGNLTLVQ
+609 FAQREGGNLTLVQ

-660 FTITGSAQF
+660 FTVTGSAQF

-688 IDLVQCPLTGDAQVI
+688 IDLVQCPLTGDARVI

-708 FLIEL
+708 FLVEL
-713 PKPKTFGF
+713 PKPKTFNF

-740 FDGDGA
+740 FGGDGA
-746 MQVTGQLKFAQGP
+746 MQVTGQLRFAQGP

-798 AAFRLNGVVDFVD
+798 AAFRLSGVVDFVD
-811 EPDQAGLIG
+811 EPDQAGLVG
-820 EGLVQIQ
+820 EGIVQIQ

-836 GFLRVRRGA
+836 GFLRVRRGP

-899 KLLKTLQGLSRTQ
+899 KLLKTLEGLSRTQ

-1037 PLPDFVRDAIANSR
+1037 PLPDFVRDAIADSR

-1090 IFRVSTTELVLGTS
+1090 IFRVSTTEMVLGTS
-1104 FLARGKLELSAG
+1104 FLARGRLELSAG

-1125 ISALAR
+1125 ISATAR

-1147 TGNSAIYG
+1147 TDNSAVYG
-1155 AIGLEVQIAFSIEF
+1155 AIGLEVQISFAIEF

-1180 RLSFSFSLEITF
+1180 RLSFRFSLEITF

-1198 GVKGLSIPGV
+1198 GVKGLSVPGV
-1208 RGVGTVGVA
+1208 RGAGTVGVS

-1224 ATVKVAFQ
+1224 ANVKVAFQ

-1250 LEATEVDP
+1250 LEATEVEP
-1258 VPGTAGTLE
+1258 VPGTGGAL
-1267 AASTTD
+1267 
-1273 TASTTDAAQ
+1273 DAAP
-1282 TTDAASAFTRM
+1282 AFTR
-1293 LTPRRAAL
+1293 LLAARRPAL

-1306 APLLGEG
+1306 APLLGER
-1313 TAAPAEADV
+1313 TAAEGDV
-1322 FHVPGYVIFV
+1322 FHVPGYVVFV
-1332 LREAP
+1332 LRDAP
-1337 SWDAERHVYFVL
+1337 TWDDEHKIYFVL

-1357 RDAQGLL
+1357 RDAQGRLV
-1364 DLDEDGFPIAEPELG
+1364 LDEDGFPVAEPEPG
-1379 FLPPPPAEGTVVG
+1379 FLPPPPAEGTAVA
-1392 KDFALRVPRPAAGET
+1392 KDFALRVPKPAAGEN
-1407 YTLKH
+1407 YTLLH
-1412 FEPLP
+1412 FDPLP
-1417 DPRFV
+1417 GPRFV

-1428 TAGEPITWA
+1428 AAGEPITWG
-1437 VNWAARLYTDGSAER
+1437 VNWAARVYADGSAER
-1452 RVVNQTTGQPGAPTP
+1452 RVVNQATGAPGAPAP
-1467 LGDGLSLAQH
+1467 LEDGLSLAQH

-1482 KQHYSGAVARP
+1482 KQQYTGAGEGAVARP
-1493 VGDPGPLPGYRPPVT
+1493 VGDPGALPGYRPPVS
-1508 DPRVQNPSDSS
+1508 DPRVQSPSDSS

-1534 PFLKHDTQEL
+1534 PFLKHDPQEL

-1555 RTTIYAAD
+1555 RTTVYAAD
-1563 GAAQDGG
+1563 GVQDGG
-1570 DPGTVGTVQAN
+1570 DPGAVSAVQAD
-1581 QQAHQLRGVIIHDII
+1581 QQAHQLRGVIIHDIV
-1596 SDLRAFHAESDQTE
+1596 SDLRAFHAESSQAE
-1610 RGKLVSR
+1610 RDKLVAGSA
-1617 SLAFQMGLVFAVRT
+1617 AFQMGLVFAVKT
-1631 ADNRRPA
+1631 ADGRRPA
-1638 WLDQVATG
+1638 WLDQVTTG
-1646 PDVQPS
+1646 LDGQPS

-1657 RPEASAPGPT
+1657 RPEATGPGPKS
-1667 NEGVRTFN
+1667 EAVRAFN
-1675 VAQAQFNLFPPEFE
+1675 VAQSQFGLFPPEFE

-1701 LAWDL
+1701 LAWEL
-1706 SWQRQAKPGM
+1706 GWRRQAAPGTT
-1716 SRVQNDPDHHLA
+1716 RAQNDPDHHLA

-1739 DEAERTTT
+1739 DEAEHTTT

-1754 HRHTTDVAGADGS
+1754 HRHTTAVAGAEGA
-1767 DEATPTDT
+1767 EQATPTDT

-1788 FPDTADDLAALPRE
+1788 FPDTASDLAALPRE

-1809 ITPVDFAGTAGR
+1809 ITPVDFAGSSGR

-1830 PNTPPAVPVDGDL
+1830 PSTPPAVPVDGDL

-1854 DPAGSAATP
+1854 DPAEGAAAP
-1863 QVMSPRQVYVEW
+1863 QVMTPRQVYVEW

-1880 QNGPAVPIRTY
+1880 QSGPAVPVRTY
-1891 RLIFRRESTVP
+1891 RLVFRRESTVP

-1909 STTQRGRTAGLPT
+1909 STTQRGRTTGLPT
-1922 SNARPLPTDIKIDLD
+1922 SNARPLPTDIKIDLE
-1937 HVFGPPGARA
+1937 HVFGPPGARG

-1979 DREVPSALAPVQLLL
+1979 DRDVPSALAPVQLLL

-2002 PATPAPTDRIEHT
+2002 PTSPAPNDRIEHS

-2046 EPGTAHAPMPLPSID
+2046 EPGVAHTPMPLPS
-2061 VQSDGEDGE
+2061 VAESGGEN
-2070 DGESAGV
+2070 AGPV
-2077 APFVFTGDIGAN
+2077 PFVFTGDIGAI
-2089 VGFRPHPLGIRAIRF
+2089 VGFRPHPQGIRAVRF

-2137 TFASAARLSEEL
+2137 TFASAARLAEEL
-2149 RLLQEVQMLPA
+2149 RPLQEVQMLPA
-2160 DDLPLVPGDTLNTSQ
+2160 EDLPLVPGDTLNTSQ

-2188 RPDPSAQGVQDE
+2188 RPDPTAQGVRDE

-2206 WQDSYLEWPAWEGV
+2206 WQDSYLEWPEWEGV
-2220 TQPGGKRTTAL
+2220 TRPGGKRETPL

-2248 SVTDSQG
+2248 SGADPQG

-2309 VTGAVRGPKLLE
+2309 VTGTVRGPKLLE
-2321 LLQGLVAKLGNGE
+2321 LLQGLFTRLEGG
-2334 TTAAPDPDA
+2334 
-2343 AAPDAAGP
+2343 G
-2351 DAAAAPDPDA
+2351 PDPDA

-2376 FQPGRSIQLGERP
+2376 FQPGRSVQLSERP
-2389 AAGDD
+2389 AEGDD

-2416 TISGRSNT
+2416 TISGRANT
-2424 EVEVRFTLTAPCSL
+2424 EVEVRFALTAPCSL
-2438 VDRPDSGAGQLELD
+2438 VERPGSGTGQVELE
-2452 PQPAPITRTIR
+2452 PQPSPITRTVR

-2474 RGAALP
+2474 RGASLP

-2486 PSAKLSVDPQ
+2486 PSARLSVDPK
-2496 PFDPAIAALLTY
+2496 PFDPAIASLLSY
-2508 DAGRKLLSART
+2508 DPGRKLLSART
-2519 MLSAEQIKLVRPSIA
+2519 MLSAAQLGLLRPSLA
-2534 PADLQSVES
+2534 PADLQAAEG
-2543 LAGTVRSEQFGPAD
+2543 LAGTVRNEEFGPTD
-2557 ERTNHFTVA
+2557 ERANHFTVA
-2566 TGALAKAFAT
+2566 TDALAKLFAT
-2576 ADGNPPEHVQWLR
+2576 ADGGLPEHVQWLR

-2604 PDSSRVNLPTA
+2604 PDTSKVTLPTG

-2632 FFDASGAIAARQGEL
+2632 FFDASGAVEAGQGGL
-2647 GETGAGPWVATAYPR
+2647 GATGAGPWVAAAYPR

-2672 ASGRLTYTQLLEDR
+2672 DGGRLTYTQLLEDR

-2716 GRAATEVDIPAV
+2716 GRAAAEAGAPAV
-2728 KVDPAAGGLDVVIER
+2728 RVDPAAGGLDVVIER

-2757 LDEAATPARPPAPG
+2757 LDEPATPARPPAPG
-2771 AIWEVIVAQ
+2771 ALWEVIVAQ
-2780 HHEQALAERNQTLV
+2780 HHEQTLAEHNQTLV
-2794 RQLAFRQLA
+2794 RQLAFRQIA
-2803 FSLLRRFGYPS
+2803 FSLLRRFGYTS
-2814 WYYWVRAFA
+2814 WYHWVRDFA
-2823 RQHRFELPVRLVED
+2823 EDHQRELPVRLVEG
-2837 EYPPIPDGLPS
+2837 EYPGVPDRLPDR
-2848 KPDHLVLDGAADQD
+2848 PDHLVLDGTADQD

-2894 RLLVIAQTDST
+2894 RLLVIAQTDGT
-2905 VSPINSV
+2905 VSPVNSV
-2912 TQRDLTYRSPI
+2912 TQRDLTYRSPV
-2923 PNATVSG
+2923 PSATVSG
-2930 ADIVWRRL
+2930 ADIVWHRL
-2938 PPFPADI
+2938 PPFPAET
-2945 PAGAQLQP
+2945 PGSQLQA
-2953 DTRVRTIAIPLR
+2953 DTRVRTITIPLR
-2965 RFWDSLPDEAQR
+2965 PLWDSLPDDAQA
-2977 RWPGETPDPATGGAT
+2977 RWPGEKPDPATGAAT
-2992 ARKLSALPDPE
+2992 ARKLGALPDPE

-3021 CFYDPVAKKFA
+3021 CFFDPVAGRFA

-3043 RTTLLPPAGALGD
+3043 RTTLSPPAGALGD
-3056 FPLAVELVQ
+3056 FPLAVDLVQ
-3065 VSEERLSTGYSTAG
+3065 VSEEQLGSGYSTAG
-3079 LPLDTRN
+3079 LPPDTRN
-3086 RVAIDAQGRLLFAG
+3086 RAAIDEHGRLLFAG
-3100 VMTSGDRDVLV
+3100 VMTRADRDALV
-3111 RLMNEPDAAKIRQLF
+3111 GLVNAPDAAKIRELF
-3126 DGWYVTEPVS
+3126 ESWYVTEPVS
-3136 APAADLP
+3136 APAGNLP
-3143 ARLQALIDFL
+3143 ARLATVIDFL
-3153 PTQTLTLVWEGPS
+3153 PAPTLTLVWEGPS
-3166 DAAAG
+3166 DAAAAD
-3171 ELRRLPGDSAFT
+3171 LRRLPGDSAFT
-3183 GAIAQIIAQAAG
+3183 GAVAKIIEQAAG

-3201 TRVEIS
+3201 TRVEIPA
-3207 VGPEQVPAELRR
+3207 GPEQIPAELQG
-3219 KAELARNAAGTHYTT
+3219 KVELARNTAGTQYTT

-3242 SADVAALRRWA
+3242 DADTAALRRWA
-3253 RFPEFAQAV
+3253 AFPEFAEAV
-3262 EKLIVAVREAGTSEP
+3262 EKLVAAVRDAASGSAP
-3277 PPPSV
+3277 AAPV
-3282 TVPFVVAVRPTQAAL
+3282 TVPFTVAVRPVQAGL
-3297 SGALAAK
+3297 SGVLAGR
-3304 LLLGAVLMRY
+3304 LLLGASLMRY

-3321 DPAALLPSYPG
+3321 DPAALQPSYPG
-3332 RPDQLALRRL
+3332 RPDQLALKRL
-3342 HSASQGSGMR
+3342 HRASQGSGMR
-3352 GRSLVI
+3352 GRSLVV
-3358 RARRGSATPSEPRPI
+3358 RARRGSAAPSEPRPI
-3373 EPRRIEPT
+3373 DPS

>member
-1 MSSMFVTVNEF
+1 MFVTLNEF
-12 IGEKWPPFLPKPPD
+12 LGSKWPAFLPKPPD

-33 WIEPPQTTANVDRGG
+33 WIEPPQTTAKPGEVNL
-48 MTTRLLFEKELVLG
+48 TTRLLFEQELVLG
-62 LPGFDA
+62 LPGLDA
-68 VSVVLAPGAA
+68 VSLVLAPTSG
-78 DGAPAELG
+78 DGASAELG
-86 LGIDILP
+86 LEIDVLP
-93 KTVLRLTDA
+93 QTVLRVTDA

-123 EARYEPDP
+123 DAGYEPDP

-137 FVVPKLSGS
+137 LAVPKLSVR
-146 ASQDGLV
+146 ASKDGIGF
-153 SDTPFTAQLPYPVMI
+153 DAPFTAQLPYPVLI
-168 GDTGVVIDGATVGF
+168 GDTGVVIDGAAVSF
-182 HRSGGKACLVMQWTE
+182 HRAGGKACLVLQWRE
-197 GALNRLLG
+197 GGLNGLLG
-205 QFVPNLGD
+205 RLIPNLGD
-213 RSPAGAQQVTLR
+213 RSPAGDQQVTLR
-225 MIIGD
+225 LIIGD

-254 VGIPAS
+254 VAVPAS
-260 SRFSLLLLRQGTGLG
+260 SRFSLLLMRQGASLG
-275 RAAFVVTLTGNE
+275 RAAFVVTLTGAD

-313 PDKPLFKVTL
+313 PGKPLFSVTL

-329 RSLVLLDVP
+329 RSLVLLDVT
-338 LGAAKLPGF
+338 LGAPKLPGF
-347 FRELTTPIAPLDLND
+347 FRELSTPLTPLKLDD
-362 PAALCTPVAFDPVD
+362 PAALCTPVTFDPVD
-376 LRDGWTAELS
+376 LQEGWSAQLS
-386 VNIDAGGGAFTL
+386 VNIDAAGGAFTL
-398 PFLKQGQGGDSQFLQ
+398 PFLKQGQGQDAQFLQ

-419 LTGLPITLPQGEVG
+419 LTGLPITLPQGEVS
-433 FDIGVRLRALSMSF
+433 FDIGVRLRVLSLSF
-447 DLRCRLTF
+447 DLLCRLTF
-455 SLSTFALKVDHD
+455 NLSTFALKVDHD
-467 RGIELRSPEAEREFP
+467 QGIELRTSEAEREFP
-482 DLFGLRWRFKGKDL
+482 DLFGLRWRFKGKEL

-506 ATKGYNY
+506 ATKGYHY

-518 EGALL
+518 EGAVL

-609 FAQRDGGNLTLVQ
+609 FAQREGGNLTLVQ

-660 FTITGSAQF
+660 FTVTGSAQF

-688 IDLVQCPLTGDAQVI
+688 IDLVQCPLTGDARVI

-713 PKPKTFGF
+713 PKPKSFNF

-740 FDGDGA
+740 FGGDGA

-782 VPRIHF
+782 LPRIHF

-798 AAFRLNGVVDFVD
+798 AAFRLIGAVDFVD
-811 EPDQAGLIG
+811 EPDQTGLIG
-820 EGLVQIQ
+820 EGLVEIQ

-845 GSPWVRAWFLYL
+845 GSPWLRAWFLYL

-888 IKAADAENDVK
+888 IKAADAENDVR
-899 KLLKTLQGLSRTQ
+899 KLLKTLQELSRTQ

-918 DRWAVDLEDA
+918 DRWAVDLEEA

-941 ISQTSASASPL
+941 ISQTSASPSPL
-952 RYEAFAEA
+952 RYEALAEA
-960 DLACIFLVDAIIAF
+960 DIACVFLVDAIIAF

-989 TNYADYVTNRD
+989 TNYADYVNNTD

-1016 RQKRFLAHISK
+1016 RQKRFLAHIYK
-1027 PEGGKPGVHP
+1027 PEGGKPGNHP
-1037 PLPDFVRDAIANSR
+1037 PLPDFVRDAIADSR

-1090 IFRVSTTELVLGTS
+1090 IFRVSTTEMVLGTS
-1104 FLARGKLELSAG
+1104 FLARGRLELSAG

-1125 ISALAR
+1125 ISATAR

-1147 TGNSAIYG
+1147 TNNSAVYG
-1155 AIGLEVQIAFSIEF
+1155 AIGLEVQVAFAIEF

-1180 RLSFSFSLEITF
+1180 KLSFSFSLEITF

-1198 GVKGLSIPGV
+1198 GVKGLSVPGV
-1208 RGVGTVGVA
+1208 RGVGTVGVS

-1224 ATVKVAFQ
+1224 ANVKVAF
-1232 EDNVQAALDRT
+1232 EEKNVQAALDRT

-1250 LEATEVDP
+1250 LEATEVEP
-1258 VPGTAGTLE
+1258 VPGTEGALG
-1267 AASTTD
+1267 AAP
-1273 TASTTDAAQ
+1273 
-1282 TTDAASAFTRM
+1282 AFARR
-1293 LTPRRAAL
+1293 LTPPRPAL
-1301 PPRAL
+1301 PPRAV
-1306 APLLGEG
+1306 APLLGE
-1313 TAAPAEADV
+1313 AASARTDGEV
-1322 FHVPGYVIFV
+1322 FHVPGYVVFV
-1332 LREAP
+1332 LRDSP
-1337 SWDAERHVYFVL
+1337 SWDTEHKIYFVL

-1357 RDAQGLL
+1357 RDAQGQLE
-1364 DLDEDGFPIAEPELG
+1364 LDEEGFPVAEPELG
-1379 FLPPPPAEGTVVG
+1379 FLPPPPAEGTTPG
-1392 KDFALRVPRPAAGET
+1392 KDFALRVPKPAAGES
-1407 YTLKH
+1407 YTLLH

-1417 DPRFV
+1417 NLRLV

-1428 TAGEPITWA
+1428 AAGQPITWG
-1437 VNWAARLYTDGSAER
+1437 VNWAARLYADGSAER
-1452 RVVNQTTGQPGAPTP
+1452 RVVNQTTGKPGAPAP
-1467 LGDGLSLAQH
+1467 LNDGLSLAQH

-1482 KQHYSGAVARP
+1482 KQHYSGGEEGGRP
-1493 VGDPGPLPGYRPPVT
+1493 VGDPGALPGYRPPVS

-1519 FEAAVRGAYE
+1519 FEAAVRGAFE
-1529 QFSGS
+1529 QFGGS
-1534 PFLKHDTQEL
+1534 PFLKHDPQEL
-1544 YEQLLESAFDP
+1544 YEQLLESAFSP

-1563 GAAQDGG
+1563 GAAQEDG
-1570 DPGTVGTVQAN
+1570 DPGAVSEAQAN

-1596 SDLRAFHAESDQTE
+1596 SDLRAFHAESSQTA
-1610 RGKLVSR
+1610 RDKLVAG

-1646 PDVQPS
+1646 LDAQPS

-1657 RPEASAPGPT
+1657 RPEATEPGPT
-1667 NEGVRTFN
+1667 SEGVRTFN
-1675 VAQAQFNLFPPEFE
+1675 VAQTQFNLFPPQFE
-1689 QVRQYSDASTIA
+1689 QVRQHSDASTIA
-1701 LAWDL
+1701 LTWEL
-1706 SWQRQAKPGM
+1706 SWRRQAMPGT
-1716 SRVQNDPDHHLA
+1716 SRAQNIPDHHLA

-1747 VKPVKVL
+1747 VKPVTVL
-1754 HRHTTDVAGADGS
+1754 HRHTTDVAGAEGADQ
-1767 DEATPTDT
+1767 ATPTDT

-1788 FPDTADDLAALPRE
+1788 FPDTASDRAALPRE
-1802 GRGYVYT
+1802 GRSYVYT
-1809 ITPVDFAGTAGR
+1809 ITPVDFAGSSGR

-1830 PNTPPAVPVDGDL
+1830 PNTPPVVPVDGDL

-1854 DPAGSAATP
+1854 EPAGSAATP

-1875 SEPAR
+1875 SEPAV
-1880 QNGPAVPIRTY
+1880 QNGPTVPIRTY

-1909 STTQRGRTAGLPT
+1909 STTQRGRTTGLPT
-1922 SNARPLPTDIKIDLD
+1922 SNARPLPTDVKIDLE
-1937 HVFGPPGARA
+1937 HVFGPPGARG

-1979 DREVPSALAPVQLLL
+1979 DRDVPSALAPVQLML

-2002 PATPAPTDRIEHT
+2002 PASPAPTDHIEHS
-2015 GNPREE
+2015 GAPREE

-2033 TAFGV
+2033 TGFAV

-2046 EPGTAHAPMPLPSID
+2046 EPGVAHAPMPLQSIE
-2061 VQSDGEDGE
+2061 QSDAET
-2070 DGESAGV
+2070 AGP
-2077 APFVFTGDIGAN
+2077 APFIFTGAIGTI

-2137 TFASAARLSEEL
+2137 TFASPARLAEEL

-2160 DDLPLVPGDTLNTSQ
+2160 DDLPLVPGDTLNISQ

-2206 WQDSYLEWPAWEGV
+2206 WQDSYLEWPEWKGV
-2220 TQPGGKRTTAL
+2220 TQPGGKRGTAL

-2248 SVTDSQG
+2248 SSTDPQG
-2255 RISDGYAAA
+2255 RVSAGYAAA
-2264 LQISPPTLPNDL
+2264 VQVSPPTLPNNL
-2276 ADFLASCPPGA
+2276 ADFLASCPPGV

-2309 VTGAVRGPKLLE
+2309 VTGALRGPKLLA
-2321 LLQGLVAKLGNGE
+2321 LLQGLFAQLGQDE
-2334 TTAAPDPDA
+2334 VTPD
-2343 AAPDAAGP
+2343 
-2351 DAAAAPDPDA
+2351 PDPDA

-2376 FQPGRSIQLGERP
+2376 FQPGRGVQLGERS
-2389 AAGDD
+2389 AEGDD

-2401 SLRPTVRQRLRYRAV
+2401 SLRPIVRQRQRYHAV
-2416 TISGRSNT
+2416 TISGRSNAD
-2424 EVEVRFTLTAPCSL
+2424 VDVRFTLTAPCSL
-2438 VDRPDSGAGQLELD
+2438 VDQPDSGTGQLELE
-2452 PQPAPITRTIR
+2452 PQQAPITRTIR

-2474 RGAALP
+2474 RGATLP

-2486 PSAKLSVDPQ
+2486 PSARLSVDPQ
-2496 PFDPAIAALLTY
+2496 PFDAAVAPLLNYDPA
-2508 DAGRKLLSART
+2508 RKLLSAST
-2519 MLSAEQIKLVRPSIA
+2519 MLSADQIKLLRPSVA
-2534 PADLQSVES
+2534 PADLQAVEN
-2543 LAGTVRSEQFGPAD
+2543 LAGTVRSEDFGPTD
-2557 ERTNHFTVA
+2557 ERTHHFTVA
-2566 TGALAKAFAT
+2566 TDALAKLFAAA
-2576 ADGNPPEHVQWLR
+2576 ADSPPEHVQWLR

-2604 PDSSRVNLPTA
+2604 PDTSRVTLPTG

-2620 KALPDVLAWTAR
+2620 QALPDVLAWTAR
-2632 FFDASGAIAARQGEL
+2632 FFDASGAVYVGQGGL
-2647 GETGAGPWVATAYPR
+2647 AETGAGPWVATAYPR
-2662 AGSPALATPD
+2662 AGSPAVATPD
-2672 ASGRLTYTQLLEDR
+2672 AGGRLTYTQLLEDR

-2716 GRAATEVDIPAV
+2716 GRAAAETDTPVVE
-2728 KVDPAAGGLDVVIER
+2728 VDPAAGGLDVVIER
-2743 TQAVDAPLILGSRR
+2743 TQAVDAPLILSSRR
-2757 LDEAATPARPPAPG
+2757 LDEAATPAHPPAPG

-2780 HHEQALAERNQTLV
+2780 HHEQSLAEHNQTLA

-2803 FSLLRRFGYPS
+2803 FSLLRRFGYTS
-2814 WYYWVRAFA
+2814 WYHWVRGFA
-2823 RQHRFELPVRLVED
+2823 RDHQRELPVRLVEG
-2837 EYPPIPDGLPS
+2837 EYPPVPDGLPNR
-2848 KPDHLVLDGAADQD
+2848 PDHLILDGTADQD

-2905 VSPINSV
+2905 VSQINSV
-2912 TQRDLTYRSPI
+2912 TQRDLTYRSPV
-2923 PNATVSG
+2923 PHATVSG
-2930 ADIVWRRL
+2930 TDIVWRRL
-2938 PPFPADI
+2938 PPFPAEI
-2945 PAGAQLQP
+2945 PADAQLQQ
-2953 DTRVRTIAIPLR
+2953 DTRVRTVTIPLR
-2965 RFWDSLPDEAQR
+2965 PLWDSLPNDAQL
-2977 RWPGETPDPATGGAT
+2977 RWPGEKPDPATGEAT

-3021 CFYDPVAKKFA
+3021 CFFDPVATKFA

-3043 RTTLLPPAGALGD
+3043 QTALRPPTGALD
-3056 FPLAVELVQ
+3056 AFPLTVDLVQ
-3065 VSEERLSTGYSTAG
+3065 VSEEQLGTGYSTAN

-3086 RVAIDAQGRLLFAG
+3086 RVAIDEHGRLLLAG
-3100 VMTSGDRDVLV
+3100 VMTRGDRDALV
-3111 RLMNEPDAAKIRQLF
+3111 GLVNGTDAAKIRQLF
-3126 DGWYVTEPVS
+3126 ESWYATEPVS
-3136 APAADLP
+3136 APAEDLP
-3143 ARLQALIDFL
+3143 SRLEALIDFL
-3153 PTQTLTLVWEGPS
+3153 PTQTLALVWEGPS

-3171 ELRRLPGDSAFT
+3171 DLQRLPGDSAFT

-3195 AGPDAV
+3195 AAPDAG
-3201 TRVEIS
+3201 TRVEIP
-3207 VGPEQVPAELRR
+3207 VGPEQIPDELQD
-3219 KAELARNAAGTHYTT
+3219 KVELARNAPGTQYTHI
-3234 LGWNGAMS
+3234 GWSGAMS
-3242 SADVAALRRWA
+3242 SADAAALRRWA

-3262 EKLIVAVREAGTSEP
+3262 EKLIVAVRDASASDAPTS
-3277 PPPSV
+3277 SV
-3282 TVPFVVAVRPTQAAL
+3282 TVPFLVAVRPTQAGL
-3297 SGALAAK
+3297 SGTLAEK

-3342 HSASQGSGMR
+3342 HRASQGSGMR

-3358 RARRGSATPSEPRPI
+3358 RARRGSATPSEPQPI
-3373 EPRRIEPT
+3373 EPQPIEPA
-3381 DL
+3381 DV

>member
-1 MSSMFVTVNEF
+1 MSSSMFVTVNEF
-12 IGEKWPPFLPKPPD
+12 IGSKWPPFLPEPPD

-33 WIEPPQTTANVDRGG
+33 WMEPLHTTADVHRGG
-48 MTTRLLFEKELVLG
+48 MATRLLFERELVLG
-62 LPGFDA
+62 MPGLDE
-68 VSVVLAPGAA
+68 VSLVLAPASG
-78 DGAPAELG
+78 DGAPAEMG
-86 LGIDILP
+86 LEIDILP
-93 KTVLRLTDA
+93 KTVLRLTDV

-118 VTSGG
+118 VSDGG
-123 EARYEPDP
+123 YEPDP

-137 FVVPKLSGS
+137 LTVPKISGTAS
-146 ASQDGLV
+146 ADGI
-153 SDTPFTAQLPYPVMI
+153 SADTPFTAQLPYPVQI
-168 GDTGVVIDGATVGF
+168 GDTGVVIDSATVGF
-182 HRSGGKACLVMQWTE
+182 HQAGGKACLVLQWKE

-205 QFVPNLGD
+205 RFVPNLGD
-213 RSPAGAQQVTLR
+213 RSPAGEQQVTLR
-225 MIIGD
+225 LIIGD
-230 GLEELRLDWQ
+230 GLEEVRLDWQ

-254 VGIPAS
+254 VGVPAS
-260 SRFSLLLLRQGTGLG
+260 SRFSLLLMRQGAGLG
-275 RAAFVVTLTGNE
+275 RAAFVVTLAGTD

-302 RELHNDEPPQP
+302 RELHNDEPPPP
-313 PDKPLFKVTL
+313 PDKPLFSVTL
-323 KPTGGP
+323 KPTDGP
-329 RSLVLLDVP
+329 RSLVLLDVT
-338 LGAAKLPGF
+338 LGEAKLPGF
-347 FRELTTPIAPLDLND
+347 FRELATPIAPLDLDD
-362 PAALCTPVAFDPVD
+362 PAALCKPVVFDPGD
-376 LRDGWTAELS
+376 LREGWTAQLS
-386 VNIDAGGGAFTL
+386 VNIDVAGGAFTL
-398 PFLKQGQGGDSQFLQ
+398 PFLKQGQGDDAQFLQ
-413 LYTPTP
+413 LYTNTP
-419 LTGLPITLPQGEVG
+419 LTGLPITLPQGEVS
-433 FDIGVRLRALSMSF
+433 FDIGVRLRVLSLSF
-447 DLRCRLTF
+447 DLLSRLTF
-455 SLSTFALKVDHD
+455 NLSTFALKVDHD
-467 RGIELRSPEAEREFP
+467 QGIELRSPEAEREFP

-496 GDKTFHYFTI
+496 GDRTFHYFTI
-506 ATKGYNY
+506 ATKDYHY

-518 EGALL
+518 EGAVL

-548 VNLAAT
+548 VNLAAA

-609 FAQRDGGNLTLVQ
+609 FAQREGGNLTLVQ

-660 FTITGSAQF
+660 FTVTGSAQF

-675 DADGPLAL
+675 DADGPLGL
-683 LGKTR
+683 LGKIR
-688 IDLVQCPLTGDAQVI
+688 IDLVQCPLTGDARVI

-708 FLIEL
+708 FLVEL
-713 PKPKTFGF
+713 PKPKSFGF

-798 AAFRLNGVVDFVD
+798 AAFRLTGAVDFVD
-811 EPDQAGLIG
+811 EPDQTGLVG
-820 EGLVQIQ
+820 EGVVQIQ

-836 GFLRVRRGA
+836 GFLRVRRGP
-845 GSPWVRAWFLYL
+845 GSPWLRAWFLYL

-899 KLLKTLQGLSRTQ
+899 KLLKTLEGLSRTQ

-928 GQDPRW
+928 GEDPRW

-960 DLACIFLVDAIIAF
+960 DLACVFLVDAIIAF

-989 TNYADYVTNRD
+989 TNYADYVTNKD

-1027 PEGGKPGVHP
+1027 PEGGKPGTHP
-1037 PLPDFVRDAIANSR
+1037 PLPDFVRDAIADSR

-1076 TKLGPLAVEIEGGF
+1076 TTLGPLAVEVEGGF
-1090 IFRVSTTELVLGTS
+1090 IFRVSMTEMVLGTS
-1104 FLARGKLELSAG
+1104 FLARGRLELSAG

-1125 ISALAR
+1125 ISATAR

-1147 TGNSAIYG
+1147 TGNSAVYG
-1155 AIGLEVQIAFSIEF
+1155 AIGLEVQVTFAIEF

-1198 GVKGLSIPGV
+1198 GVKGLSVPGV
-1208 RGVGTVGVA
+1208 RGVGTVGVS

-1224 ATVKVAFQ
+1224 ATVKVAFA

-1250 LEATEVDP
+1250 LEATEVEP
-1258 VPGTAGTLE
+1258 VPGTEG
-1267 AASTTD
+1267 AA
-1273 TASTTDAAQ
+1273 
-1282 TTDAASAFTRM
+1282 AFTRG
-1293 LTPRRAAL
+1293 LAARRPAL

-1306 APLLGEG
+1306 AAVLGEK
-1313 TAAPAEADV
+1313 AAAEADV

-1332 LREAP
+1332 LRDAP
-1337 SWDAERHVYFVL
+1337 SWDDEHQIYFAL

-1357 RDAQGLL
+1357 RDAQGGLV
-1364 DLDEDGFPIAEPELG
+1364 LDEDGFPVAEPELG

-1392 KDFALRVPRPAAGET
+1392 KDFALRVPKPAAGES

-1428 TAGEPITWA
+1428 TAGQPITWA

-1452 RVVNQTTGQPGAPTP
+1452 RVVNQATGEPGAPAP
-1467 LGDGLSLAQH
+1467 LEDGLSLAQH
-1477 LANAF
+1477 VANAF
-1482 KQHYSGAVARP
+1482 KQHYTGAVAHP
-1493 VGDPGPLPGYRPPVT
+1493 VGDPGALPGYRPPVS

-1534 PFLKHDTQEL
+1534 PFLKRDPQEL
-1544 YEQLLESAFDP
+1544 YGQLLESAFDP

-1563 GAAQDGG
+1563 GAAEDDG
-1570 DPGTVGTVQAN
+1570 DPGTVSAVQAD
-1581 QQAHQLRGVIIHDII
+1581 QQAHQLRGVIIHDIV
-1596 SDLRAFHAESDQTE
+1596 SDLRAFHAESDQTRRNE
-1610 RGKLVSR
+1610 LVAG
-1617 SLAFQMGLVFAVRT
+1617 SLAFQMGLVFAVKT
-1631 ADNRRPA
+1631 ADGRRPA

-1646 PDVQPS
+1646 LDAQPS

-1657 RPEASAPGPT
+1657 RPEATGPGPAS
-1667 NEGVRTFN
+1667 EGVRAFN
-1675 VAQAQFNLFPPEFE
+1675 VAEAQFSLFPPEFE
-1689 QVRQYSDASTIA
+1689 HVRQYSDASTIA
-1701 LAWDL
+1701 LAWEL
-1706 SWQRQAKPGM
+1706 SWRRQATPGT
-1716 SRVQNDPDHHLA
+1716 SRAQNDPDHHLA

-1754 HRHTTDVAGADGS
+1754 HRHTTSVAGAEGA

-1775 LSLLQPRFQVVDH
+1775 LSMLQPRFQVVDH
-1788 FPDTADDLAALPRE
+1788 FPDTADDRAALPRE
-1802 GRGYVYT
+1802 GRGYLYT
-1809 ITPVDFAGTAGR
+1809 ITPVDFAGNAGR

-1843 TVSYSIAPSDL
+1843 TVSYSIAPSDA
-1854 DPAGSAATP
+1854 DPAGTAATP
-1863 QVMSPRQVYVEW
+1863 QVMPPRQVYVEW

-1880 QNGPAVPIRTY
+1880 QNGPTVPIRTY

-1909 STTQRGRTAGLPT
+1909 STTQRGRTTGLPT
-1922 SNARPLPTDIKIDLD
+1922 SNARPLPTDIKVDLD
-1937 HVFGPPGARA
+1937 HVFGPAGARG

-1979 DREVPSALAPVQLLL
+1979 DRDVPSALAPVQLLL

-2002 PATPAPTDRIEHT
+2002 PTSPAPADRIEHT

-2046 EPGTAHAPMPLPSID
+2046 EPGLAHTPMPLQSID
-2061 VQSDGEDGE
+2061 RSGAETTGP
-2070 DGESAGV
+2070 
-2077 APFVFTGDIGAN
+2077 APFVFTGDIGAI

-2137 TFASAARLSEEL
+2137 TFASAARLAEEL

-2188 RPDPSAQGVQDE
+2188 PPDPSAQGVRDE

-2206 WQDSYLEWPAWEGV
+2206 WQDSYLEWPEWAGV
-2220 TQPGGKRTTAL
+2220 TRPGGKRETAL

-2248 SVTDSQG
+2248 SATDPQG

-2264 LQISPPTLPNDL
+2264 LQAGPPTLPNDL

-2287 DRYGWGALQR
+2287 DRYGWSALQR

-2309 VTGAVRGPKLLE
+2309 VTGVLRGPKLLE
-2321 LLQGLVAKLGNGE
+2321 LLQGLFAQLGSGE
-2334 TTAAPDPDA
+2334 NTA
-2343 AAPDAAGP
+2343 
-2351 DAAAAPDPDA
+2351 DPDA
-2361 AAFAAFRRHLHVELL
+2361 AAFAALRGHVHVELL
-2376 FQPGRSIQLGERP
+2376 FQPGRSVQLNERP
-2389 AAGDD
+2389 AGGDD

-2416 TISGRSNT
+2416 TINGRSNAD
-2424 EVEVRFTLTAPCSL
+2424 VEVRFTLTAPCSL
-2438 VDRPDSGAGQLELD
+2438 VDRPDSGTGQSELE

-2463 LPLNGEAALLL
+2463 LPLDGEAALLL
-2474 RGAALP
+2474 RGATLP

-2486 PSAKLSVDPQ
+2486 PSAKLSMDPK
-2496 PFDPAIAALLTY
+2496 PFDPAVAP
-2508 DAGRKLLSART
+2508 LLSYDPARKVLSAGT
-2519 MLSAEQIKLVRPSIA
+2519 MLSADQLKLLRPSLA
-2534 PADLQSVES
+2534 SADAQVVES
-2543 LAGTVRSEQFGPAD
+2543 LGGTVRSEEFGPTD

-2566 TGALAKAFAT
+2566 TDALAKVFAT
-2576 ADGNPPEHVQWLR
+2576 ADDGLPEHVQWLR

-2604 PDSSRVNLPTA
+2604 PDTSRVSLPTG

-2620 KALPDVLAWTAR
+2620 KALPDVLAWTTR
-2632 FFDASGAIAARQGEL
+2632 FFDAGGAVFAGQDGL
-2647 GETGAGPWVATAYPR
+2647 GRTGAGPWAATAYPR
-2662 AGSPALATPD
+2662 AGSPAVATPD
-2672 ASGRLTYTQLLEDR
+2672 ADGRLTYTQLLEDR

-2716 GRAATEVDIPAV
+2716 GRAAAETDIPVV

-2771 AIWEVIVAQ
+2771 AIWEVVVAQ

-2794 RQLAFRQLA
+2794 RQLAFRQVA
-2803 FSLLRRFGYPS
+2803 FTLLRRFGYPS
-2814 WYYWVRAFA
+2814 WYHWVRGFA
-2823 RQHRFELPVRLVED
+2823 EDHERELPVRLVED
-2837 EYPPIPDGLPS
+2837 EYPPVPDRLPTR
-2848 KPDHLVLDGAADQD
+2848 PDHLVLDGAADQD

-2894 RLLVIAQTDST
+2894 RLLVIAQTDGT

-2912 TQRDLTYRSPI
+2912 TQRDLTYRSPL
-2923 PNATVSG
+2923 PDATVSG
-2930 ADIVWRRL
+2930 ADIVWHRV
-2938 PPFPADI
+2938 PPFPAGI
-2945 PAGAQLQP
+2945 PGDAQLQA
-2953 DTRVRTIAIPLR
+2953 DTRVRTITIPLR
-2965 RFWDSLPDEAQR
+2965 RFWDSLPDEAQQ
-2977 RWPGETPDPATGGAT
+2977 RWPGEKPDPATGGAT

-3043 RTTLLPPAGALGD
+3043 RTTLMPPAGALGD
-3056 FPLAVELVQ
+3056 LPLAVDLVQ
-3065 VSEERLSTGYSTAG
+3065 VSEEQLSSGYSTAN

-3086 RVAIDAQGRLLFAG
+3086 RVAIDEHGRLLFAG
-3100 VMTSGDRDVLV
+3100 VMTRRDRDALV
-3111 RLMNEPDAAKIRQLF
+3111 GLTNAPDAAKIRQLF
-3126 DGWYVTEPVS
+3126 ESWYTTEPVS
-3136 APAADLP
+3136 APAGNLP
-3143 ARLQALIDFL
+3143 GRLLALIDFL
-3153 PTQTLTLVWEGPS
+3153 PTQTLALVWEGPS
-3166 DAAAG
+3166 DAAAE

-3183 GAIAQIIAQAAG
+3183 GAIAQLITQAAG

-3201 TRVEIS
+3201 TRVEIP
-3207 VGPEQVPAELRR
+3207 VGPEQVPDELHG
-3219 KAELARNAAGTHYTT
+3219 KVVLTRNAAGTHYTT
-3234 LGWNGAMS
+3234 IGWNGAMS
-3242 SADVAALRRWA
+3242 SADIAALRRWA
-3253 RFPEFAQAV
+3253 RFPEFAEAV
-3262 EKLIVAVREAGTSEP
+3262 EKLIVAVHDAGTADP
-3277 PPPSV
+3277 PPASPV
-3282 TVPFVVAVRPTQAAL
+3282 TVPLVVAVRPTQAGL
-3297 SGALAAK
+3297 SGVLAGK
-3304 LLLGAVLMRY
+3304 LLLGAVLMRH

-3342 HSASQGSGMR
+3342 HRASQGSGMG

-3373 EPRRIEPT
+3373 EPPQIEPPPMEPE
-3381 DL
+3381 DV